1 MATRGIRNNNIGNI
15 RVSKDQWEGATGDD
29 GSFVTFDS
37 PESGVRALA
46 KNLLSYGRQGYDS
59 IDKIINRWAPPE
71 ENDTQAYI
79 DAVSASTGIPATQS
93 LDLTDPDT
101 LASLAQAI
109 GFHET
114 STRYNPAVY
123 KTGVSRALE
132 GGITPKSQPVSA
144 NVFDALTEGL
154 KAKPSVSLGEGLPGV
169 TGLQVEG
176 QEPEAPNKSFG
187 EMFYQSTGETLQQRE
202 DRSTWFGLGGATEAE
217 LKNSMVGV
225 AIRAG
230 QAEDSLDV
238 IGDVFNPTRW
248 NNHKWSRD
256 ELDQIRNAGVLP
268 QYYGVITGG
277 SPQNLTELINLALE
291 NQKLDAEKAKAGTG
305 AQLAAGVVGAG
316 VDPLTY
322 VPIAGQ
328 VGKGGKLVNKMF
340 TVAAQSGALAGAS
353 EIARTSVAG
362 GDAHVAEAIM
372 GGALFGGG
380 MTAIADGLGKVLG
393 KSTNE
398 FAGPAIRLEA
408 RETAR
413 NVDGQ
418 DLSRMPIRDGEQVFN
433 HQGVN
438 YAEVPG
444 EPGSVRLEDGS
455 ILIGEN
461 PLNPRTRQVFDEVIE
476 PERAAAGVNLGGLTE
491 IGLKLLRSEN
501 PEVRGLAADLV
512 RSPTGMQS
520 GASGKIGTT
529 ASDVFERLRAVD
541 HRFYND
547 IDDAVTN
554 ALKDPYFQTSWW
566 RDNKA
571 MREDVYK
578 RAALAIEDSSGQLK
592 AQLTPGEVKVYDLLK
607 NQFDAKREMMEN
619 PAMFGRADAQSIFP
633 GSRFKG
639 TYVPNVYSSQMKQL
653 YIQELG
659 SREGLQEAIK
669 QSWLASYSSR
679 PEVKARV
686 DEYLK
691 EQHKDIFDK
700 ANAEAKAAADAE
712 NFLRSQESTVP
723 DMPKVL
729 RESGYVGDAG
739 YQKVTNGVVD
749 GEYFNSKM
757 DFSGERPYLVDGDF
771 VYYTAR
777 TPDGSELNVSVFTK
791 SGEHAGAVS
800 FTKRSGD
807 EWFNPSL
814 EVNEKFRRKG
824 IATKMYNIAETES
837 PDYVYRGTDETVGG
851 VRTDD
856 GQAFRKAYDSKQY
869 APVPRQ
875 QFVESR
881 PPVEPKVDEEAILR
895 NLTDKY
901 ANDKAYGISHAD
913 DFERSSVMEDN
924 ITGLVGLE
932 NNKFLEAR
940 NLFDNDMEITLPNGK
955 PFSVN
960 SLREWDMDK
969 IVPAYNRRV
978 NGDISIM
985 AGTGKTTKE
994 MKDAVETLMN
1004 RAGDNGKLKGE
1015 VATLRDTLKVL
1026 TGRARR
1032 DGADDAAFATAMRTL
1047 TDLSFF
1053 AKNAYM
1059 GVQNLTEIGGML
1071 ARGNVRA
1078 MLHGV
1083 PMFRDL
1089 AFRNKKVSG
1098 SEIKDL
1104 HNVIFGKEL
1113 DDSIR
1118 PSKQDVIDRLRSYS
1132 DLSRVS
1138 SATLGGAKYYTGELA
1153 VRSPL
1158 TKVLNGTTN
1167 YLLDAGRQGFLSD
1180 IVEHSLTGS
1189 KRKFDE
1195 RWLKTAGISDD
1206 QWKGIKSLIRE
1217 NVTRG
1222 EDGKYTIRDKKA
1234 FSQDPRAMD
1243 LWRMGDTIA
1252 DETLLRPHKLS
1263 NMDSK
1268 AYGPLAKTVLQF
1280 KNFVIKSINGRTMRT
1295 FYNATKNNRAM
1306 DAALSTVMSMGL
1318 AGLYY
1323 MAQAHVKAY
1332 AMQDG
1337 RDKEYLKQAL
1347 NPTMIGYAALSRSSH
1362 IGGPLGVANLL
1373 GGIAGIQDTKLLRSS
1388 ILPRS
1393 PTEKPERA
1401 ITYGASTS
1409 DPVMNVVGN
1418 FLEQVPAFGYAANV
1432 GASAYNLAG
1441 YLKADTRVDERDY
1454 MTGMYNTFRELV
1466 PNDPITQKLLLGTFE
1481 EQGIHIKD

>member
-1 MATRGIRNNNIGNI
+1 MATRGVRNSNPGNL
-15 RVSKDQWEGATGDD
+15 RKSKDQWEGAIGDD
-29 GSFVTFDS
+29 GEFVIFDS

-46 KNLLSYGRQGYDS
+46 KNLQSYGRQGYDS
-59 IDKIINRWAPPE
+59 IEKIINRWAPPS
-71 ENDTQAYI
+71 ENDTKSYI
-79 DAVSASTGIPATQS
+79 DSVVAATGIPATQS
-93 LDLTDPDT
+93 LDLSDPDT
-101 LASLAQAI
+101 LSSLAQAI

-114 STRYNPAVY
+114 GSRYDPEVY
-123 KTGVSRALE
+123 QKGVSRALN
-132 GGITPKSQPVSA
+132 GISPKTPPVSA

-154 KAKPSVSLGEGLPGV
+154 KAKPKVALGENLPTAAGLNI
-169 TGLQVEG
+169 EG
-176 QEPEAPNKSFG
+176 KAPEAPNESFG
-187 EMFYQSTGETLQQRE
+187 EMFYKATGETMQERE
-202 DRSTWFGLGGATEAE
+202 DRSTWFGFGVATEAE
-217 LKNSMVGV
+217 VKNSMVGV

-230 QAEDSLDV
+230 QTEDSLDV

-248 NNHKWSRD
+248 NNHKWTRE

-277 SPQNLTELINLALE
+277 SPKNLTELINLALE
-291 NQKLDAEKAKAGTG
+291 NQKLDQEKAKAGTG
-305 AQLAAGVVGAG
+305 AQLAAGVIGAG

-328 VGKGGKLVNKMF
+328 VGNGGKLVNKMF
-340 TVAAQSGALAGAS
+340 TVAAQSGALAGVS
-353 EIARTSVAG
+353 EMARTSVAG
-362 GDAHVAEAIM
+362 GDAHVAEAIL

-380 MTAIADGLGKVLG
+380 MTAIADGLGRALG
-393 KSTNE
+393 RNTNE
-398 FAGPAIRLEA
+398 FAGPATRLEA

-418 DLSRMPIRDGEQVFN
+418 DLSRLPIQEGEQTFS
-433 HQGVN
+433 HQGVKF
-438 YAEVPG
+438 ADVPN

-461 PLNPRTRQVFDEVIE
+461 PLNPKTRQVFDEVIE

-501 PEVRGLAADLV
+501 PEIRGVASDLV

-547 IDDAVTN
+547 IDDAVTE
-554 ALKDPYFQTSWW
+554 ALKDPYFQTAFW
-566 RDNKA
+566 RDSGA
-571 MREDVYK
+571 FRQDIYQRVSM
-578 RAALAIEDSSGQLK
+578 AIEDGSGNLK
-592 AQLTPGEVKVYDLLK
+592 AELTPGELKVYDLLK

-619 PAMFGRADAQSIFP
+619 PAMFGRPDAQSIFP

-639 TYVPNVYSSQMKQL
+639 TYVPHVYSKQMKEL
-653 YIQELG
+653 YIKELG
-659 SREGLQEAIK
+659 SPEALQEAIK
-669 QSWLASYSSR
+669 KSWLTSYASR
-679 PEVKARV
+679 HEVKKRV
-686 DEYLK
+686 DEALL
-691 EQHKDIFDK
+691 
-700 ANAEAKAAADAE
+700 EADPT
-712 NFLRSQESTVP
+712 L
-723 DMPKVL
+723 
-729 RESGYVGDAG
+729 
-739 YQKVTNGVVD
+739 
-749 GEYFNSKM
+749 
-757 DFSGERPYLVDGDF
+757 
-771 VYYTAR
+771 
-777 TPDGSELNVSVFTK
+777 TPDGL
-791 SGEHAGAVS
+791 AAAV
-800 FTKRSGD
+800 
-807 EWFNPSL
+807 
-814 EVNEKFRRKG
+814 
-824 IATKMYNIAETES
+824 
-837 PDYVYRGTDETVGG
+837 
-851 VRTDD
+851 
-856 GQAFRKAYDSKQY
+856 
-869 APVPRQ
+869 
-875 QFVESR
+875 
-881 PPVEPKVDEEAILR
+881 
-895 NLTDKY
+895 DKY
-901 ANDKAYGISHAD
+901 ANDKAYGISHTEQ
-913 DFERSSVMEDN
+913 FERSSVMEEN
-924 ITGLVGLE
+924 INGLVGLE
-932 NNKFLEAR
+932 NNSFLEAR
-940 NLFDNDMEITLPNGK
+940 NLFDSDMSIVLPNGQT
-955 PFSVN
+955 FSVN
-960 SLREWDMDK
+960 NLREWDMDK

-978 NGDISIM
+978 NGDIAIM
-985 AGTGKTTKE
+985 AGTGKTTKD
-994 MKDAVETLMN
+994 MKDLVETMMN
-1004 RAGDNGKLKGE
+1004 KAGDDGKLKGE
-1015 VATLRDTLKVL
+1015 VSTLRDTLKIL

-1032 DGADDAAFATAMRTL
+1032 DGADDAAFATVMRTM

-1078 MLHGV
+1078 LLHGV

-1089 AFRNKKVSG
+1089 AFRNKKVG
-1098 SEIKDL
+1098 ASEIKDL

-1132 DLSRVS
+1132 DLGRVT
-1138 SATLGGAKYYTGELA
+1138 ATALGTAKYYTGELA
-1153 VRSPL
+1153 VRSPF

-1189 KRKFDE
+1189 KRRFDD
-1195 RWLKTAGISDD
+1195 RWLKTAGISDE

-1217 NVTRG
+1217 SVTRG
-1222 EDGKYTIRDKKA
+1222 PDGKYTIKDKKA

-1263 NMDSK
+1263 NMDAK

-1318 AGLYY
+1318 AGIYY

-1337 RDKEYLKQAL
+1337 RDRDYLKQAL
-1347 NPTMIGYAALSRSSH
+1347 DPTMIGYAALSRSSH
-1362 IGGPLGVANLL
+1362 LGGPLGVANIL
-1373 GGIAGIQDTKLLRSS
+1373 GGIAGYEDTKLLRSS

-1401 ITYGASTS
+1401 IAYGAATS

-1441 YLKADTRVDERDY
+1441 YLKADTRVNERDY

>member
-1 MATRGIRNNNIGNI
+1 MATRGVRNSNPGNL
-15 RVSKDQWEGATGDD
+15 RKSKDQWEGAIGDD
-29 GSFVTFDS
+29 GEFVIFDS

-46 KNLLSYGRQGYDS
+46 KNLQSYGRQGYDS
-59 IDKIINRWAPPE
+59 IEKIINRWAPPN
-71 ENDTQAYI
+71 ENDTKSYI
-79 DAVSASTGIPATQS
+79 DSVVSATGIPATQS
-93 LDLTDPDT
+93 LDLSNPDT
-101 LASLAQAI
+101 LSSLAQAI
-109 GFHET
+109 SFHET
-114 STRYNPAVY
+114 GSRYDPEVY
-123 KTGVSRALE
+123 QQGIARALN
-132 GGITPKSQPVSA
+132 GISPKTPPVSA

-154 KAKPSVSLGEGLPGV
+154 KAKPKVALGENLPTAAGLNI
-169 TGLQVEG
+169 EG
-176 QEPEAPNKSFG
+176 QIPEAPNESFG
-187 EMFYQSTGETLQQRE
+187 EMFYKATGETMQERE
-202 DRSTWFGLGGATEAE
+202 DRSTWFGFGSATEAE
-217 LKNSMVGV
+217 VKNSMVGV

-230 QAEDSLDV
+230 QTEDSLDV

-248 NNHKWSRD
+248 NNHKWTRE

-291 NQKLDAEKAKAGTG
+291 NQKLDQEKAKAGTG
-305 AQLAAGVVGAG
+305 AQLAAGVIGAG

-328 VGKGGKLVNKMF
+328 VGKGAKLVNKMF
-340 TVAAQSGALAGAS
+340 TVAAQSGALAGVS
-353 EIARTSVAG
+353 EMARTSVAG
-362 GDAHVAEAIM
+362 GDAHVAEAIL

-380 MTAIADGLGKVLG
+380 MTAIADGLGRALG
-393 KSTNE
+393 RNTNE
-398 FAGPAIRLEA
+398 FAGPATRLEA

-418 DLSRMPIRDGEQVFN
+418 DLSRLPIQEGEQTFS
-433 HQGVN
+433 HQGVKF
-438 YAEVPG
+438 ADVPN

-461 PLNPRTRQVFDEVIE
+461 PLNPKTRQVFDEVIE

-501 PEVRGLAADLV
+501 QEIRGVAADLV

-547 IDDAVTN
+547 LDDAVTE
-554 ALKDPYFQTSWW
+554 ALKDPYFQTAFW
-566 RDNKA
+566 RDSGA
-571 MREDVYK
+571 FRQDIYQRVSM
-578 RAALAIEDSSGQLK
+578 AIEDGSGNLK
-592 AQLTPGEVKVYDLLK
+592 AELTPGELKVYDLLK

-619 PAMFGRADAQSIFP
+619 PAMFGRPDAQSIFP

-639 TYVPNVYSSQMKQL
+639 TYVPHVYSKQMKEL
-653 YIQELG
+653 YIKELG
-659 SREGLQEAIK
+659 SPEALQEAIK
-669 QSWLASYSSR
+669 KSWLTSYASR
-679 PEVKARV
+679 PEVKKRV
-686 DEYLK
+686 DEALL
-691 EQHKDIFDK
+691 
-700 ANAEAKAAADAE
+700 EADPTLTPEGLAAA
-712 NFLRSQESTVP
+712 V
-723 DMPKVL
+723 
-729 RESGYVGDAG
+729 
-739 YQKVTNGVVD
+739 
-749 GEYFNSKM
+749 
-757 DFSGERPYLVDGDF
+757 
-771 VYYTAR
+771 
-777 TPDGSELNVSVFTK
+777 
-791 SGEHAGAVS
+791 
-800 FTKRSGD
+800 
-807 EWFNPSL
+807 
-814 EVNEKFRRKG
+814 
-824 IATKMYNIAETES
+824 
-837 PDYVYRGTDETVGG
+837 
-851 VRTDD
+851 
-856 GQAFRKAYDSKQY
+856 
-869 APVPRQ
+869 
-875 QFVESR
+875 
-881 PPVEPKVDEEAILR
+881 
-895 NLTDKY
+895 DKY
-901 ANDKAYGISHAD
+901 ANDKAYGISHTEQ
-913 DFERSSVMEDN
+913 FERSSVMEEN
-924 ITGLVGLE
+924 INGLVGLE
-932 NNKFLEAR
+932 NNSFLEAR
-940 NLFDNDMEITLPNGK
+940 NLFDSDMSIVLPNGQT
-955 PFSVN
+955 FSVN
-960 SLREWDMDK
+960 NLREWDMDK
-969 IVPAYNRRV
+969 IVPAYNRRI
-978 NGDISIM
+978 NGDIAIM

-994 MKDAVETLMN
+994 MKDLVETMMN
-1004 RAGDNGKLKGE
+1004 KAGDDGKFKGE
-1015 VATLRDTLKVL
+1015 VSTLRDTLKIL

-1032 DGADDAAFATAMRTL
+1032 DGADDAAFATVMRTM

-1078 MLHGV
+1078 LLHGV
-1083 PMFRDL
+1083 PIFRDL
-1089 AFRNKKVSG
+1089 AFRNKKVG
-1098 SEIKDL
+1098 ASEIKDL

-1132 DLSRVS
+1132 DLGRGA
-1138 SATLGGAKYYTGELA
+1138 ATALGTAKYYTGELA
-1153 VRSPL
+1153 VRSPF

-1189 KRKFDE
+1189 KRKFDD
-1195 RWLKTAGISDD
+1195 RWLKTAGISDE

-1217 NVTRG
+1217 SVTRG
-1222 EDGKYTIRDKKA
+1222 PDGKYTIKDKKA

-1263 NMDSK
+1263 NMDAK
-1268 AYGPLAKTVLQF
+1268 AYGPSAKTVLQF
-1280 KNFVIKSINGRTMRT
+1280 KNFVIKSINGRTIRT
-1295 FYNATKNNRAM
+1295 FYNATKNNRAI

-1318 AGLYY
+1318 AGIYY

-1337 RDKEYLKQAL
+1337 RDRDYLKQAL
-1347 NPTMIGYAALSRSSH
+1347 DPTMIGYAALSRSSH
-1362 IGGPLGVANLL
+1362 LGGPLGVANIL
-1373 GGIAGIQDTKLLRSS
+1373 GGIAGYEDTKMLRSS

-1401 ITYGASTS
+1401 ITFGAATS

-1432 GASAYNLAG
+1432 GVSAYNLAG
-1441 YLKADTRVDERDY
+1441 YLKADTRVNERDY

-1466 PNDPITQKLLLGTFE
+1466 PNDPITQKLLLGMFE

>member
-1 MATRGIRNNNIGNI
+1 MATRGIRNNNPGNI
-15 RVSKDQWEGATGDD
+15 RVSKDQWEGMTGDD
-29 GSFVTFDS
+29 GAFVTFDS
-37 PESGVRALA
+37 PESGVRALG

-59 IDKIINRWAPPE
+59 IEKIINRWAPPN
-71 ENDTQAYI
+71 ENDTKAYI
-79 DAVSASTGIPATQS
+79 DSVVASTGIPATQS
-93 LDLTDPDT
+93 LDLSDPDT
-101 LASLAQAI
+101 LSSLAQAI
-109 GFHET
+109 SFHET
-114 STRYNPAVY
+114 GSRYDPEVY
-123 KTGVSRALE
+123 QKGVTRALN
-132 GGITPKSQPVSA
+132 GISPKTPPVSA

-154 KAKPSVSLGEGLPGV
+154 KAKPKVALGENLPTAAGLNI
-169 TGLQVEG
+169 EG
-176 QEPEAPNKSFG
+176 QAPEAPNESFG
-187 EMFYQSTGETLQQRE
+187 EMLYKATGETMQDRE
-202 DRSTWFGLGGATEAE
+202 DRSTWFGFGAATEAE
-217 LKNSMVGV
+217 VKNSMVGV

-230 QAEDSLDV
+230 QTEDSLDV

-248 NNHKWSRD
+248 NNHKWSRE

-277 SPQNLTELINLALE
+277 SPQSLTELINLALE
-291 NQKLDAEKAKAGTG
+291 NQKLDQEKAKAGIG
-305 AQLAAGVVGAG
+305 AQLAAGVIGAG

-340 TVAAQSGALAGAS
+340 TVAAQSGALAGVS
-353 EIARTSVAG
+353 EMARTSVAG
-362 GDAHVAEAIM
+362 GEAHVAEAIL

-380 MTAIADGLGKVLG
+380 MTAIADGLGRALG
-393 KSTNE
+393 RNTNE
-398 FAGPAIRLEA
+398 FAGPATRLEA

-418 DLSRMPIRDGEQVFN
+418 DLSRLPIQEGEQTFSY
-433 HQGVN
+433 QGVKF
-438 YAEVPG
+438 ADVPN

-461 PLNPRTRQVFDEVIE
+461 PLNPKTRQVFDEVIE

-501 PEVRGLAADLV
+501 PEIRGVAADLV

-547 IDDAVTN
+547 IDDAVTE
-554 ALKDPYFQTSWW
+554 ALKDPYFQTAFW
-566 RDNKA
+566 RDSGA
-571 MREDVYK
+571 FRQDIYQRVSM
-578 RAALAIEDSSGQLK
+578 AIEDGSGNLK
-592 AQLTPGEVKVYDLLK
+592 AELTPGELKVYDLLK

-619 PAMFGRADAQSIFP
+619 PAMFGRPDAQSIFP
-633 GSRFKG
+633 GSRFNG
-639 TYVPNVYSSQMKQL
+639 TYVPHVYSKQMKEL
-653 YIQELG
+653 YIKELG
-659 SREGLQEAIK
+659 SPEALQGAIK
-669 QSWLASYSSR
+669 KSWLTSYASR
-679 PEVKARV
+679 PEVKKRV
-686 DEYLK
+686 DEALL
-691 EQHKDIFDK
+691 
-700 ANAEAKAAADAE
+700 EADPTLTPEGLAAA
-712 NFLRSQESTVP
+712 V
-723 DMPKVL
+723 
-729 RESGYVGDAG
+729 
-739 YQKVTNGVVD
+739 
-749 GEYFNSKM
+749 
-757 DFSGERPYLVDGDF
+757 
-771 VYYTAR
+771 
-777 TPDGSELNVSVFTK
+777 
-791 SGEHAGAVS
+791 
-800 FTKRSGD
+800 
-807 EWFNPSL
+807 
-814 EVNEKFRRKG
+814 
-824 IATKMYNIAETES
+824 
-837 PDYVYRGTDETVGG
+837 
-851 VRTDD
+851 
-856 GQAFRKAYDSKQY
+856 
-869 APVPRQ
+869 
-875 QFVESR
+875 
-881 PPVEPKVDEEAILR
+881 
-895 NLTDKY
+895 DKY
-901 ANDKAYGISHAD
+901 ANDKAYGISHTEQ
-913 DFERSSVMEDN
+913 FERSSVMEEN
-924 ITGLVGLE
+924 INGLVGLE
-932 NNKFLEAR
+932 NNSFLEAR
-940 NLFDNDMEITLPNGK
+940 NLFDSDMSIVLPNGQT
-955 PFSVN
+955 FSVN
-960 SLREWDMDK
+960 NLREWDMDK

-978 NGDISIM
+978 NGDIAIM
-985 AGTGKTTKE
+985 AGTGKTTKD
-994 MKDAVETLMN
+994 MKDLVETLMN
-1004 RAGDNGKLKGE
+1004 KAGDDGKLKGE
-1015 VATLRDTLKVL
+1015 VSTLRDTLKIL

-1032 DGADDAAFATAMRTL
+1032 DGADDAAFATVMRTM

-1078 MLHGV
+1078 LLHGV

-1089 AFRNKKVSG
+1089 AFRNKKVG
-1098 SEIKDL
+1098 ASEIKDL

-1118 PSKQDVIDRLRSYS
+1118 PSKQDVIDRLRAYS
-1132 DLSRVS
+1132 SLSKPT
-1138 SATLGGAKYYTGELA
+1138 ATALGSAKYYTGELA
-1153 VRSPL
+1153 VRSPF

-1189 KRKFDE
+1189 KRKFDD
-1195 RWLKTAGISDD
+1195 RWLKTAGISDE

-1217 NVTRG
+1217 SVTRG
-1222 EDGKYTIRDKKA
+1222 PNGKYTIKDKKA

-1263 NMDSK
+1263 NMDAK

-1318 AGLYY
+1318 AGIYY

-1337 RDKEYLKQAL
+1337 RDRDYLKQAL
-1347 NPTMIGYAALSRSSH
+1347 DPTMIGYAALSRSSH
-1362 IGGPLGVANLL
+1362 LGGPLGVANIL
-1373 GGIAGIQDTKLLRSS
+1373 GGIAGYEDTKMLRSS

-1401 ITYGASTS
+1401 IAYGAATS

-1441 YLKADTRVDERDY
+1441 YLKADTRVNERDY

>member
-1 MATRGIRNNNIGNI
+1 MATRGIRNNNPGNI
-15 RVSKDQWEGATGDD
+15 RVSKDKWEGMTGDD
-29 GSFVTFDS
+29 GAFVIFDS
-37 PESGVRALA
+37 PESGVRALG

-59 IDKIINRWAPPE
+59 IEKIINRWAPPN

-79 DAVSASTGIPATQS
+79 DSVVAATGIPATQS
-93 LDLTDPDT
+93 LDLSDPDT
-101 LASLAQAI
+101 LSSLAQAI
-109 GFHET
+109 SFHET
-114 STRYNPAVY
+114 GSRYNPEVY
-123 KTGVSRALE
+123 QKGVARALN
-132 GGITPKSQPVSA
+132 GISPKTPPVSA

-154 KAKPSVSLGEGLPGV
+154 KAKPKVALGENLPTAAGLNI
-169 TGLQVEG
+169 EG
-176 QEPEAPNKSFG
+176 QAPEAPNESFG
-187 EMFYQSTGETLQQRE
+187 EMFYKSTGETMQERE
-202 DRSTWFGLGGATEAE
+202 DRSTWFGFGAATEAE
-217 LKNSMVGV
+217 VKNSMVGV

-230 QAEDSLDV
+230 QTEESLDV

-248 NNHKWSRD
+248 NNHKWSRE

-291 NQKLDAEKAKAGTG
+291 NQKLDQEKAKAGIG
-305 AQLAAGVVGAG
+305 AQLAAGVIGAG

-340 TVAAQSGALAGAS
+340 TVAAQSGALAGVS
-353 EIARTSVAG
+353 EMARTSVAG
-362 GDAHVAEAIM
+362 GDAHVAEAIL

-380 MTAIADGLGKVLG
+380 MTAIADGLGRALG
-393 KSTNE
+393 RNTNE

-418 DLSRMPIRDGEQVFN
+418 DLSRLPIQEGEQTFS
-433 HQGVN
+433 HQGVKF
-438 YAEVPG
+438 ADVPN

-461 PLNPRTRQVFDEVIE
+461 PLNPKTRKVFDEVIE

-501 PEVRGLAADLV
+501 PEIRGVAADLV

-547 IDDAVTN
+547 IDDAVTE
-554 ALKDPYFQTSWW
+554 ALKDPYFQTAFW
-566 RDNKA
+566 RDSGA
-571 MREDVYK
+571 FRQDIYQRVSM
-578 RAALAIEDSSGQLK
+578 AIEDGSGNLK
-592 AQLTPGEVKVYDLLK
+592 AELTPGELKVYDLLK

-619 PAMFGRADAQSIFP
+619 PAMFGRPDAQSIFP

-639 TYVPNVYSSQMKQL
+639 TYVPHVYSKQMKEL
-653 YIQELG
+653 YIKELG
-659 SREGLQEAIK
+659 SPEALQEAIK
-669 QSWLASYSSR
+669 KSWLTSYASR
-679 PEVKARV
+679 PEVKKRV
-686 DEYLK
+686 DEALLDADPTLTP
-691 EQHKDIFDK
+691 EGL
-700 ANAEAKAAADAE
+700 AAA
-712 NFLRSQESTVP
+712 V
-723 DMPKVL
+723 
-729 RESGYVGDAG
+729 
-739 YQKVTNGVVD
+739 
-749 GEYFNSKM
+749 
-757 DFSGERPYLVDGDF
+757 
-771 VYYTAR
+771 
-777 TPDGSELNVSVFTK
+777 
-791 SGEHAGAVS
+791 
-800 FTKRSGD
+800 
-807 EWFNPSL
+807 
-814 EVNEKFRRKG
+814 
-824 IATKMYNIAETES
+824 
-837 PDYVYRGTDETVGG
+837 
-851 VRTDD
+851 
-856 GQAFRKAYDSKQY
+856 
-869 APVPRQ
+869 
-875 QFVESR
+875 
-881 PPVEPKVDEEAILR
+881 
-895 NLTDKY
+895 DKY
-901 ANDKAYGISHAD
+901 ANDKAYGISHTEQ
-913 DFERSSVMEDN
+913 FERSSVMEEN
-924 ITGLVGLE
+924 INGLVGLE
-932 NNKFLEAR
+932 NNSFLEAR
-940 NLFDNDMEITLPNGK
+940 NLFDSDMSIVLPNGQT
-955 PFSVN
+955 FSVN
-960 SLREWDMDK
+960 NLREWDMDK

-978 NGDISIM
+978 NGDIAIM

-994 MKDAVETLMN
+994 MKDLVETMMN
-1004 RAGDNGKLKGE
+1004 KAGDDGKLKGE
-1015 VATLRDTLKVL
+1015 VSTLRDTLKIL

-1032 DGADDAAFATAMRTL
+1032 DGADDAAFATVMRTM

-1083 PMFRDL
+1083 PIFRDL
-1089 AFRNKKVSG
+1089 AFRNKKVG
-1098 SEIKDL
+1098 ASEIKDL

-1132 DLSRVS
+1132 DLGREA
-1138 SATLGGAKYYTGELA
+1138 ATALGTAKYYTGELA
-1153 VRSPL
+1153 VRSPF

-1189 KRKFDE
+1189 KRKFDD
-1195 RWLKTAGISDD
+1195 RWLKTAGISDE

-1217 NVTRG
+1217 SVTRG
-1222 EDGKYTIRDKKA
+1222 PDGKYTIKDKKA

-1263 NMDSK
+1263 NMDAK

-1306 DAALSTVMSMGL
+1306 DSALSTVMSMGL
-1318 AGLYY
+1318 AGIYY

-1337 RDKEYLKQAL
+1337 RDREYLKQAL

-1362 IGGPLGVANLL
+1362 FGGPLGVANIL
-1373 GGIAGIQDTKLLRSS
+1373 GGIAGYEDTKMLRSS

-1401 ITYGASTS
+1401 ITYGAATS
-1409 DPVMNVVGN
+1409 GPVMNVVGN

-1441 YLKADTRVDERDY
+1441 YLKADTRVNERDY

>member
-1 MATRGIRNNNIGNI
+1 MATRGIRNSNPGNI
-15 RVSKDQWEGATGDD
+15 RKSKDQWEGAIGDD
-29 GSFVTFDS
+29 GEFVIFDS
-37 PESGVRALA
+37 PESGVRALG

-59 IDKIINRWAPPE
+59 IEKIINRWAPPN
-71 ENDTQAYI
+71 ENDTKSYI
-79 DAVSASTGIPATQS
+79 DSVVAATGIPATQS
-93 LDLTDPDT
+93 LDLSDPDT
-101 LASLAQAI
+101 LSSLAQAI
-109 GFHET
+109 SFHET
-114 STRYNPAVY
+114 GSRYDPEVY
-123 KTGVSRALE
+123 QQGVARALN
-132 GGITPKSQPVSA
+132 GISPKTPPVSA

-154 KAKPSVSLGEGLPGV
+154 KAKPKVALGENLPTAAGLNI
-169 TGLQVEG
+169 EG
-176 QEPEAPNKSFG
+176 QTPEAPNESFG
-187 EMFYQSTGETLQQRE
+187 EMFYKATGETMQERE
-202 DRSTWFGLGGATEAE
+202 DRSTWFGFGAATEAE
-217 LKNSMVGV
+217 VKNSMVGV

-230 QAEDSLDV
+230 QTEDSLDV

-248 NNHKWSRD
+248 NNHKWTRE

-291 NQKLDAEKAKAGTG
+291 NQKLDQEKAKAGIG
-305 AQLAAGVVGAG
+305 AQLAAGVIGAG

-340 TVAAQSGALAGAS
+340 TVAAQSGALAGVS
-353 EIARTSVAG
+353 EMARTSVAG
-362 GDAHVAEAIM
+362 GDAHVAEAIL

-380 MTAIADGLGKVLG
+380 MTAIADGLGRALG
-393 KSTNE
+393 RNTNE
-398 FAGPAIRLEA
+398 FAGPATRLEA

-418 DLSRMPIRDGEQVFN
+418 DLSRLPIQEGEPTFS
-433 HQGVN
+433 HQGVKFSD
-438 YAEVPG
+438 VPN

-461 PLNPRTRQVFDEVIE
+461 PLNPKTRQVFDEVIE

-501 PEVRGLAADLV
+501 PEIRGVAADLV

-547 IDDAVTN
+547 IDDAVTE
-554 ALKDPYFQTSWW
+554 ALKDPYFQTAFW
-566 RDNKA
+566 RDSGA
-571 MREDVYK
+571 FRQDIYQRVSM
-578 RAALAIEDSSGQLK
+578 AIEDGSGNLK
-592 AQLTPGEVKVYDLLK
+592 AELTPGELKVYDLLK

-619 PAMFGRADAQSIFP
+619 PAMFGRPDAQSIFP

-639 TYVPNVYSSQMKQL
+639 TYVPHVYSKQMKEL
-653 YIQELG
+653 YIKELG
-659 SREGLQEAIK
+659 SPEALQEAIK
-669 QSWLASYSSR
+669 KSWLTSYASR
-679 PEVKARV
+679 PEVKKRV
-686 DEYLK
+686 DEALL
-691 EQHKDIFDK
+691 
-700 ANAEAKAAADAE
+700 EADTTLTPEGLAAA
-712 NFLRSQESTVP
+712 V
-723 DMPKVL
+723 
-729 RESGYVGDAG
+729 
-739 YQKVTNGVVD
+739 
-749 GEYFNSKM
+749 
-757 DFSGERPYLVDGDF
+757 
-771 VYYTAR
+771 
-777 TPDGSELNVSVFTK
+777 
-791 SGEHAGAVS
+791 
-800 FTKRSGD
+800 
-807 EWFNPSL
+807 
-814 EVNEKFRRKG
+814 
-824 IATKMYNIAETES
+824 
-837 PDYVYRGTDETVGG
+837 
-851 VRTDD
+851 
-856 GQAFRKAYDSKQY
+856 
-869 APVPRQ
+869 
-875 QFVESR
+875 
-881 PPVEPKVDEEAILR
+881 
-895 NLTDKY
+895 DKY
-901 ANDKAYGISHAD
+901 ANDKAYGISHTEQ
-913 DFERSSVMEDN
+913 FERSSVMEEN
-924 ITGLVGLE
+924 INGLVGLE
-932 NNKFLEAR
+932 NNSFLEAR
-940 NLFDNDMEITLPNGK
+940 NLFDSDMSIVLPNGQT
-955 PFSVN
+955 FSVN
-960 SLREWDMDK
+960 NLREWDMDK

-978 NGDISIM
+978 NGDIAIM

-994 MKDAVETLMN
+994 MKDIVETMMN
-1004 RAGDNGKLKGE
+1004 KAGDDGKLKGE
-1015 VATLRDTLKVL
+1015 VSTLRDTLKIL

-1032 DGADDAAFATAMRTL
+1032 DGADDAAFATVMRTM

-1053 AKNAYM
+1053 SKNAYM

-1078 MLHGV
+1078 LLHGV

-1089 AFRNKKVSG
+1089 AFRNKKVG
-1098 SEIKDL
+1098 ASEIKDL

-1132 DLSRVS
+1132 DLGRGA
-1138 SATLGGAKYYTGELA
+1138 ATALGTAKYYTGELA

-1189 KRKFDE
+1189 KRKFDD
-1195 RWLKTAGISDD
+1195 RWLKTAGISDE
-1206 QWKGIKSLIRE
+1206 QWNGIKSLIRE
-1217 NVTRG
+1217 SVTRG
-1222 EDGKYTIRDKKA
+1222 PDGKYTIKDKKA

-1263 NMDSK
+1263 NMDAK
-1268 AYGPLAKTVLQF
+1268 AYSPLAKTVLQF

-1318 AGLYY
+1318 AGIYY
-1323 MAQAHVKAY
+1323 MAQVHVKAY

-1337 RDKEYLKQAL
+1337 RDRDYLKQAL
-1347 NPTMIGYAALSRSSH
+1347 DPTMIGYAALSRSSH
-1362 IGGPLGVANLL
+1362 LGGPLGVANIL
-1373 GGIAGIQDTKLLRSS
+1373 GGIAGYEDTKMLRSS

-1401 ITYGASTS
+1401 IAYGAATS

-1441 YLKADTRVDERDY
+1441 YLKADTRVNERDY

>member
-1 MATRGIRNNNIGNI
+1 MATRGIRNNNPGNI
-15 RVSKDQWEGATGDD
+15 RVSKDQWEGMTGDD
-29 GSFVTFDS
+29 GAFVTFDS
-37 PESGVRALA
+37 PESGVRALG
-46 KNLLSYGRQGYDS
+46 KNLLSYSRQGYDS
-59 IDKIINRWAPPE
+59 IEKIINRWAPPN
-71 ENDTQAYI
+71 ENDTKAYI
-79 DAVSASTGIPATQS
+79 DSVVAATGIPATQS
-93 LDLTDPDT
+93 LDLSNPDT
-101 LASLAQAI
+101 LSSLAQAI
-109 GFHET
+109 SFHET
-114 STRYNPAVY
+114 GSRYNHEVY
-123 KTGVSRALE
+123 QKGVARALN
-132 GGITPKSQPVSA
+132 GISPKTPPVSA

-154 KAKPSVSLGEGLPGV
+154 KAKPKAALGENLPTAAGLNI
-169 TGLQVEG
+169 EG
-176 QEPEAPNKSFG
+176 QTPEAPNESFG
-187 EMFYQSTGETLQQRE
+187 EMFYKATGDTMQERE
-202 DRSTWFGLGGATEAE
+202 DRSTWFGFGAATEAE
-217 LKNSMVGV
+217 VKNSMVGV

-230 QAEDSLDV
+230 QTEDSLDV

-248 NNHKWSRD
+248 NNHKWSRE

-291 NQKLDAEKAKAGTG
+291 NQKLDQEKAKAGTG
-305 AQLAAGVVGAG
+305 AQLAAGVIGAG

-328 VGKGGKLVNKMF
+328 VGKGGKLINKMF

-380 MTAIADGLGKVLG
+380 MTAIADGLGRALG
-393 KSTNE
+393 RNTNE
-398 FAGPAIRLEA
+398 FAGPATRLEA

-418 DLSRMPIRDGEQVFN
+418 DLSRLPIHEGEQTFS
-433 HQGVN
+433 HQGVKF
-438 YAEVPG
+438 ADVPN

-461 PLNPRTRQVFDEVIE
+461 PLNPKTRKVFDEVIE
-476 PERAAAGVNLGGLTE
+476 PERAAAGVSLGGLTE

-501 PEVRGLAADLV
+501 PEIRGVAADLV

-547 IDDAVTN
+547 IDDAVTE
-554 ALKDPYFQTSWW
+554 ALKDPYFQTAFW
-566 RDNKA
+566 RDSGA
-571 MREDVYK
+571 FRQDVYQ
-578 RAALAIEDSSGQLK
+578 RVSMAIEDGSGNLK
-592 AQLTPGEVKVYDLLK
+592 AELTPGELKVYDLLK

-619 PAMFGRADAQSIFP
+619 PSMFGRPDAKSIFP

-639 TYVPNVYSSQMKQL
+639 TYVPHVYSNQMKEL
-653 YIQELG
+653 YIKELG
-659 SREGLQEAIK
+659 SPEALQEAIK
-669 QSWLASYSSR
+669 KSWLTSYASR
-679 PEVKARV
+679 PEVKKRV
-686 DEYLK
+686 DEALL
-691 EQHKDIFDK
+691 
-700 ANAEAKAAADAE
+700 EADPTLTPEGLAAA
-712 NFLRSQESTVP
+712 V
-723 DMPKVL
+723 
-729 RESGYVGDAG
+729 
-739 YQKVTNGVVD
+739 
-749 GEYFNSKM
+749 
-757 DFSGERPYLVDGDF
+757 
-771 VYYTAR
+771 
-777 TPDGSELNVSVFTK
+777 
-791 SGEHAGAVS
+791 
-800 FTKRSGD
+800 
-807 EWFNPSL
+807 
-814 EVNEKFRRKG
+814 
-824 IATKMYNIAETES
+824 
-837 PDYVYRGTDETVGG
+837 
-851 VRTDD
+851 
-856 GQAFRKAYDSKQY
+856 
-869 APVPRQ
+869 
-875 QFVESR
+875 
-881 PPVEPKVDEEAILR
+881 
-895 NLTDKY
+895 DKY
-901 ANDKAYGISHAD
+901 ANDKAYGISHTEQ
-913 DFERSSVMEDN
+913 FERSSVMEEN
-924 ITGLVGLE
+924 INGLVGLE
-932 NNKFLEAR
+932 NNSFLEAR
-940 NLFDNDMEITLPNGK
+940 NLFDSDMSIVLPNGQT
-955 PFSVN
+955 FSVN
-960 SLREWDMDK
+960 NLREWDMDK

-978 NGDISIM
+978 NGDIAIM

-994 MKDAVETLMN
+994 MKDLVETLMN
-1004 RAGDNGKLKGE
+1004 KAGDDGKLKGE
-1015 VATLRDTLKVL
+1015 VSTLRDTLKIL

-1032 DGADDAAFATAMRTL
+1032 DGADDAAFATVMRTM

-1089 AFRNKKVSG
+1089 AFRNKKVG
-1098 SEIKDL
+1098 ASEIKDL
-1104 HNVIFGKEL
+1104 HNVLFGKEL

-1132 DLSRVS
+1132 DLGRGA
-1138 SATLGGAKYYTGELA
+1138 ATALGTAKYYTGELA
-1153 VRSPL
+1153 VRSPF

-1189 KRKFDE
+1189 KRRFDD
-1195 RWLKTAGISDD
+1195 RWLKTAGISDE

-1217 NVTRG
+1217 SVTRG
-1222 EDGKYTIRDKKA
+1222 SDGKYTIKDKKA

-1263 NMDSK
+1263 NMDAK

-1318 AGLYY
+1318 AGIYY

-1337 RDKEYLKQAL
+1337 RDREYLKQAL
-1347 NPTMIGYAALSRSSH
+1347 DPTMIGYAALSRSSH
-1362 IGGPLGVANLL
+1362 LGGPFGVANIL
-1373 GGIAGIQDTKLLRSS
+1373 GGIAGYEDTKMLRSS

-1393 PTEKPERA
+1393 PTEKPKRA
-1401 ITYGASTS
+1401 IAYGAATS

-1441 YLKADTRVDERDY
+1441 YLKADTRVSERDY

>member
-1 MATRGIRNNNIGNI
+1 MATRGIRNNNPGNI
-15 RVSKDQWEGATGDD
+15 RVSKDQWEGMTGDD
-29 GSFVTFDS
+29 GAFVTFDS
-37 PESGVRALA
+37 PESGVRALG

-59 IDKIINRWAPPE
+59 IEKIINRWAPPN

-79 DAVSASTGIPATQS
+79 DSVVAATGIPATQS
-93 LDLTDPDT
+93 LDLSDPDT
-101 LASLAQAI
+101 LSSLAQAI
-109 GFHET
+109 SFHET
-114 STRYNPAVY
+114 GSRYNPEVY
-123 KTGVSRALE
+123 QRGVARALN
-132 GGITPKSQPVSA
+132 GISPKTPPVSA

-154 KAKPSVSLGEGLPGV
+154 KAKPKVALGENLPTAAGLNI
-169 TGLQVEG
+169 EG
-176 QEPEAPNKSFG
+176 QAPEAPNESFG
-187 EMFYQSTGETLQQRE
+187 EMFYKATGETVQERE
-202 DRSTWFGLGGATEAE
+202 GRSTWFGFGAATEAE
-217 LKNSMVGV
+217 VRNSMVGV

-230 QAEDSLDV
+230 QTEDSLDV

-248 NNHKWSRD
+248 NNHKWTRE

-291 NQKLDAEKAKAGTG
+291 NQKLDQEKAKAGTG
-305 AQLAAGVVGAG
+305 AQLAAGVIGAG

-340 TVAAQSGALAGAS
+340 TVAAQSGALAGVS
-353 EIARTSVAG
+353 EMARTSVAG

-380 MTAIADGLGKVLG
+380 MTAIGDAIGKALG

-398 FAGPAIRLEA
+398 FAGPATRLEA

-413 NVDGQ
+413 NIDGQ
-418 DLSRMPIRDGEQVFN
+418 DLSRLPIQEGEQTFS
-433 HQGVN
+433 HQGVKF
-438 YAEVPG
+438 ADVPN

-461 PLNPRTRQVFDEVIE
+461 PLNPKTRQVFDEVIE

-501 PEVRGLAADLV
+501 PEIRGVAADLV

-547 IDDAVTN
+547 IDDAVTE
-554 ALKDPYFQTSWW
+554 ALKDPYFQTAFW
-566 RDNKA
+566 RDSGA
-571 MREDVYK
+571 FRQDIYQRVSM
-578 RAALAIEDSSGQLK
+578 AIEDGSGNLK
-592 AQLTPGEVKVYDLLK
+592 AELTPGELKVYDLLK

-619 PAMFGRADAQSIFP
+619 PAMFGRTDAQSIFP

-639 TYVPNVYSSQMKQL
+639 TYVPHVYSKQMKEL
-653 YIQELG
+653 YIKELG
-659 SREGLQEAIK
+659 SPEALQEAIK
-669 QSWLASYSSR
+669 KSWLTSYASR
-679 PEVKARV
+679 PEVKKRV
-686 DEYLK
+686 DEALL
-691 EQHKDIFDK
+691 
-700 ANAEAKAAADAE
+700 EADPTLTPEGLAAA
-712 NFLRSQESTVP
+712 V
-723 DMPKVL
+723 
-729 RESGYVGDAG
+729 
-739 YQKVTNGVVD
+739 
-749 GEYFNSKM
+749 
-757 DFSGERPYLVDGDF
+757 
-771 VYYTAR
+771 
-777 TPDGSELNVSVFTK
+777 
-791 SGEHAGAVS
+791 
-800 FTKRSGD
+800 
-807 EWFNPSL
+807 
-814 EVNEKFRRKG
+814 
-824 IATKMYNIAETES
+824 
-837 PDYVYRGTDETVGG
+837 
-851 VRTDD
+851 
-856 GQAFRKAYDSKQY
+856 
-869 APVPRQ
+869 
-875 QFVESR
+875 
-881 PPVEPKVDEEAILR
+881 
-895 NLTDKY
+895 DKY
-901 ANDKAYGISHAD
+901 ANDKAYGISHTEQ
-913 DFERSSVMEDN
+913 FERSSVMEEN
-924 ITGLVGLE
+924 INGLVGLE
-932 NNKFLEAR
+932 NNSFLEAR
-940 NLFDNDMEITLPNGK
+940 NLFDSDMSIVLPNGQT
-955 PFSVN
+955 FSVN
-960 SLREWDMDK
+960 NLREWDMDK

-978 NGDISIM
+978 NGDIAIM
-985 AGTGKTTKE
+985 AGTGKTTKD
-994 MKDAVETLMN
+994 MKDLVETMMN
-1004 RAGDNGKLKGE
+1004 KAGDDGKLKGE
-1015 VATLRDTLKVL
+1015 VSTLRDTLKIL

-1032 DGADDAAFATAMRTL
+1032 DGADDAAFATVMRTM

-1078 MLHGV
+1078 LLHGV

-1089 AFRNKKVSG
+1089 AFRNKKVG
-1098 SEIKDL
+1098 ASEIKDL
-1104 HNVIFGKEL
+1104 HNVLFGKEL

-1132 DLSRVS
+1132 DLGRGT
-1138 SATLGGAKYYTGELA
+1138 ATALGTAKYYTGELA
-1153 VRSPL
+1153 VRSPF

-1189 KRKFDE
+1189 KRKFDD
-1195 RWLKTAGISDD
+1195 RWLKTAGISDE

-1217 NVTRG
+1217 SVTRG
-1222 EDGKYTIRDKKA
+1222 PDGKYTIKDKKA

-1263 NMDSK
+1263 NMDAK

-1318 AGLYY
+1318 AGIYY

-1337 RDKEYLKQAL
+1337 RDRDYLKQAL
-1347 NPTMIGYAALSRSSH
+1347 DPTMIGYAALSRSSH
-1362 IGGPLGVANLL
+1362 LGGPLGVANIL
-1373 GGIAGIQDTKLLRSS
+1373 GGIAGYEDTKMLRSS

-1401 ITYGASTS
+1401 IAYGAATS
-1409 DPVMNVVGN
+1409 GPVMNVVGS

-1441 YLKADTRVDERDY
+1441 YLKADTRVNERDY

>member
-1 MATRGIRNNNIGNI
+1 MATRGVRNANPGNI
-15 RVSKDQWEGATGDD
+15 RKSKDQWEGAIGDD
-29 GSFVTFDS
+29 GAFVIFDS

-46 KNLLSYGRQGYDS
+46 KNLQSYGRQGYDS
-59 IDKIINRWAPPE
+59 IEKIINRWAPPS
-71 ENDTQAYI
+71 ENDTQSYI
-79 DAVSASTGIPATQS
+79 DSVVSATGIPATQS
-93 LDLTDPDT
+93 LDLSNPDT
-101 LASLAQAI
+101 LSSLAQAI
-109 GFHET
+109 SFHET
-114 STRYNPAVY
+114 GSRYDPEVY
-123 KTGVSRALE
+123 QKGVARALN
-132 GGITPKSQPVSA
+132 GISPKTPPVSA

-154 KAKPSVSLGEGLPGV
+154 KAKPKVALGENLPTAAGLNI
-169 TGLQVEG
+169 EG
-176 QEPEAPNKSFG
+176 QAPEAPNESFG
-187 EMFYQSTGETLQQRE
+187 EMFYKATGETMQERE
-202 DRSTWFGLGGATEAE
+202 DRSTWFGFGSATEAE
-217 LKNSMVGV
+217 VKNSMVGV

-230 QAEDSLDV
+230 QTEDSLDV

-248 NNHKWSRD
+248 NNHKWSRE

-291 NQKLDAEKAKAGTG
+291 NQKLDQEKAKAGTG
-305 AQLAAGVVGAG
+305 AQLAAGVIGAG

-380 MTAIADGLGKVLG
+380 MTAIGDAIGKALG

-398 FAGPAIRLEA
+398 FAGPATRLEA

-418 DLSRMPIRDGEQVFN
+418 DLSRLPIQEGEQTFS
-433 HQGVN
+433 HQGVKF
-438 YAEVPG
+438 ADVPN

-461 PLNPRTRQVFDEVIE
+461 PLNPKTRQVFDEVIE

-501 PEVRGLAADLV
+501 PEIRGVAADLV

-520 GASGKIGTT
+520 GSSGKIGTT

-547 IDDAVTN
+547 IDDAVTE
-554 ALKDPYFQTSWW
+554 ALKDPYFQTAFW
-566 RDNKA
+566 RDSGA
-571 MREDVYK
+571 FRQDIYQRVSM
-578 RAALAIEDSSGQLK
+578 AIEDGSGNLK
-592 AQLTPGEVKVYDLLK
+592 AELTPGELKVYDLLK

-619 PAMFGRADAQSIFP
+619 PAMFGRPDAQSIFP

-639 TYVPNVYSSQMKQL
+639 TYVPHVYSKQMKEL
-653 YIQELG
+653 YIKELG
-659 SREGLQEAIK
+659 SPEALQEAIK
-669 QSWLASYSSR
+669 KSWLTSYASR
-679 PEVKARV
+679 PEVKKRV
-686 DEYLK
+686 DEALL
-691 EQHKDIFDK
+691 
-700 ANAEAKAAADAE
+700 EADPTLTPEGLAAA
-712 NFLRSQESTVP
+712 V
-723 DMPKVL
+723 
-729 RESGYVGDAG
+729 
-739 YQKVTNGVVD
+739 
-749 GEYFNSKM
+749 
-757 DFSGERPYLVDGDF
+757 
-771 VYYTAR
+771 
-777 TPDGSELNVSVFTK
+777 
-791 SGEHAGAVS
+791 
-800 FTKRSGD
+800 
-807 EWFNPSL
+807 
-814 EVNEKFRRKG
+814 
-824 IATKMYNIAETES
+824 
-837 PDYVYRGTDETVGG
+837 
-851 VRTDD
+851 
-856 GQAFRKAYDSKQY
+856 
-869 APVPRQ
+869 
-875 QFVESR
+875 
-881 PPVEPKVDEEAILR
+881 
-895 NLTDKY
+895 DKY
-901 ANDKAYGISHAD
+901 ANDKAYGISHTEQ
-913 DFERSSVMEDN
+913 FERSSVMEEN
-924 ITGLVGLE
+924 INGLVGLE
-932 NNKFLEAR
+932 NNSFLEAR
-940 NLFDNDMEITLPNGK
+940 NLFDSDMSIVLPNGQT
-955 PFSVN
+955 FSVN
-960 SLREWDMDK
+960 NLREWDMDK

-978 NGDISIM
+978 NGDIAIM
-985 AGTGKTTKE
+985 AGTGRTTKD
-994 MKDAVETLMN
+994 MKDLVETMMN
-1004 RAGDNGKLKGE
+1004 KSGDDGKLKGE
-1015 VATLRDTLKVL
+1015 VSTLRDTLKIL

-1032 DGADDAAFATAMRTL
+1032 DGADDAAFATVMRTM

-1089 AFRNKKVSG
+1089 AFRNKKVG
-1098 SEIKDL
+1098 ASEIKDL

-1132 DLSRVS
+1132 DLGRGT
-1138 SATLGGAKYYTGELA
+1138 ATALGTAKYYTGELA
-1153 VRSPL
+1153 VRSPF

-1189 KRKFDE
+1189 KRKFDD
-1195 RWLKTAGISDD
+1195 RWLKTAGISDE

-1217 NVTRG
+1217 SVTRG
-1222 EDGKYTIRDKKA
+1222 PDGKYTIKDKKA

-1263 NMDSK
+1263 NMDAK

-1318 AGLYY
+1318 AGIYY

-1337 RDKEYLKQAL
+1337 RDRDYLKQAL

-1362 IGGPLGVANLL
+1362 LGGPLGVANIL
-1373 GGIAGIQDTKLLRSS
+1373 GGIAGYEDTKMLRSS

-1401 ITYGASTS
+1401 IAYGAATS

-1441 YLKADTRVDERDY
+1441 YLKSDTRVNERDY

>member
-1 MATRGIRNNNIGNI
+1 MATRGVRNANPGNI
-15 RVSKDQWEGATGDD
+15 RKSKDQWEGAIGDD
-29 GSFVTFDS
+29 GEFVIFDS

-46 KNLLSYGRQGYDS
+46 KNLQSYGRQGYDS
-59 IDKIINRWAPPE
+59 IEKIINRWAPPN
-71 ENDTQAYI
+71 ENDTKSYI
-79 DAVSASTGIPATQS
+79 NSVVAATGIPATQS
-93 LDLTDPDT
+93 LDLSDPDT
-101 LASLAQAI
+101 LSSLAQAI
-109 GFHET
+109 SFHET
-114 STRYNPAVY
+114 GSRYNPEVY
-123 KTGVSRALE
+123 QQGIARALN
-132 GGITPKSQPVSA
+132 GISPKTPPVSA

-154 KAKPSVSLGEGLPGV
+154 KAKPKVALGENLPTAAGLNI
-169 TGLQVEG
+169 EG
-176 QEPEAPNKSFG
+176 RAPEAPNESFG
-187 EMFYQSTGETLQQRE
+187 EMFYKATGETMQERE
-202 DRSTWFGLGGATEAE
+202 DRSTWFGFGAATEAE
-217 LKNSMVGV
+217 VKNSMVGV

-230 QAEDSLDV
+230 QTEDSLDV

-248 NNHKWSRD
+248 NNHKWTRE

-291 NQKLDAEKAKAGTG
+291 NQKLDQEKAKAGTG
-305 AQLAAGVVGAG
+305 AQLAAGVIGAG

-340 TVAAQSGALAGAS
+340 TVAAQSGALAGVS
-353 EIARTSVAG
+353 EMARTSVAG
-362 GDAHVAEAIM
+362 GDAHVAEAIL

-380 MTAIADGLGKVLG
+380 MTAIADGLGRALG
-393 KSTNE
+393 RNTNE
-398 FAGPAIRLEA
+398 FAGPATRLEA

-418 DLSRMPIRDGEQVFN
+418 DLSRLPIQEGEQTFS
-433 HQGVN
+433 HQGVKF
-438 YAEVPG
+438 ADVPN

-461 PLNPRTRQVFDEVIE
+461 PLNPKTRQVFDEVIE

-501 PEVRGLAADLV
+501 PEIRGVAADLV

-547 IDDAVTN
+547 IDDAVTE
-554 ALKDPYFQTSWW
+554 ALKDPYFQTAFW
-566 RDNKA
+566 RDSGA
-571 MREDVYK
+571 FRQDIYQRVSM
-578 RAALAIEDSSGQLK
+578 AIEDGSGNLK
-592 AQLTPGEVKVYDLLK
+592 AELTPGELKVYDLLK

-619 PAMFGRADAQSIFP
+619 PAMFGRPDAQSIFP

-639 TYVPNVYSSQMKQL
+639 TYVPHVYSRQMKEL
-653 YIQELG
+653 YIKELG
-659 SREGLQEAIK
+659 SPEALQEAIK
-669 QSWLASYSSR
+669 KSWLTSYASR
-679 PEVKARV
+679 PEVKKRV
-686 DEYLK
+686 DEALL
-691 EQHKDIFDK
+691 
-700 ANAEAKAAADAE
+700 EADPTLTPEGLAAA
-712 NFLRSQESTVP
+712 V
-723 DMPKVL
+723 
-729 RESGYVGDAG
+729 
-739 YQKVTNGVVD
+739 
-749 GEYFNSKM
+749 
-757 DFSGERPYLVDGDF
+757 
-771 VYYTAR
+771 
-777 TPDGSELNVSVFTK
+777 
-791 SGEHAGAVS
+791 
-800 FTKRSGD
+800 
-807 EWFNPSL
+807 
-814 EVNEKFRRKG
+814 
-824 IATKMYNIAETES
+824 
-837 PDYVYRGTDETVGG
+837 
-851 VRTDD
+851 
-856 GQAFRKAYDSKQY
+856 
-869 APVPRQ
+869 
-875 QFVESR
+875 
-881 PPVEPKVDEEAILR
+881 
-895 NLTDKY
+895 DKY
-901 ANDKAYGISHAD
+901 ANDKAYGISHTEQ
-913 DFERSSVMEDN
+913 FERSSVMEEN
-924 ITGLVGLE
+924 INGLVGLE
-932 NNKFLEAR
+932 NNSFLEAR
-940 NLFDNDMEITLPNGK
+940 NLFDSDMSIVLPNGQT
-955 PFSVN
+955 FSVN
-960 SLREWDMDK
+960 NLREWDMDK

-978 NGDISIM
+978 NGDIAIM
-985 AGTGKTTKE
+985 AGTGKTTKD
-994 MKDAVETLMN
+994 MKDLVETLMN
-1004 RAGDNGKLKGE
+1004 KAEDDGKLKGE
-1015 VATLRDTLKVL
+1015 VSTLHDTLKIL

-1032 DGADDAAFATAMRTL
+1032 DGADDAAFATVMRTM

-1083 PMFRDL
+1083 PIFRDL
-1089 AFRNKKVSG
+1089 AFRNKKMG
-1098 SEIKDL
+1098 ASEIKDL

-1132 DLSRVS
+1132 ALSKPT
-1138 SATLGGAKYYTGELA
+1138 ATALGSAKYYTGELA
-1153 VRSPL
+1153 VRSPF

-1189 KRKFDE
+1189 KRKFDD
-1195 RWLKTAGISDD
+1195 RWLKTAGISDE

-1217 NVTRG
+1217 SVTRG
-1222 EDGKYTIRDKKA
+1222 PDGKYTIKDKKA

-1263 NMDSK
+1263 NMDAK
-1268 AYGPLAKTVLQF
+1268 AYGPIAKTVLQF

-1318 AGLYY
+1318 AGIYY

-1337 RDKEYLKQAL
+1337 RDRDYLKQAL
-1347 NPTMIGYAALSRSSH
+1347 DPTMIGYAALSRSSH
-1362 IGGPLGVANLL
+1362 LGGPLGVANIL
-1373 GGIAGIQDTKLLRSS
+1373 GGIAGYEDTKMLRSS

-1401 ITYGASTS
+1401 IAYGAATS

-1441 YLKADTRVDERDY
+1441 YLKADTRVNERDY

>member
-1 MATRGIRNNNIGNI
+1 MATRGIRNNNPGNI
-15 RVSKDQWEGATGDD
+15 RVSKDQWEGMTGDD
-29 GSFVTFDS
+29 GAFVTFDS
-37 PESGVRALA
+37 PESGVRALG

-59 IDKIINRWAPPE
+59 IEKIINRWAPPN

-79 DAVSASTGIPATQS
+79 DSVVAATGIPATQS
-93 LDLTDPDT
+93 LDLSNPDT
-101 LASLAQAI
+101 LSSLAQAI
-109 GFHET
+109 SFHET
-114 STRYNPAVY
+114 GSRYDPEVY
-123 KTGVSRALE
+123 QQGVARALN
-132 GGITPKSQPVSA
+132 GISPKTPPVSA

-154 KAKPSVSLGEGLPGV
+154 KAKPKVALGENLPTAAGLNI
-169 TGLQVEG
+169 EG
-176 QEPEAPNKSFG
+176 QAPEAPNESFG
-187 EMFYQSTGETLQQRE
+187 EMFYKATGETMQERE
-202 DRSTWFGLGGATEAE
+202 DRSTWFGFGAATEAE
-217 LKNSMVGV
+217 VKNSMVGV

-230 QAEDSLDV
+230 QTEDSLDV

-248 NNHKWSRD
+248 NNHKWSRE

-291 NQKLDAEKAKAGTG
+291 NQKLDQEKAKAGTG
-305 AQLAAGVVGAG
+305 AQLAAGVIGAG

-328 VGKGGKLVNKMF
+328 AGKGGKLVNKMF
-340 TVAAQSGALAGAS
+340 TVAAQSGALAGVS
-353 EIARTSVAG
+353 EMARTSVAG
-362 GDAHVAEAIM
+362 GDAHVAEAIL

-380 MTAIADGLGKVLG
+380 MTAIADGLGRALG
-393 KSTNE
+393 RNTNE
-398 FAGPAIRLEA
+398 FAGPATRLEA

-418 DLSRMPIRDGEQVFN
+418 DLSRLPIQEGEQTFS
-433 HQGVN
+433 HQGVKF
-438 YAEVPG
+438 ADVPN

-461 PLNPRTRQVFDEVIE
+461 PLNPKTRQVFDEVIE

-501 PEVRGLAADLV
+501 PEIRGVAADLV

-547 IDDAVTN
+547 IDDAVTE
-554 ALKDPYFQTSWW
+554 ALKDPYFQTAFW
-566 RDNKA
+566 RDSGA
-571 MREDVYK
+571 FRQDIYQRVSM
-578 RAALAIEDSSGQLK
+578 AIEDGSGNLK
-592 AQLTPGEVKVYDLLK
+592 AELTPGELKVYDLLK
-607 NQFDAKREMMEN
+607 SQFDAKREMMEN
-619 PAMFGRADAQSIFP
+619 PAMFGRPDAKSIFP

-639 TYVPNVYSSQMKQL
+639 TYVPHVYSKQMKEL
-653 YIQELG
+653 YINELG
-659 SREGLQEAIK
+659 NPEALQEAIK
-669 QSWLASYSSR
+669 KSWLTSYASR
-679 PEVKARV
+679 PEVKKRV
-686 DEYLK
+686 DEALL
-691 EQHKDIFDK
+691 
-700 ANAEAKAAADAE
+700 EADPTLTPEGLAAA
-712 NFLRSQESTVP
+712 V
-723 DMPKVL
+723 
-729 RESGYVGDAG
+729 
-739 YQKVTNGVVD
+739 
-749 GEYFNSKM
+749 
-757 DFSGERPYLVDGDF
+757 
-771 VYYTAR
+771 
-777 TPDGSELNVSVFTK
+777 
-791 SGEHAGAVS
+791 
-800 FTKRSGD
+800 
-807 EWFNPSL
+807 
-814 EVNEKFRRKG
+814 
-824 IATKMYNIAETES
+824 
-837 PDYVYRGTDETVGG
+837 
-851 VRTDD
+851 
-856 GQAFRKAYDSKQY
+856 
-869 APVPRQ
+869 
-875 QFVESR
+875 
-881 PPVEPKVDEEAILR
+881 
-895 NLTDKY
+895 DKY
-901 ANDKAYGISHAD
+901 ANDKAYGISHTEQ
-913 DFERSSVMEDN
+913 FERSSVMEEN
-924 ITGLVGLE
+924 INGLVGLE
-932 NNKFLEAR
+932 NNSFLEAR
-940 NLFDNDMEITLPNGK
+940 NLFDSDMSIVLPNGQT
-955 PFSVN
+955 FSVN
-960 SLREWDMDK
+960 NLREWDMDK

-978 NGDISIM
+978 NGDIAIM
-985 AGTGKTTKE
+985 AGTGKTTKD
-994 MKDAVETLMN
+994 MKDLVETMMN
-1004 RAGDNGKLKGE
+1004 KAGDDGKLKGE
-1015 VATLRDTLKVL
+1015 VSTLRDTLKIL

-1032 DGADDAAFATAMRTL
+1032 DGADDAALATVMRTM

-1078 MLHGV
+1078 MLHGI

-1089 AFRNKKVSG
+1089 AFRNKKVG
-1098 SEIKDL
+1098 ASEIKDL
-1104 HNVIFGKEL
+1104 HNVVFGKEL

-1118 PSKQDVIDRLRSYS
+1118 PSKQDVIDRLRAYS
-1132 DLSRVS
+1132 DLSKPV
-1138 SATLGGAKYYTGELA
+1138 ATALGSAKYYTGELA
-1153 VRSPL
+1153 VRSPF

-1189 KRKFDE
+1189 KRKFDD

-1217 NVTRG
+1217 SVTRG
-1222 EDGKYTIRDKKA
+1222 PDGKYTIKDKKA

-1263 NMDSK
+1263 NMDAKS
-1268 AYGPLAKTVLQF
+1268 YGPVAKTVLQF

-1295 FYNATKNNRAM
+1295 FYNATKNNRAI

-1318 AGLYY
+1318 AGVYY
-1323 MAQAHVKAY
+1323 MAQAHIKAY

-1362 IGGPLGVANLL
+1362 LGGPLGVANIL
-1373 GGIAGIQDTKLLRSS
+1373 GGIAGYEDTKLLRSS

-1401 ITYGASTS
+1401 ITYGAAKS

-1441 YLKADTRVDERDY
+1441 YLKADTRVSERDY

>member
-1 MATRGIRNNNIGNI
+1 MATRGIRNNNPGNI
-15 RVSKDQWEGATGDD
+15 RVSKDQWEGMTGDD
-29 GSFVTFDS
+29 GAFVTFDS
-37 PESGVRALA
+37 PESGVRALG

-59 IDKIINRWAPPE
+59 IEKIINRWAPPN
-71 ENDTQAYI
+71 ENDTKAYI
-79 DAVSASTGIPATQS
+79 DSVVAATGIPATQS
-93 LDLTDPDT
+93 LDLSDPDT
-101 LASLAQAI
+101 LSSLAQAI
-109 GFHET
+109 SFHET
-114 STRYNPAVY
+114 GSRYDPEVY
-123 KTGVSRALE
+123 QKGVARALN
-132 GGITPKSQPVSA
+132 GISPKTPPVSA

-154 KAKPSVSLGEGLPGV
+154 KAKPKVALGENLPTAAGLNI
-169 TGLQVEG
+169 EG
-176 QEPEAPNKSFG
+176 QAPEAPNESFG
-187 EMFYQSTGETLQQRE
+187 EMFYKSTGETMQERE
-202 DRSTWFGLGGATEAE
+202 DRSTWFGFGSATEAE
-217 LKNSMVGV
+217 VKNSMVGV

-230 QAEDSLDV
+230 QTEDPLDV

-248 NNHKWSRD
+248 NNHKWSRE

-291 NQKLDAEKAKAGTG
+291 NQKLDQEKAKAGTG
-305 AQLAAGVVGAG
+305 AQLAAGVIGAG

-328 VGKGGKLVNKMF
+328 VGKGAKLVNKMF
-340 TVAAQSGALAGAS
+340 TVAAQSGALAGVS
-353 EIARTSVAG
+353 EMVRTSVAG
-362 GDAHVAEAIM
+362 GDAHVAEAIL

-380 MTAIADGLGKVLG
+380 MTAIADGLGRALG
-393 KSTNE
+393 RNTNE
-398 FAGPAIRLEA
+398 FAGPATRLEA

-418 DLSRMPIRDGEQVFN
+418 DLSRLPIKEGEQTFS
-433 HQGVN
+433 HQGVKF
-438 YAEVPG
+438 ADVPN

-461 PLNPRTRQVFDEVIE
+461 PLNPKTRQVFDEVID

-501 PEVRGLAADLV
+501 PEIRGVAADLV

-547 IDDAVTN
+547 LDDAVTE
-554 ALKDPYFQTSWW
+554 ALKDPYFQTAFW
-566 RDNKA
+566 RDSGA
-571 MREDVYK
+571 FRQDIYQRVSM
-578 RAALAIEDSSGQLK
+578 AIEDGSGNLK
-592 AQLTPGEVKVYDLLK
+592 AELTPGELKVYDLLK

-619 PAMFGRADAQSIFP
+619 PAMFGRPDAQSIFP

-639 TYVPNVYSSQMKQL
+639 TYVPHVYSKQMKEL
-653 YIQELG
+653 YIKELG
-659 SREGLQEAIK
+659 STEALQEAIK
-669 QSWLASYSSR
+669 KSWLTSYASR
-679 PEVKARV
+679 PEVKKRV
-686 DEYLK
+686 DEALL
-691 EQHKDIFDK
+691 
-700 ANAEAKAAADAE
+700 EADPTLTPEGLAAA
-712 NFLRSQESTVP
+712 V
-723 DMPKVL
+723 
-729 RESGYVGDAG
+729 
-739 YQKVTNGVVD
+739 
-749 GEYFNSKM
+749 
-757 DFSGERPYLVDGDF
+757 
-771 VYYTAR
+771 
-777 TPDGSELNVSVFTK
+777 
-791 SGEHAGAVS
+791 
-800 FTKRSGD
+800 
-807 EWFNPSL
+807 
-814 EVNEKFRRKG
+814 
-824 IATKMYNIAETES
+824 
-837 PDYVYRGTDETVGG
+837 
-851 VRTDD
+851 
-856 GQAFRKAYDSKQY
+856 
-869 APVPRQ
+869 
-875 QFVESR
+875 
-881 PPVEPKVDEEAILR
+881 
-895 NLTDKY
+895 DKY
-901 ANDKAYGISHAD
+901 ANDKAYGISHTEQ
-913 DFERSSVMEDN
+913 FERSSVMEEN
-924 ITGLVGLE
+924 INGLVGLE
-932 NNKFLEAR
+932 NNSFLEAR
-940 NLFDNDMEITLPNGK
+940 NLFDSDMSIVLPNGQT
-955 PFSVN
+955 FSVN
-960 SLREWDMDK
+960 NLREWDMDK

-978 NGDISIM
+978 NGDIAIM
-985 AGTGKTTKE
+985 AGTGKTTKD
-994 MKDAVETLMN
+994 MKDLVETMMN
-1004 RAGDNGKLKGE
+1004 KAGDDGKLKGE
-1015 VATLRDTLKVL
+1015 VSTLRDTLKIL

-1032 DGADDAAFATAMRTL
+1032 DGADDAAFATVMRTM

-1089 AFRNKKVSG
+1089 AFRNKKVG
-1098 SEIKDL
+1098 ASEIKDL

-1132 DLSRVS
+1132 DLGRGA
-1138 SATLGGAKYYTGELA
+1138 ATALGTAKYYTGELA
-1153 VRSPL
+1153 VRSPF

-1189 KRKFDE
+1189 KRKFDD
-1195 RWLKTAGISDD
+1195 RWLKTAGISDE
-1206 QWKGIKSLIRE
+1206 QWKGVKSLIRE
-1217 NVTRG
+1217 SVTRG
-1222 EDGKYTIRDKKA
+1222 PDGKYTIKDKKE

-1263 NMDSK
+1263 NMDAK
-1268 AYGPLAKTVLQF
+1268 AYGPIAKTVLQF

-1295 FYNATKNNRAM
+1295 FYNATKNNRAI

-1318 AGLYY
+1318 AGIYY

-1337 RDKEYLKQAL
+1337 RDRDYLKQAL
-1347 NPTMIGYAALSRSSH
+1347 DPTMIGYAALSRSSH
-1362 IGGPLGVANLL
+1362 LGGPLGVANIL
-1373 GGIAGIQDTKLLRSS
+1373 GGIAGYEDTKMLRSS

-1401 ITYGASTS
+1401 ITFGAATS

-1432 GASAYNLAG
+1432 GVSAYNLAG
-1441 YLKADTRVDERDY
+1441 YLKADTRVNERDY

>member
-1 MATRGIRNNNIGNI
+1 MATRGVRNANPGNI
-15 RVSKDQWEGATGDD
+15 RKSKDQWEGAIGDD
-29 GSFVTFDS
+29 GAFVIFDS

-46 KNLLSYGRQGYDS
+46 KNLQSYGRQGYDS
-59 IDKIINRWAPPE
+59 IEKIINRWAPPS
-71 ENDTQAYI
+71 ENDTQSYI
-79 DAVSASTGIPATQS
+79 DSVVSATGIPATQS
-93 LDLTDPDT
+93 LDLSDPDT
-101 LASLAQAI
+101 LSSLAQAI
-109 GFHET
+109 SFHET
-114 STRYNPAVY
+114 GSRYDPEVY
-123 KTGVSRALE
+123 QKGVARALN
-132 GGITPKSQPVSA
+132 GITPKTPPVSA

-154 KAKPSVSLGEGLPGV
+154 KAKPKVALGENLPTAAGLNI
-169 TGLQVEG
+169 EG
-176 QEPEAPNKSFG
+176 QAPEAPNESFG
-187 EMFYQSTGETLQQRE
+187 EMFYKSAGETMQERE
-202 DRSTWFGLGGATEAE
+202 DRSTWFGFGAATEAE
-217 LKNSMVGV
+217 VKNSMVGV

-230 QAEDSLDV
+230 QTEDSLDV

-248 NNHKWSRD
+248 NNHKWTRE

-291 NQKLDAEKAKAGTG
+291 NQKLDQEKAKAGTG
-305 AQLAAGVVGAG
+305 AQLAAGVIGAG
-316 VDPLTY
+316 VDPMTY

-340 TVAAQSGALAGAS
+340 TVAAQSGALAGVS
-353 EIARTSVAG
+353 EMARTSVAG
-362 GDAHVAEAIM
+362 GDAHVAEAIL

-380 MTAIADGLGKVLG
+380 MTAIADGLGRALG
-393 KSTNE
+393 RNTNE
-398 FAGPAIRLEA
+398 FAGPATRLEA

-418 DLSRMPIRDGEQVFN
+418 DLSRLPIQEGEQTFS
-433 HQGVN
+433 HQGVKF
-438 YAEVPG
+438 ADVPN

-461 PLNPRTRQVFDEVIE
+461 PLNPKTRQVFDEVIE

-501 PEVRGLAADLV
+501 PEIRGVAADLV

-547 IDDAVTN
+547 IDDAVTE
-554 ALKDPYFQTSWW
+554 ALKDPYFQTAFW
-566 RDNKA
+566 RDSGA
-571 MREDVYK
+571 FRQDIYQRVSM
-578 RAALAIEDSSGQLK
+578 AIEDGSGNLK
-592 AQLTPGEVKVYDLLK
+592 AELTPGELKVYDLLK

-619 PAMFGRADAQSIFP
+619 PAMFGRPDAQSIFP

-639 TYVPNVYSSQMKQL
+639 TYVPHVYSNQMKEL
-653 YIQELG
+653 YIKELG
-659 SREGLQEAIK
+659 SPEALQEAIK
-669 QSWLASYSSR
+669 KSWLTSYASR
-679 PEVKARV
+679 PEVKKRV
-686 DEYLK
+686 DEALL
-691 EQHKDIFDK
+691 
-700 ANAEAKAAADAE
+700 EADPTLTPEGLAAA
-712 NFLRSQESTVP
+712 V
-723 DMPKVL
+723 
-729 RESGYVGDAG
+729 
-739 YQKVTNGVVD
+739 
-749 GEYFNSKM
+749 
-757 DFSGERPYLVDGDF
+757 
-771 VYYTAR
+771 
-777 TPDGSELNVSVFTK
+777 
-791 SGEHAGAVS
+791 
-800 FTKRSGD
+800 
-807 EWFNPSL
+807 
-814 EVNEKFRRKG
+814 
-824 IATKMYNIAETES
+824 
-837 PDYVYRGTDETVGG
+837 
-851 VRTDD
+851 
-856 GQAFRKAYDSKQY
+856 
-869 APVPRQ
+869 
-875 QFVESR
+875 
-881 PPVEPKVDEEAILR
+881 
-895 NLTDKY
+895 DKY
-901 ANDKAYGISHAD
+901 ANDKAYGISHTEQ
-913 DFERSSVMEDN
+913 FERSSVMEEN
-924 ITGLVGLE
+924 INGLVGLE
-932 NNKFLEAR
+932 NNSFLEAR
-940 NLFDNDMEITLPNGK
+940 NLFDSDMSIVLPNGQT
-955 PFSVN
+955 FSVN
-960 SLREWDMDK
+960 NLREWDMDK

-978 NGDISIM
+978 NGDIAIM

-994 MKDAVETLMN
+994 MKDLVETMMN
-1004 RAGDNGKLKGE
+1004 KAGDDGKLKGE
-1015 VATLRDTLKVL
+1015 VSTLRDTLKIL

-1032 DGADDAAFATAMRTL
+1032 DGADDAAFATMMRTM

-1089 AFRNKKVSG
+1089 AFRNKKVG
-1098 SEIKDL
+1098 ASEIKDL

-1132 DLSRVS
+1132 DLGRGT
-1138 SATLGGAKYYTGELA
+1138 ATALGTAKYYTGELA
-1153 VRSPL
+1153 VRSPF

-1189 KRKFDE
+1189 KRRFDD
-1195 RWLKTAGISDD
+1195 RWLKTAGISDE

-1217 NVTRG
+1217 SVTRG
-1222 EDGKYTIRDKKA
+1222 PDGKYTIKDKKA

-1263 NMDSK
+1263 NMDAK

-1318 AGLYY
+1318 AGIYY

-1337 RDKEYLKQAL
+1337 RDREYLKQAL
-1347 NPTMIGYAALSRSSH
+1347 DPTMIGYAALSRSSH
-1362 IGGPLGVANLL
+1362 LGGPLGVANIL
-1373 GGIAGIQDTKLLRSS
+1373 GGIAGYEDTKMLRSS

-1401 ITYGASTS
+1401 IAYGAATS

-1441 YLKADTRVDERDY
+1441 YLKADTRVNERDY

>member
-1 MATRGIRNNNIGNI
+1 MATRGVRNANPGNI
-15 RVSKDQWEGATGDD
+15 RKSKDQWEGAIGDD
-29 GSFVTFDS
+29 GAFVIFDS

-46 KNLLSYGRQGYDS
+46 KNLQSYGRQGYDS
-59 IDKIINRWAPPE
+59 IEKIINRWAPPS
-71 ENDTQAYI
+71 ENDTKSYI
-79 DAVSASTGIPATQS
+79 DSVVAATGIPATQS
-93 LDLTDPDT
+93 LDLSDPDT
-101 LASLAQAI
+101 LSSLAQAI

-114 STRYNPAVY
+114 GSRYDPEVY
-123 KTGVSRALE
+123 QQGVARALN
-132 GGITPKSQPVSA
+132 GISPKTPPVSA

-154 KAKPSVSLGEGLPGV
+154 KAKPKVALGENLPTAAGLNI
-169 TGLQVEG
+169 EG
-176 QEPEAPNKSFG
+176 QAPEAPNESFG
-187 EMFYQSTGETLQQRE
+187 EMFYKSTGETMQERE
-202 DRSTWFGLGGATEAE
+202 DRSTWFGFGSATEAE
-217 LKNSMVGV
+217 VKNSMVGV

-230 QAEDSLDV
+230 QTEDSLDV

-248 NNHKWSRD
+248 NNHKWSRE

-291 NQKLDAEKAKAGTG
+291 NQKLDQEKAKAGTG
-305 AQLAAGVVGAG
+305 AQLAAGVIGAG

-340 TVAAQSGALAGAS
+340 TVAAQSGALAGVS
-353 EIARTSVAG
+353 EMARTSVAG
-362 GDAHVAEAIM
+362 GDAHVAEAIL

-380 MTAIADGLGKVLG
+380 MTAIADGLGRALG
-393 KSTNE
+393 RNTNE
-398 FAGPAIRLEA
+398 FAGPATRLEA

-418 DLSRMPIRDGEQVFN
+418 DLSRLPIQEGEQTFS
-433 HQGVN
+433 HQGVKF
-438 YAEVPG
+438 ADVPN

-461 PLNPRTRQVFDEVIE
+461 PLNPKTRKVFDEVIE

-501 PEVRGLAADLV
+501 PEIRGVAADLV

-547 IDDAVTN
+547 IDDAVTE
-554 ALKDPYFQTSWW
+554 ALKDPYFQTAFW
-566 RDNKA
+566 RDSGA
-571 MREDVYK
+571 FRQDIYQRVSM
-578 RAALAIEDSSGQLK
+578 AIEDGSGNLK
-592 AQLTPGEVKVYDLLK
+592 AELTPGELKVYDLLK

-619 PAMFGRADAQSIFP
+619 PAMFGRPDAQSIFP

-639 TYVPNVYSSQMKQL
+639 TYVPHVYSNQMKEL
-653 YIQELG
+653 YIKELG
-659 SREGLQEAIK
+659 SPEALQEAIK
-669 QSWLASYSSR
+669 KSWLTSYASR
-679 PEVKARV
+679 PEVKKRV
-686 DEYLK
+686 DEALL
-691 EQHKDIFDK
+691 
-700 ANAEAKAAADAE
+700 EADPTLTPEGLAAA
-712 NFLRSQESTVP
+712 V
-723 DMPKVL
+723 
-729 RESGYVGDAG
+729 
-739 YQKVTNGVVD
+739 
-749 GEYFNSKM
+749 
-757 DFSGERPYLVDGDF
+757 
-771 VYYTAR
+771 
-777 TPDGSELNVSVFTK
+777 
-791 SGEHAGAVS
+791 
-800 FTKRSGD
+800 
-807 EWFNPSL
+807 
-814 EVNEKFRRKG
+814 
-824 IATKMYNIAETES
+824 
-837 PDYVYRGTDETVGG
+837 
-851 VRTDD
+851 
-856 GQAFRKAYDSKQY
+856 
-869 APVPRQ
+869 
-875 QFVESR
+875 
-881 PPVEPKVDEEAILR
+881 
-895 NLTDKY
+895 DKY
-901 ANDKAYGISHAD
+901 ANDKAYGISHTEQ
-913 DFERSSVMEDN
+913 FERSSVMEEN
-924 ITGLVGLE
+924 INGLVGLE
-932 NNKFLEAR
+932 NNSFLEAR
-940 NLFDNDMEITLPNGK
+940 NLFDSDMSIVLPNGQT
-955 PFSVN
+955 FSVN
-960 SLREWDMDK
+960 NLREWDMDK

-978 NGDISIM
+978 NGDIAIM

-994 MKDAVETLMN
+994 MKDLVETMMN
-1004 RAGDNGKLKGE
+1004 KAGDDGKLKGE
-1015 VATLRDTLKVL
+1015 VSTLRDTLKIL

-1032 DGADDAAFATAMRTL
+1032 DGADDAAFATVMRTM

-1083 PMFRDL
+1083 PIFRDL
-1089 AFRNKKVSG
+1089 AFRNKKVG
-1098 SEIKDL
+1098 ASEIKDL

-1132 DLSRVS
+1132 DLGRGT
-1138 SATLGGAKYYTGELA
+1138 ATALGTAKYYTGELA
-1153 VRSPL
+1153 VRSPF

-1189 KRKFDE
+1189 KRKFDD
-1195 RWLKTAGISDD
+1195 RWLKTAGISDE

-1217 NVTRG
+1217 SVTRG
-1222 EDGKYTIRDKKA
+1222 PDGKYTIKDKKA

-1263 NMDSK
+1263 NMDAK

-1318 AGLYY
+1318 AGIYY

-1337 RDKEYLKQAL
+1337 RDREYLKQAL
-1347 NPTMIGYAALSRSSH
+1347 DPTMIGYAALSRSSH
-1362 IGGPLGVANLL
+1362 LGGPLGVANIL
-1373 GGIAGIQDTKLLRSS
+1373 GGIAGYEDTKMLRSS

-1401 ITYGASTS
+1401 IAYGAATS

-1441 YLKADTRVDERDY
+1441 YLKADTRVNERDY

>member
-1 MATRGIRNNNIGNI
+1 MATRGIRNNNPGNI
-15 RVSKDQWEGATGDD
+15 RVSKDQWEGMTGDD
-29 GSFVTFDS
+29 GAFVTFDS
-37 PESGVRALA
+37 PESGVRALG

-59 IDKIINRWAPPE
+59 IEKIINRWAPPN
-71 ENDTQAYI
+71 ENDTKAYI
-79 DAVSASTGIPATQS
+79 DSVVAATGIPATQS
-93 LDLTDPDT
+93 LDLSDPDT
-101 LASLAQAI
+101 LSSLAQAI
-109 GFHET
+109 SFHET
-114 STRYNPAVY
+114 GSRYDPEVY
-123 KTGVSRALE
+123 QKGVARALN
-132 GGITPKSQPVSA
+132 GISPKTPPVSA

-154 KAKPSVSLGEGLPGV
+154 KAKPKVALGENLPTAAGLNI
-169 TGLQVEG
+169 EG
-176 QEPEAPNKSFG
+176 QAPEAPNESFG
-187 EMFYQSTGETLQQRE
+187 EMFYKSTGETMQGRE
-202 DRSTWFGLGGATEAE
+202 DRSTWFGFGAATEAE
-217 LKNSMVGV
+217 VKNSMVGV

-230 QAEDSLDV
+230 QTEDSLDV

-248 NNHKWSRD
+248 NNHKWTRE

-291 NQKLDAEKAKAGTG
+291 NQKLDQEKAKAGIG
-305 AQLAAGVVGAG
+305 AQLAAGVIGAG

-340 TVAAQSGALAGAS
+340 TVAAQSGALSGVS
-353 EIARTSVAG
+353 EMARTSVAG
-362 GDAHVAEAIM
+362 GDAHVAEAII

-380 MTAIADGLGKVLG
+380 MTAIADGLGRALG
-393 KSTNE
+393 RNTNE
-398 FAGPAIRLEA
+398 FAGPATRLEA

-418 DLSRMPIRDGEQVFN
+418 DLSRLPIQEGEPTFS
-433 HQGVN
+433 HQGVKF
-438 YAEVPG
+438 ADVPN

-461 PLNPRTRQVFDEVIE
+461 PLNPKTRQVFDEVIE

-501 PEVRGLAADLV
+501 PEIRGVAADLV

-547 IDDAVTN
+547 IDDAITE
-554 ALKDPYFQTSWW
+554 ALKDPYFQTAFW
-566 RDNKA
+566 RDSGA
-571 MREDVYK
+571 FRQDIYQRVSM
-578 RAALAIEDSSGQLK
+578 AIEDGSGNLK
-592 AQLTPGEVKVYDLLK
+592 AELTPGELKVYDLLK

-619 PAMFGRADAQSIFP
+619 PAMFGRPDAQSIFP

-639 TYVPNVYSSQMKQL
+639 TYVPHVYSKQMKEL
-653 YIQELG
+653 YIKELG
-659 SREGLQEAIK
+659 SPEALQEAIK
-669 QSWLASYSSR
+669 KSWLTSYASR
-679 PEVKARV
+679 PEVKKRV
-686 DEYLK
+686 DEALL
-691 EQHKDIFDK
+691 
-700 ANAEAKAAADAE
+700 EADPTLTPEGLAAA
-712 NFLRSQESTVP
+712 V
-723 DMPKVL
+723 
-729 RESGYVGDAG
+729 
-739 YQKVTNGVVD
+739 
-749 GEYFNSKM
+749 
-757 DFSGERPYLVDGDF
+757 
-771 VYYTAR
+771 
-777 TPDGSELNVSVFTK
+777 
-791 SGEHAGAVS
+791 
-800 FTKRSGD
+800 
-807 EWFNPSL
+807 
-814 EVNEKFRRKG
+814 
-824 IATKMYNIAETES
+824 
-837 PDYVYRGTDETVGG
+837 
-851 VRTDD
+851 
-856 GQAFRKAYDSKQY
+856 
-869 APVPRQ
+869 
-875 QFVESR
+875 
-881 PPVEPKVDEEAILR
+881 
-895 NLTDKY
+895 DKY
-901 ANDKAYGISHAD
+901 ANDKAYGISHTEQ
-913 DFERSSVMEDN
+913 FERSSVMEEN
-924 ITGLVGLE
+924 INGLVGLE
-932 NNKFLEAR
+932 NNSFLEAR
-940 NLFDNDMEITLPNGK
+940 NLFDSDMSIALPNGQT
-955 PFSVN
+955 FSVN
-960 SLREWDMDK
+960 NLREWDMDK

-978 NGDISIM
+978 NGDIAIM
-985 AGTGKTTKE
+985 AGTGKTTKD
-994 MKDAVETLMN
+994 MKDLVETMMN
-1004 RAGDNGKLKGE
+1004 KAGDDGKLKGE
-1015 VATLRDTLKVL
+1015 VSTLRDTLKIL

-1032 DGADDAAFATAMRTL
+1032 DGADDAAFATVMRTM

-1078 MLHGV
+1078 LLHGV

-1089 AFRNKKVSG
+1089 AFRNKKVG
-1098 SEIKDL
+1098 ASEIKDL

-1118 PSKQDVIDRLRSYS
+1118 PSKQDVIDRLRAYS
-1132 DLSRVS
+1132 DLSKPT
-1138 SATLGGAKYYTGELA
+1138 ATALGTAKYYTGELA
-1153 VRSPL
+1153 VRSPF

-1189 KRKFDE
+1189 KRKFDD
-1195 RWLKTAGISDD
+1195 RWLKTAGISDE

-1217 NVTRG
+1217 SVTRG
-1222 EDGKYTIRDKKA
+1222 PDGKYTIKDKKA

-1263 NMDSK
+1263 NMDAK

-1318 AGLYY
+1318 AGIYY

-1337 RDKEYLKQAL
+1337 RDRDYLKQAL
-1347 NPTMIGYAALSRSSH
+1347 DPTMIGYAALSRSSH
-1362 IGGPLGVANLL
+1362 LGGPLGVANIL
-1373 GGIAGIQDTKLLRSS
+1373 GGIAGYEDTKMLRSS

-1401 ITYGASTS
+1401 ISYGAATS

-1441 YLKADTRVDERDY
+1441 YLKADTRVNERDY
-1454 MTGMYNTFRELV
+1454 ITGMYNTFRELV

>member
-1 MATRGIRNNNIGNI
+1 MATRGIRNNNPGNI
-15 RVSKDQWEGATGDD
+15 RVSKDQWEGMTGDD
-29 GSFVTFDS
+29 GSFVIFDS
-37 PESGVRALA
+37 PESGVRALG
-46 KNLLSYGRQGYDS
+46 KNLLSYGRRGYDS
-59 IDKIINRWAPPE
+59 IEKIINRWAPPN

-79 DAVSASTGIPATQS
+79 DSVVAATGIPATQS
-93 LDLTDPDT
+93 LDLSDPDT
-101 LASLAQAI
+101 LSSLAQAI
-109 GFHET
+109 SFHET
-114 STRYNPAVY
+114 GSRYDPEVY
-123 KTGVSRALE
+123 QKGVARALN
-132 GGITPKSQPVSA
+132 GISPKTPPVSA

-154 KAKPSVSLGEGLPGV
+154 KAKPKVALGENLPTAVGLNI
-169 TGLQVEG
+169 EG
-176 QEPEAPNKSFG
+176 QAPEAPNESFG
-187 EMFYQSTGETLQQRE
+187 EMFYKAAGETMQERE
-202 DRSTWFGLGGATEAE
+202 DRSTWFGFGTATEAE
-217 LKNSMVGV
+217 VKNSMVGV

-230 QAEDSLDV
+230 QTEDSLDV

-248 NNHKWSRD
+248 NNHKWSRE

-291 NQKLDAEKAKAGTG
+291 NQKLDQERAKAGIG
-305 AQLAAGVVGAG
+305 AQLAAGVIGAG

-340 TVAAQSGALAGAS
+340 TVAAQTGALAGVS
-353 EIARTSVAG
+353 EMARTSVAG
-362 GDAHVAEAIM
+362 GDAHVAEAIL

-380 MTAIADGLGKVLG
+380 MTAIADGLGRALG
-393 KSTNE
+393 RNTNE
-398 FAGPAIRLEA
+398 FAGPATRLEA

-418 DLSRMPIRDGEQVFN
+418 DLSRLPIQEGEQTFS
-433 HQGVN
+433 HQGVKFADVTN
-438 YAEVPG
+438 EQ
-444 EPGSVRLEDGS
+444 GSVRLEDGS

-461 PLNPRTRQVFDEVIE
+461 PLNPKTRQVFDEVIE

-501 PEVRGLAADLV
+501 PEIRGVAADLV

-520 GASGKIGTT
+520 GSSGKIGTT

-547 IDDAVTN
+547 LDDAVTE
-554 ALKDPYFQTSWW
+554 ALKDPYFQTAFW
-566 RDNKA
+566 RDSGA
-571 MREDVYK
+571 FRQDIYQRVSM
-578 RAALAIEDSSGQLK
+578 AIEDGSGNLK
-592 AQLTPGEVKVYDLLK
+592 AELTPGELKVYDLLK

-619 PAMFGRADAQSIFP
+619 PAMFGRPDAQSIFP

-639 TYVPNVYSSQMKQL
+639 TYVPNVYSKQMKEL
-653 YIQELG
+653 YIKELG
-659 SREGLQEAIK
+659 SPEALQEAIK
-669 QSWLASYSSR
+669 KSWLTSYASR
-679 PEVKARV
+679 PEVKKRV
-686 DEYLK
+686 DEALL
-691 EQHKDIFDK
+691 
-700 ANAEAKAAADAE
+700 EADPTLTPEGLAAA
-712 NFLRSQESTVP
+712 V
-723 DMPKVL
+723 
-729 RESGYVGDAG
+729 
-739 YQKVTNGVVD
+739 
-749 GEYFNSKM
+749 
-757 DFSGERPYLVDGDF
+757 
-771 VYYTAR
+771 
-777 TPDGSELNVSVFTK
+777 
-791 SGEHAGAVS
+791 
-800 FTKRSGD
+800 
-807 EWFNPSL
+807 
-814 EVNEKFRRKG
+814 
-824 IATKMYNIAETES
+824 
-837 PDYVYRGTDETVGG
+837 
-851 VRTDD
+851 
-856 GQAFRKAYDSKQY
+856 
-869 APVPRQ
+869 
-875 QFVESR
+875 
-881 PPVEPKVDEEAILR
+881 
-895 NLTDKY
+895 DKY
-901 ANDKAYGISHAD
+901 ANDKAYGISHTEQ
-913 DFERSSVMEDN
+913 FERSSVMEEN
-924 ITGLVGLE
+924 INGLVGLE
-932 NNKFLEAR
+932 NNSFLEAR
-940 NLFDNDMEITLPNGK
+940 NLFDSDMSIVLPNGQT
-955 PFSVN
+955 FSVN
-960 SLREWDMDK
+960 NLREWDMDK

-978 NGDISIM
+978 NGDIAIM
-985 AGTGKTTKE
+985 AGTGKTTKD
-994 MKDAVETLMN
+994 MKDLVETMMN
-1004 RAGDNGKLKGE
+1004 KAGDDGKLKGE
-1015 VATLRDTLKVL
+1015 VSTLRDTLKIL

-1032 DGADDAAFATAMRTL
+1032 DGADDAAFATVMRTM

-1078 MLHGV
+1078 LLHGV

-1089 AFRNKKVSG
+1089 AFRNKKVG
-1098 SEIKDL
+1098 ASEIKDL

-1132 DLSRVS
+1132 DLGRGT
-1138 SATLGGAKYYTGELA
+1138 ATALGTAKYYTGELA
-1153 VRSPL
+1153 VRSPF

-1180 IVEHSLTGS
+1180 IVDHSLTGS
-1189 KRKFDE
+1189 KRKFDD
-1195 RWLKTAGISDD
+1195 RWLKTAGISDE

-1217 NVTRG
+1217 SVTRG
-1222 EDGKYTIRDKKA
+1222 TDGKYTIKDKKA

-1263 NMDSK
+1263 NMDAK

-1318 AGLYY
+1318 AGIYY
-1323 MAQAHVKAY
+1323 MSQAHIKAY

-1337 RDKEYLKQAL
+1337 RDRDYLKQAL
-1347 NPTMIGYAALSRSSH
+1347 DPTMIGYAALSRSSH
-1362 IGGPLGVANLL
+1362 LGGPLGVANIL
-1373 GGIAGIQDTKLLRSS
+1373 GGISGYEDTKMLRSS

-1401 ITYGASTS
+1401 IAYGAATS

-1441 YLKADTRVDERDY
+1441 YLKADTRVNERDY
-1454 MTGMYNTFRELV
+1454 MTGIYNTFRELV

>member
-1 MATRGIRNNNIGNI
+1 MATRGIRNNNPGNI
-15 RVSKDQWEGATGDD
+15 RVSKDQWEGMTGDD
-29 GSFVTFDS
+29 GAFVTFDS
-37 PESGVRALA
+37 PESGVRALG

-59 IDKIINRWAPPE
+59 IEKIINRWAPPN

-79 DAVSASTGIPATQS
+79 DSVVAATGIPATQS
-93 LDLTDPDT
+93 LDLSDPDT
-101 LASLAQAI
+101 LSSLAQAI
-109 GFHET
+109 SFHET
-114 STRYNPAVY
+114 GSRYNPEVY
-123 KTGVSRALE
+123 QQGIARALN
-132 GGITPKSQPVSA
+132 GISPKTPPVSA

-154 KAKPSVSLGEGLPGV
+154 KAKPKVALGENLPTAAGLNI
-169 TGLQVEG
+169 EG
-176 QEPEAPNKSFG
+176 RAPEAPNESFG
-187 EMFYQSTGETLQQRE
+187 EMFYKATGETMQERE
-202 DRSTWFGLGGATEAE
+202 DRSTWFGFGAATEAE
-217 LKNSMVGV
+217 VKNSMVGV

-230 QAEDSLDV
+230 QTEDSLDV

-248 NNHKWSRD
+248 NNHKWTRE

-291 NQKLDAEKAKAGTG
+291 NQKLDQEKAKAGTG
-305 AQLAAGVVGAG
+305 AQLAAGVIGAG

-340 TVAAQSGALAGAS
+340 TVAAQSGALAGVS
-353 EIARTSVAG
+353 EMARTSVAG
-362 GDAHVAEAIM
+362 GDAHVAEAIL

-380 MTAIADGLGKVLG
+380 MTAIADGLGRALG
-393 KSTNE
+393 RNTNE
-398 FAGPAIRLEA
+398 FAGPATRLEA

-418 DLSRMPIRDGEQVFN
+418 DLSRLPIQEGEQTFS
-433 HQGVN
+433 HQGVKF
-438 YAEVPG
+438 ADVPN

-461 PLNPRTRQVFDEVIE
+461 PLNPKTRQVFDEVIE

-501 PEVRGLAADLV
+501 PEIRGVAADLV

-547 IDDAVTN
+547 IDDAVTE
-554 ALKDPYFQTSWW
+554 ALKDPYFQTAFW
-566 RDNKA
+566 RDSGA
-571 MREDVYK
+571 FRQDIYQRVSM
-578 RAALAIEDSSGQLK
+578 AIEDGSGNLK
-592 AQLTPGEVKVYDLLK
+592 AELTPGELKVYDLLK

-619 PAMFGRADAQSIFP
+619 PAMFGRPDAKSIFP

-639 TYVPNVYSSQMKQL
+639 TYVPHVYSRQVKEL
-653 YIQELG
+653 YIKELG
-659 SREGLQEAIK
+659 SPEALQEAIK
-669 QSWLASYSSR
+669 KSWLTSYASR
-679 PEVKARV
+679 PEVKKRV
-686 DEYLK
+686 DEALL
-691 EQHKDIFDK
+691 
-700 ANAEAKAAADAE
+700 EADPTLTPEGLAAA
-712 NFLRSQESTVP
+712 V
-723 DMPKVL
+723 
-729 RESGYVGDAG
+729 
-739 YQKVTNGVVD
+739 
-749 GEYFNSKM
+749 
-757 DFSGERPYLVDGDF
+757 
-771 VYYTAR
+771 
-777 TPDGSELNVSVFTK
+777 
-791 SGEHAGAVS
+791 
-800 FTKRSGD
+800 
-807 EWFNPSL
+807 
-814 EVNEKFRRKG
+814 
-824 IATKMYNIAETES
+824 
-837 PDYVYRGTDETVGG
+837 
-851 VRTDD
+851 
-856 GQAFRKAYDSKQY
+856 
-869 APVPRQ
+869 
-875 QFVESR
+875 
-881 PPVEPKVDEEAILR
+881 
-895 NLTDKY
+895 DKY
-901 ANDKAYGISHAD
+901 ANDKAYGISHTEQ
-913 DFERSSVMEDN
+913 FERSSVMEEN
-924 ITGLVGLE
+924 INGLVGLE
-932 NNKFLEAR
+932 NNNFLEAR
-940 NLFDNDMEITLPNGK
+940 NLFDSDMSIILPNGQ
-955 PFSVN
+955 PFNVN

-978 NGDISIM
+978 NGDIAIM
-985 AGTGKTTKE
+985 AGTGKTTKD
-994 MKDAVETLMN
+994 MKDLVETLMN
-1004 RAGDNGKLKGE
+1004 KAGDDGKLKGE
-1015 VATLRDTLKVL
+1015 VSTLRDTLKIL

-1032 DGADDAAFATAMRTL
+1032 DGADDAAFATVMRTM

-1078 MLHGV
+1078 LLHGV

-1089 AFRNKKVSG
+1089 AFRNKKVG
-1098 SEIKDL
+1098 ASEIKDL

-1132 DLSRVS
+1132 DLGRGA
-1138 SATLGGAKYYTGELA
+1138 ATALGTAKYYTGELA
-1153 VRSPL
+1153 VRSPF

-1189 KRKFDE
+1189 KRKFDD
-1195 RWLKTAGISDD
+1195 RWLKTAGISDE

-1217 NVTRG
+1217 SVTRG
-1222 EDGKYTIRDKKA
+1222 PDGKYTIKDKKA

-1263 NMDSK
+1263 NMDAK
-1268 AYGPLAKTVLQF
+1268 AYGPIAKTVLQF

-1318 AGLYY
+1318 AGIYY

-1337 RDKEYLKQAL
+1337 RDRDYLKQAL
-1347 NPTMIGYAALSRSSH
+1347 DPTMIGYAALSRSSH
-1362 IGGPLGVANLL
+1362 LGGPLGVANIL
-1373 GGIAGIQDTKLLRSS
+1373 GGIAGYEDTKMLRSS

-1401 ITYGASTS
+1401 IAYGAATS

-1441 YLKADTRVDERDY
+1441 YLKADTRVNERDY

>member
-1 MATRGIRNNNIGNI
+1 MATRGVRNSNPGNL
-15 RVSKDQWEGATGDD
+15 RKSKDQWEGAIGDD
-29 GSFVTFDS
+29 GEFVIFDS
-37 PESGVRALA
+37 PESGVRALG

-59 IDKIINRWAPPE
+59 IEKIINRWAPPN
-71 ENDTQAYI
+71 ENDTQSYI
-79 DAVSASTGIPATQS
+79 NSVVAATGIPATQS
-93 LDLTDPDT
+93 LDLSDPDT
-101 LASLAQAI
+101 LSSLAQAI

-114 STRYNPAVY
+114 GSRYDPEVY
-123 KTGVSRALE
+123 QKGVARALN
-132 GGITPKSQPVSA
+132 GISPKTPPVSA

-154 KAKPSVSLGEGLPGV
+154 KAKPKVALGENLPTAAGLNI
-169 TGLQVEG
+169 EG
-176 QEPEAPNKSFG
+176 QAPEAPNESFG
-187 EMFYQSTGETLQQRE
+187 EMFYKATGETMQERE
-202 DRSTWFGLGGATEAE
+202 DRSTWFGFGAATEAE
-217 LKNSMVGV
+217 VKNSMVGV

-230 QAEDSLDV
+230 QTEDSLDV

-248 NNHKWSRD
+248 NNHKWSRE

-291 NQKLDAEKAKAGTG
+291 NQKLDQERAKAGIG
-305 AQLAAGVVGAG
+305 AHLAAGLIGAG

-340 TVAAQSGALAGAS
+340 TVAAQTGALAGVS
-353 EIARTSVAG
+353 EMARTSVAG
-362 GDAHVAEAIM
+362 GNAHVAEAIL
-372 GGALFGGG
+372 GGALFGAG
-380 MTAIADGLGKVLG
+380 MTAIADGLGRALG
-393 KSTNE
+393 RNTNE
-398 FAGPAIRLEA
+398 FAGPATRLEA

-418 DLSRMPIRDGEQVFN
+418 DLSRLPIQEGEQTFS
-433 HQGVN
+433 HQGVRF
-438 YAEVPG
+438 ADVPN

-501 PEVRGLAADLV
+501 PEIRGVAADLV

-547 IDDAVTN
+547 IDDAVTE
-554 ALKDPYFQTSWW
+554 ALKDPYFQTAFW
-566 RDNKA
+566 RDSGA
-571 MREDVYK
+571 FRQDIYQRVSM
-578 RAALAIEDSSGQLK
+578 AIEDGSGNLK
-592 AQLTPGEVKVYDLLK
+592 AELTPGELKVYDLLK

-619 PAMFGRADAQSIFP
+619 PAMFGRPDAQSIFP

-639 TYVPNVYSSQMKQL
+639 TYVPHVYSNQMKQL
-653 YIQELG
+653 YIKELG
-659 SREGLQEAIK
+659 SPEALQEAIK
-669 QSWLASYSSR
+669 KSWLTSYASR
-679 PEVKARV
+679 PEVKKRV
-686 DEYLK
+686 DEALL
-691 EQHKDIFDK
+691 
-700 ANAEAKAAADAE
+700 EADPTLTPEGLAAA
-712 NFLRSQESTVP
+712 V
-723 DMPKVL
+723 
-729 RESGYVGDAG
+729 
-739 YQKVTNGVVD
+739 
-749 GEYFNSKM
+749 
-757 DFSGERPYLVDGDF
+757 
-771 VYYTAR
+771 
-777 TPDGSELNVSVFTK
+777 
-791 SGEHAGAVS
+791 
-800 FTKRSGD
+800 
-807 EWFNPSL
+807 
-814 EVNEKFRRKG
+814 
-824 IATKMYNIAETES
+824 
-837 PDYVYRGTDETVGG
+837 
-851 VRTDD
+851 
-856 GQAFRKAYDSKQY
+856 
-869 APVPRQ
+869 
-875 QFVESR
+875 
-881 PPVEPKVDEEAILR
+881 
-895 NLTDKY
+895 DKY
-901 ANDKAYGISHAD
+901 ANDKAYGISHTEQ
-913 DFERSSVMEDN
+913 FERSSVMEEN
-924 ITGLVGLE
+924 INGLVGLE
-932 NNKFLEAR
+932 NNSFLEAR
-940 NLFDNDMEITLPNGK
+940 NLFDSDMSIVLPNGQT
-955 PFSVN
+955 FSVN
-960 SLREWDMDK
+960 NLREWDMDK

-978 NGDISIM
+978 NGDIAIM
-985 AGTGKTTKE
+985 AGTGKTTKD
-994 MKDAVETLMN
+994 MKDLVETMMN
-1004 RAGDNGKLKGE
+1004 KAGDDGKLKGE
-1015 VATLRDTLKVL
+1015 VSTLRDTLKIL

-1032 DGADDAAFATAMRTL
+1032 DGADDAAFSTVMRTM

-1078 MLHGV
+1078 LLHGV

-1089 AFRNKKVSG
+1089 AFRNKKVG
-1098 SEIKDL
+1098 ASEIKDL

-1132 DLSRVS
+1132 DLGRGA
-1138 SATLGGAKYYTGELA
+1138 ATALGTAKYYTGELA
-1153 VRSPL
+1153 VRSPF

-1189 KRKFDE
+1189 KRKFDD
-1195 RWLKTAGISDD
+1195 RWLKTAGISDE

-1217 NVTRG
+1217 SVTRG
-1222 EDGKYTIRDKKA
+1222 PDGKYTIKDKKA

-1263 NMDSK
+1263 NMDAK

-1318 AGLYY
+1318 AGIYY

-1337 RDKEYLKQAL
+1337 RDRDYLKQAL
-1347 NPTMIGYAALSRSSH
+1347 DPTMIGYAALSRSSH
-1362 IGGPLGVANLL
+1362 LGGPLGVANIL
-1373 GGIAGIQDTKLLRSS
+1373 GGIAGYEDTKMLRSS

-1401 ITYGASTS
+1401 IAYGAATS

-1441 YLKADTRVDERDY
+1441 YLKADTRVNERDY

>member
-1 MATRGIRNNNIGNI
+1 MATRGIRNNNPGNI
-15 RVSKDQWEGATGDD
+15 RVSKDQWEGMTGDD
-29 GSFVTFDS
+29 GAFVTFDS
-37 PESGVRALA
+37 PESGVRALG

-59 IDKIINRWAPPE
+59 IEKIINRWAPPN
-71 ENDTQAYI
+71 ENDTKAYI
-79 DAVSASTGIPATQS
+79 DSVVAATGIPATQS
-93 LDLTDPDT
+93 LDLSDPDT
-101 LASLAQAI
+101 LSSLAQAI
-109 GFHET
+109 SFHET
-114 STRYNPAVY
+114 GSRYDPEVY
-123 KTGVSRALE
+123 QKGVARALN
-132 GGITPKSQPVSA
+132 GISPKTPPVSA

-154 KAKPSVSLGEGLPGV
+154 KSKPKVALGENLPTAAGLNI
-169 TGLQVEG
+169 EG
-176 QEPEAPNKSFG
+176 QAPEAPNESFG
-187 EMFYQSTGETLQQRE
+187 EMFYKAAGETMQERE
-202 DRSTWFGLGGATEAE
+202 DRSTWFGFGAATEAE
-217 LKNSMVGV
+217 VKNSMVGV

-230 QAEDSLDV
+230 QTEDSLDV

-248 NNHKWSRD
+248 NNHKWTRE

-291 NQKLDAEKAKAGTG
+291 NQKLDQEKAKAGTG
-305 AQLAAGVVGAG
+305 AQLAAGVIGAG

-340 TVAAQSGALAGAS
+340 TVAAQSGALAGVS
-353 EIARTSVAG
+353 EMARTSVAG
-362 GDAHVAEAIM
+362 GDAHVAEAIL

-380 MTAIADGLGKVLG
+380 MTAIADGLGRALG
-393 KSTNE
+393 RNTNE
-398 FAGPAIRLEA
+398 FAGPATRLEA

-418 DLSRMPIRDGEQVFN
+418 DLSRLPIQEGEQTFS
-433 HQGVN
+433 HQGVKF
-438 YAEVPG
+438 ADVPN

-461 PLNPRTRQVFDEVIE
+461 PLNPKTRKVFDEVIE

-501 PEVRGLAADLV
+501 PEIRGVAADLV

-529 ASDVFERLRAVD
+529 ASDAFERLRAVD

-547 IDDAVTN
+547 FDDAVTE
-554 ALKDPYFQTSWW
+554 ALKDPYFQTAFW
-566 RDNKA
+566 RDNSA
-571 MREDVYK
+571 LREDVHK
-578 RAALAIEDSSGQLK
+578 RVALAIEDGSGNLK
-592 AQLTPGEVKVYDLLK
+592 SELTPGELKVYDLLK
-607 NQFDAKREMMEN
+607 NLFDTKREMMEN
-619 PAMFGRADAQSIFP
+619 PAMFGRTDAKSIFP

-639 TYVPNVYSSQMKQL
+639 TYVPVVYSSPMKQL
-653 YIQELG
+653 YINELG
-659 SREGLQEAIK
+659 SPEALQEAIK
-669 QSWLASYSSR
+669 KSFLASYASR
-679 PEVKARV
+679 PEVKARI

-691 EQHKDIFDK
+691 EKHKDVFAK
-700 ANAEAKAAADAE
+700 AEAEAA
-712 NFLRSQESTVP
+712 
-723 DMPKVL
+723 
-729 RESGYVGDAG
+729 
-739 YQKVTNGVVD
+739 VTAAKGKKTSVD
-749 GEYFNSKM
+749 GHATTTAGETT
-757 DFSGERPYLVDGDF
+757 SGNASQAAP
-771 VYYTAR
+771 
-777 TPDGSELNVSVFTK
+777 
-791 SGEHAGAVS
+791 
-800 FTKRSGD
+800 
-807 EWFNPSL
+807 
-814 EVNEKFRRKG
+814 EVTME
-824 IATKMYNIAETES
+824 M
-837 PDYVYRGTDETVGG
+837 
-851 VRTDD
+851 
-856 GQAFRKAYDSKQY
+856 
-869 APVPRQ
+869 
-875 QFVESR
+875 VE
-881 PPVEPKVDEEAILR
+881 
-895 NLTDKY
+895 KY
-901 ANDKAYGISHAD
+901 ANDKAYGISHTD
-913 DFERSSVMEDN
+913 QFERSSVMEEN
-924 ITGLVGLE
+924 INGLVGLE
-932 NNKFLEAR
+932 NNNFLEAR
-940 NLFDNDMEITLPNGK
+940 NLFDNDVEITLPNGK
-955 PFSVN
+955 QFSVN

-969 IVPAYNRRV
+969 IIPAYNRRV
-978 NGDISIM
+978 NGDIAIM

-994 MKDAVETLMN
+994 MKDLVETLMN
-1004 RAGDNGKLKGE
+1004 KAGDDGKLKGE
-1015 VATLRDTLKVL
+1015 VSTLRDTLKIL

-1032 DGADDAAFATAMRTL
+1032 DGADDAAFATVMRTM

-1059 GVQNLTEIGGML
+1059 GIQNLTEIGGML

-1078 MLHGV
+1078 LLHGV

-1089 AFRNKKVSG
+1089 AFRNKKVGS

-1118 PSKQDVIDRLRSYS
+1118 PSKQDVIDRLRAYS
-1132 DLSRVS
+1132 DLSKPT
-1138 SATLGGAKYYTGELA
+1138 ATALGTVKYYTGELA
-1153 VRSPL
+1153 VRSPF

-1189 KRKFDE
+1189 KRKFDD
-1195 RWLKTAGISDD
+1195 RWLKTAGISDE

-1217 NVTRG
+1217 SVTLG
-1222 EDGKYTIRDKKA
+1222 PDGKYTIKDKKA

-1263 NMDSK
+1263 NMDAK

-1306 DAALSTVMSMGL
+1306 DSALSTVISMGL
-1318 AGLYY
+1318 AGIYY

-1337 RDKEYLKQAL
+1337 RDRDYLKQAL
-1347 NPTMIGYAALSRSSH
+1347 DPTMIGYAALSRSSH
-1362 IGGPLGVANLL
+1362 LGGPLGVANIL
-1373 GGIAGIQDTKLLRSS
+1373 GGIAGYEDTKMLRSS

-1401 ITYGASTS
+1401 ITYGAATS

-1441 YLKADTRVDERDY
+1441 YLKADTRVNERDY

>member
-1 MATRGIRNNNIGNI
+1 MATRGVRNSNPGNL
-15 RVSKDQWEGATGDD
+15 RKSKDQWEGAIGDD
-29 GSFVTFDS
+29 GEFVIFDS

-46 KNLLSYGRQGYDS
+46 KNLQSYGRQGYDS
-59 IDKIINRWAPPE
+59 IEKIINRWAPPN
-71 ENDTQAYI
+71 ENDTKSYI
-79 DAVSASTGIPATQS
+79 DSVVAATGIPATQS
-93 LDLTDPDT
+93 LDLSDPDT
-101 LASLAQAI
+101 LSSLAQAI
-109 GFHET
+109 SFHET
-114 STRYNPAVY
+114 GSRYDPEVY
-123 KTGVSRALE
+123 QQGVARALN
-132 GGITPKSQPVSA
+132 GISPKTPPVSA

-154 KAKPSVSLGEGLPGV
+154 KAKPKVALGENLPTAAGLNI
-169 TGLQVEG
+169 EG
-176 QEPEAPNKSFG
+176 QEPEAPNESFG
-187 EMFYQSTGETLQQRE
+187 EMFYKSTGETLDQRA
-202 DRSTWFGLGGATEAE
+202 DRSTWFGFGGAAEAE
-217 LKNSMVGV
+217 VKNSMVGV

-230 QAEDSLDV
+230 QTEDSLDV

-248 NNHKWSRD
+248 NNHKWTRE
-256 ELDQIRNAGVLP
+256 ELDQIRNSGVLP

-291 NQKLDAEKAKAGTG
+291 NQKLDQEKAKAGTG
-305 AQLAAGVVGAG
+305 AQLAAGVIGAG

-340 TVAAQSGALAGAS
+340 TVAAQSGALAGVS
-353 EIARTSVAG
+353 EMARTSVAG
-362 GDAHVAEAIM
+362 GDAHVAEAIL

-380 MTAIADGLGKVLG
+380 MTAIADGLGRALG
-393 KSTNE
+393 RNTNE
-398 FAGPAIRLEA
+398 FAGPATRLEA

-418 DLSRMPIRDGEQVFN
+418 DLSRLPIQEGEQTFS
-433 HQGVN
+433 HQGVKF
-438 YAEVPG
+438 ADVPN

-461 PLNPRTRQVFDEVIE
+461 PLNPKTRQVFDEVIE

-501 PEVRGLAADLV
+501 PEIRGVAADLV

-547 IDDAVTN
+547 IDDAVTE
-554 ALKDPYFQTSWW
+554 ALKDPYFQTAFW
-566 RDNKA
+566 RDSGA
-571 MREDVYK
+571 FRQDIYQRVSM
-578 RAALAIEDSSGQLK
+578 AIEDGSGNLK
-592 AQLTPGEVKVYDLLK
+592 AELTPGELKVYDLLK

-619 PAMFGRADAQSIFP
+619 PAMFGRPDAQSIFP

-639 TYVPNVYSSQMKQL
+639 TYVPHVYSNQMKQL
-653 YIQELG
+653 YIKELG
-659 SREGLQEAIK
+659 SPEALQEAIK
-669 QSWLASYSSR
+669 KSWLTSYASR
-679 PEVKARV
+679 PEVKKRV
-686 DEYLK
+686 DEALL
-691 EQHKDIFDK
+691 
-700 ANAEAKAAADAE
+700 EADPTLTPEGLAAA
-712 NFLRSQESTVP
+712 V
-723 DMPKVL
+723 
-729 RESGYVGDAG
+729 
-739 YQKVTNGVVD
+739 
-749 GEYFNSKM
+749 
-757 DFSGERPYLVDGDF
+757 
-771 VYYTAR
+771 
-777 TPDGSELNVSVFTK
+777 
-791 SGEHAGAVS
+791 
-800 FTKRSGD
+800 
-807 EWFNPSL
+807 
-814 EVNEKFRRKG
+814 
-824 IATKMYNIAETES
+824 
-837 PDYVYRGTDETVGG
+837 
-851 VRTDD
+851 
-856 GQAFRKAYDSKQY
+856 
-869 APVPRQ
+869 
-875 QFVESR
+875 
-881 PPVEPKVDEEAILR
+881 
-895 NLTDKY
+895 DKY
-901 ANDKAYGISHAD
+901 ANDKAYGISHTEQ
-913 DFERSSVMEDN
+913 FERSSVMEEN
-924 ITGLVGLE
+924 INGLVGLE
-932 NNKFLEAR
+932 NNSFLEAR
-940 NLFDNDMEITLPNGK
+940 NLFDSDMSIVLPNGQT
-955 PFSVN
+955 FSVN
-960 SLREWDMDK
+960 NLREWDMDK

-978 NGDISIM
+978 NGDIAIM
-985 AGTGKTTKE
+985 AGTGKTTKD
-994 MKDAVETLMN
+994 MKDLVETMMN
-1004 RAGDNGKLKGE
+1004 KAGDDGKLKGE
-1015 VATLRDTLKVL
+1015 VSTLRDTLKIL

-1032 DGADDAAFATAMRTL
+1032 DGADDAALATVMRTM

-1078 MLHGV
+1078 LLHGV

-1089 AFRNKKVSG
+1089 AFRNKKVG
-1098 SEIKDL
+1098 ASEIKDL

-1132 DLSRVS
+1132 DLGRGT
-1138 SATLGGAKYYTGELA
+1138 ATALGTAKYYTGELA
-1153 VRSPL
+1153 VRSPF

-1189 KRKFDE
+1189 KRKFDD
-1195 RWLKTAGISDD
+1195 RWLKTAGISDE

-1217 NVTRG
+1217 SVTRG
-1222 EDGKYTIRDKKA
+1222 PDGKYTIKDKKA

-1263 NMDSK
+1263 NMDAK

-1295 FYNATKNNRAM
+1295 FYNATKNNRAI

-1318 AGLYY
+1318 AGIYY

-1337 RDKEYLKQAL
+1337 RDRDYLKQAL
-1347 NPTMIGYAALSRSSH
+1347 DPTMIGYAALSRSSH
-1362 IGGPLGVANLL
+1362 LGGPLGVANIL
-1373 GGIAGIQDTKLLRSS
+1373 GGIAGYEDTKMLRSS

-1401 ITYGASTS
+1401 ISYGAATS

-1441 YLKADTRVDERDY
+1441 YLKADTRVNERDY

>member
-1 MATRGIRNNNIGNI
+1 MATRGIRNNNPGNI
-15 RVSKDQWEGATGDD
+15 RVSKDQWEGMTGDD
-29 GSFVTFDS
+29 GAFVTFDS
-37 PESGVRALA
+37 PESGVRALG

-59 IDKIINRWAPPE
+59 IERIINRWAPPN
-71 ENDTQAYI
+71 ENDTKAYI
-79 DAVSASTGIPATQS
+79 DSVVAATGIPATQS
-93 LDLTDPDT
+93 LDLLDPDT
-101 LASLAQAI
+101 LSSLAQAI
-109 GFHET
+109 SFHET
-114 STRYNPAVY
+114 GSRYDPEVY
-123 KTGVSRALE
+123 QQGVARALN
-132 GGITPKSQPVSA
+132 GISPKTPPVSA

-154 KAKPSVSLGEGLPGV
+154 KAKPKVALGENLPTAAGLNI
-169 TGLQVEG
+169 EG
-176 QEPEAPNKSFG
+176 QAPEAPNESFG
-187 EMFYQSTGETLQQRE
+187 EMFYKSTGETMQERE
-202 DRSTWFGLGGATEAE
+202 DRSTWFGFGAATEAE
-217 LKNSMVGV
+217 VKNSMVGV
-225 AIRAG
+225 AVRAG
-230 QAEDSLDV
+230 QTEDSLDV

-248 NNHKWSRD
+248 NNHKWSRE
-256 ELDQIRNAGVLP
+256 ELDRIRNAGVLP

-277 SPQNLTELINLALE
+277 SPQNLTKLINLALE
-291 NQKLDAEKAKAGTG
+291 NQKLDQEKAKAGTG
-305 AQLAAGVVGAG
+305 AQLAAGVIGAG

-340 TVAAQSGALAGAS
+340 TVAAQSGALAGVS
-353 EIARTSVAG
+353 EMARTSVAG
-362 GDAHVAEAIM
+362 GDAHVAEAIL

-380 MTAIADGLGKVLG
+380 MTAIADGLGRALG
-393 KSTNE
+393 RNTNE
-398 FAGPAIRLEA
+398 FAGPATRLEA

-418 DLSRMPIRDGEQVFN
+418 DLSRLPIQEGEQTFSY
-433 HQGVN
+433 QGVKF
-438 YAEVPG
+438 ADVPN

-461 PLNPRTRQVFDEVIE
+461 PLNPKTRQVFDEVIE

-501 PEVRGLAADLV
+501 HEIRGVAADLV

-547 IDDAVTN
+547 IDDAVTE
-554 ALKDPYFQTSWW
+554 ALKDPYFQTAFW
-566 RDNKA
+566 RDSGA
-571 MREDVYK
+571 FRQDIYQRVSM
-578 RAALAIEDSSGQLK
+578 AIEDGSGNLK
-592 AQLTPGEVKVYDLLK
+592 AELTPGELKVYDLLK

-619 PAMFGRADAQSIFP
+619 PAMFGRTDAQSIFP

-639 TYVPNVYSSQMKQL
+639 TYVPHVYSKQMKEL
-653 YIQELG
+653 YIKELG
-659 SREGLQEAIK
+659 SPEALQEAIK
-669 QSWLASYSSR
+669 KSWLTSYASR
-679 PEVKARV
+679 PEVKKRV
-686 DEYLK
+686 DEALL
-691 EQHKDIFDK
+691 
-700 ANAEAKAAADAE
+700 EADPTLTPEGLAAA
-712 NFLRSQESTVP
+712 V
-723 DMPKVL
+723 
-729 RESGYVGDAG
+729 
-739 YQKVTNGVVD
+739 
-749 GEYFNSKM
+749 
-757 DFSGERPYLVDGDF
+757 
-771 VYYTAR
+771 
-777 TPDGSELNVSVFTK
+777 
-791 SGEHAGAVS
+791 
-800 FTKRSGD
+800 
-807 EWFNPSL
+807 
-814 EVNEKFRRKG
+814 
-824 IATKMYNIAETES
+824 
-837 PDYVYRGTDETVGG
+837 
-851 VRTDD
+851 
-856 GQAFRKAYDSKQY
+856 
-869 APVPRQ
+869 
-875 QFVESR
+875 
-881 PPVEPKVDEEAILR
+881 
-895 NLTDKY
+895 DKY
-901 ANDKAYGISHAD
+901 ANDKAYGISHTEQ
-913 DFERSSVMEDN
+913 FERSSVMEEN
-924 ITGLVGLE
+924 INGLVGLE
-932 NNKFLEAR
+932 NNSFLEAR
-940 NLFDNDMEITLPNGK
+940 NLFDSDMSIVLPNGQT
-955 PFSVN
+955 FSVN
-960 SLREWDMDK
+960 NLREWDMDK

-978 NGDISIM
+978 NGDIAIM
-985 AGTGKTTKE
+985 AGTGKTTKD
-994 MKDAVETLMN
+994 MKDLVETMMN
-1004 RAGDNGKLKGE
+1004 KAGDDGKLKGE
-1015 VATLRDTLKVL
+1015 VSTLRDTLKIL

-1032 DGADDAAFATAMRTL
+1032 DGADDAAFATVMRTM

-1083 PMFRDL
+1083 PIFRDL
-1089 AFRNKKVSG
+1089 AFRNKKVG
-1098 SEIKDL
+1098 ASEIKDL

-1132 DLSRVS
+1132 DLGRGA
-1138 SATLGGAKYYTGELA
+1138 ATALGTAKYYTGELA
-1153 VRSPL
+1153 ARSPL

-1189 KRKFDE
+1189 KRRFDD
-1195 RWLKTAGISDD
+1195 RWLKTAGISDE

-1217 NVTRG
+1217 SVTRG
-1222 EDGKYTIRDKKA
+1222 PDGKYTIKDKKA

-1263 NMDSK
+1263 NMDAK

-1306 DAALSTVMSMGL
+1306 DAALSTVISMGL
-1318 AGLYY
+1318 AGIYY

-1337 RDKEYLKQAL
+1337 RDRDYLKQAL
-1347 NPTMIGYAALSRSSH
+1347 DPTMIGYAALSRSSH
-1362 IGGPLGVANLL
+1362 LGGPLGVANIL
-1373 GGIAGIQDTKLLRSS
+1373 GGIAGYEDTKMLRSS

-1401 ITYGASTS
+1401 IAYGAATS
-1409 DPVMNVVGN
+1409 DPVMNIVGN

-1441 YLKADTRVDERDY
+1441 YLKADTRVNERDY

>member
-1 MATRGIRNNNIGNI
+1 MATRGIRNNNPGNI
-15 RVSKDQWEGATGDD
+15 RVSKDQWEGMTGDD
-29 GSFVTFDS
+29 GAFVTFDS
-37 PESGVRALA
+37 PESGVRALG

-59 IDKIINRWAPPE
+59 IEKIINRWAPPN
-71 ENDTQAYI
+71 ENDTKAYI
-79 DAVSASTGIPATQS
+79 DSVVAATGIPATQS
-93 LDLTDPDT
+93 LDLSDPDT
-101 LASLAQAI
+101 LSSLAQAI
-109 GFHET
+109 SFHET
-114 STRYNPAVY
+114 GSRYDPEVY
-123 KTGVSRALE
+123 QKGVARALN
-132 GGITPKSQPVSA
+132 GISPKTPPVSA

-154 KAKPSVSLGEGLPGV
+154 KAKPKVALGENLPTAAGLNI
-169 TGLQVEG
+169 EG
-176 QEPEAPNKSFG
+176 QSPEAPNESFG
-187 EMFYQSTGETLQQRE
+187 EMFYKATGETMQERE
-202 DRSTWFGLGGATEAE
+202 DRSTWFGFGAATEADV
-217 LKNSMVGV
+217 KNSMVGV

-230 QAEDSLDV
+230 QTEDSLDV

-248 NNHKWSRD
+248 NNHKWSRE

-291 NQKLDAEKAKAGTG
+291 NQKLDQERAKAGTG
-305 AQLAAGVVGAG
+305 AQLAAGVIGAG

-328 VGKGGKLVNKMF
+328 VGKGGKLINKMF

-362 GDAHVAEAIM
+362 GDAHVAEAIL
-372 GGALFGGG
+372 GGVLFGGG
-380 MTAIADGLGKVLG
+380 MTAIADGLGRALG
-393 KSTNE
+393 RNTNE
-398 FAGPAIRLEA
+398 FAGPATRLEA

-418 DLSRMPIRDGEQVFN
+418 DLSRLPIQEGEQTFS
-433 HQGVN
+433 HQGVKF
-438 YAEVPG
+438 ADVPN

-461 PLNPRTRQVFDEVIE
+461 PLNPKTRQVFDEVIE

-501 PEVRGLAADLV
+501 PEIRGVAADLV

-547 IDDAVTN
+547 LDDAVTE
-554 ALKDPYFQTSWW
+554 ALKDPYFQTAFW
-566 RDNKA
+566 RDSGA
-571 MREDVYK
+571 FRQDIYQRVSM
-578 RAALAIEDSSGQLK
+578 AIEDGSGNLK
-592 AQLTPGEVKVYDLLK
+592 AELTPGELKVYDLLK

-619 PAMFGRADAQSIFP
+619 PAMFGRPDAQSIFP

-639 TYVPNVYSSQMKQL
+639 TYVPHVYSNQMKEL
-653 YIQELG
+653 YIKELG
-659 SREGLQEAIK
+659 SPEALQEAIK
-669 QSWLASYSSR
+669 KSWLTSYASR
-679 PEVKARV
+679 PEVKKRV
-686 DEYLK
+686 DEALL
-691 EQHKDIFDK
+691 
-700 ANAEAKAAADAE
+700 EADPTLTPEGLAAA
-712 NFLRSQESTVP
+712 V
-723 DMPKVL
+723 
-729 RESGYVGDAG
+729 
-739 YQKVTNGVVD
+739 
-749 GEYFNSKM
+749 
-757 DFSGERPYLVDGDF
+757 
-771 VYYTAR
+771 
-777 TPDGSELNVSVFTK
+777 
-791 SGEHAGAVS
+791 
-800 FTKRSGD
+800 
-807 EWFNPSL
+807 
-814 EVNEKFRRKG
+814 
-824 IATKMYNIAETES
+824 
-837 PDYVYRGTDETVGG
+837 
-851 VRTDD
+851 
-856 GQAFRKAYDSKQY
+856 
-869 APVPRQ
+869 
-875 QFVESR
+875 
-881 PPVEPKVDEEAILR
+881 
-895 NLTDKY
+895 DKY
-901 ANDKAYGISHAD
+901 ANDRAYGISHTGQ
-913 DFERSSVMEDN
+913 FERSSVMEEN
-924 ITGLVGLE
+924 INGLVGLE
-932 NNKFLEAR
+932 NNSFLEAR
-940 NLFDNDMEITLPNGK
+940 NLFDSDMSIVLPNGQT
-955 PFSVN
+955 FSVN
-960 SLREWDMDK
+960 NLREWDMDK

-978 NGDISIM
+978 NGDIAIM
-985 AGTGKTTKE
+985 AGTGKTTKD
-994 MKDAVETLMN
+994 MKDLVETMMN
-1004 RAGDNGKLKGE
+1004 KAGDDGKLKGE
-1015 VATLRDTLKVL
+1015 VSTLRDTLKIL

-1032 DGADDAAFATAMRTL
+1032 DGADDAAFATVMRTM
-1047 TDLSFF
+1047 TDLAFF

-1078 MLHGV
+1078 LLHGV

-1089 AFRNKKVSG
+1089 AFRNKKVG
-1098 SEIKDL
+1098 ASEIKDL

-1132 DLSRVS
+1132 DLSRGT
-1138 SATLGGAKYYTGELA
+1138 ATALGTAKYYTGELA
-1153 VRSPL
+1153 VRSPF

-1189 KRKFDE
+1189 KRKFDD
-1195 RWLKTAGISDD
+1195 RWLKTAGISDE

-1217 NVTRG
+1217 SVTRG
-1222 EDGKYTIRDKKA
+1222 PDGKYTIKDKKA

-1263 NMDSK
+1263 NMDAK

-1295 FYNATKNNRAM
+1295 FYNATKNNRAI

-1318 AGLYY
+1318 AGIYY
-1323 MAQAHVKAY
+1323 MAQAHLKAY

-1337 RDKEYLKQAL
+1337 RDREYLKQAL
-1347 NPTMIGYAALSRSSH
+1347 DPTMIGYAALSRSSH
-1362 IGGPLGVANLL
+1362 LGGPLGVANIL
-1373 GGIAGIQDTKLLRSS
+1373 GGIAGYEDTKMLRSS

-1401 ITYGASTS
+1401 IAYGAATS

-1432 GASAYNLAG
+1432 GATAYNLAG
-1441 YLKADTRVDERDY
+1441 YLKADTRVNERDY

>member
-1 MATRGIRNNNIGNI
+1 MATRGIRNNNPGNI
-15 RVSKDQWEGATGDD
+15 RVSKDQWEGMTGDD
-29 GSFVTFDS
+29 GAFVTFDS

-46 KNLLSYGRQGYDS
+46 KNLQSYGRQGYDS
-59 IDKIINRWAPPE
+59 IEKIINRWAPPS
-71 ENDTQAYI
+71 ENETQSYI
-79 DAVSASTGIPATQS
+79 DSVVSATGIPATQS
-93 LDLTDPDT
+93 LDLSNPDT
-101 LASLAQAI
+101 LSALAQAI
-109 GFHET
+109 SFHET
-114 STRYNPAVY
+114 GSRYDPEVY
-123 KTGVSRALE
+123 QQGVARALN
-132 GGITPKSQPVSA
+132 GITPKTPPVSA

-154 KAKPSVSLGEGLPGV
+154 KAKPKVALGENLPTAAGLNI
-169 TGLQVEG
+169 EG
-176 QEPEAPNKSFG
+176 QAPEAPNESFG
-187 EMFYQSTGETLQQRE
+187 EMFYKSTGETMQERE
-202 DRSTWFGLGGATEAE
+202 DRSTWFGFGSATEAE
-217 LKNSMVGV
+217 VKNSMVGV

-230 QAEDSLDV
+230 QTEDSLDV

-248 NNHKWSRD
+248 NNHKWTRE

-291 NQKLDAEKAKAGTG
+291 NQKLDQEKAKAGTG
-305 AQLAAGVVGAG
+305 AQLAAGVIGAG

-328 VGKGGKLVNKMF
+328 VGKGAKLVNKMF
-340 TVAAQSGALAGAS
+340 TVAAQSGAIAGVS
-353 EIARTSVAG
+353 EMARTSVAG
-362 GDAHVAEAIM
+362 GDAHVAEAIL

-380 MTAIADGLGKVLG
+380 MTAIADGLGRALG
-393 KSTNE
+393 RNTNE
-398 FAGPAIRLEA
+398 FAGPATRLEA

-418 DLSRMPIRDGEQVFN
+418 DMSRLPIQEGEQTFS
-433 HQGVN
+433 HQGVKF
-438 YAEVPG
+438 ADVPN

-461 PLNPRTRQVFDEVIE
+461 PLNPKTRKVFDEVIE

-501 PEVRGLAADLV
+501 PEIRGVAADLV

-547 IDDAVTN
+547 IDDAVTE
-554 ALKDPYFQTSWW
+554 ALKDPYFQTAFW
-566 RDNKA
+566 RDSGA
-571 MREDVYK
+571 FRQDIYQRVSM
-578 RAALAIEDSSGQLK
+578 AIEDGSGNLK
-592 AQLTPGEVKVYDLLK
+592 AELTPGELKVYDLLK

-619 PAMFGRADAQSIFP
+619 PAMFGRPDAQSIFP

-639 TYVPNVYSSQMKQL
+639 TYVPHVYSKQMKEL
-653 YIQELG
+653 YTKELG
-659 SREGLQEAIK
+659 SPEALQEAIK
-669 QSWLASYSSR
+669 KSWLTSYASR
-679 PEVKARV
+679 PEVKKRV
-686 DEYLK
+686 DEALL
-691 EQHKDIFDK
+691 ESDPTLTP
-700 ANAEAKAAADAE
+700 EGLAAA
-712 NFLRSQESTVP
+712 V
-723 DMPKVL
+723 
-729 RESGYVGDAG
+729 
-739 YQKVTNGVVD
+739 
-749 GEYFNSKM
+749 
-757 DFSGERPYLVDGDF
+757 
-771 VYYTAR
+771 
-777 TPDGSELNVSVFTK
+777 
-791 SGEHAGAVS
+791 
-800 FTKRSGD
+800 
-807 EWFNPSL
+807 
-814 EVNEKFRRKG
+814 
-824 IATKMYNIAETES
+824 
-837 PDYVYRGTDETVGG
+837 
-851 VRTDD
+851 
-856 GQAFRKAYDSKQY
+856 
-869 APVPRQ
+869 
-875 QFVESR
+875 
-881 PPVEPKVDEEAILR
+881 
-895 NLTDKY
+895 DKY
-901 ANDKAYGISHAD
+901 ANDKAYGISHTEQ
-913 DFERSSVMEDN
+913 FERSSVMEEN
-924 ITGLVGLE
+924 INGLVGLE
-932 NNKFLEAR
+932 NNSFLEAR
-940 NLFDNDMEITLPNGK
+940 NLFDSDMSIVLPNGQT
-955 PFSVN
+955 FSVN
-960 SLREWDMDK
+960 NLREWDMDK

-978 NGDISIM
+978 NGDIAIM
-985 AGTGKTTKE
+985 AGTGKTTKD
-994 MKDAVETLMN
+994 MKDLVETMMN
-1004 RAGDNGKLKGE
+1004 KAGDDGKLKGE
-1015 VATLRDTLKVL
+1015 VSTLRDTLKIL

-1032 DGADDAAFATAMRTL
+1032 DGADDAAFAAVMRTM

-1083 PMFRDL
+1083 PIFRDL
-1089 AFRNKKVSG
+1089 AFRNKKVG
-1098 SEIKDL
+1098 ASEIKDL

-1132 DLSRVS
+1132 DLGRGA
-1138 SATLGGAKYYTGELA
+1138 ATALGTAKYYTGELA
-1153 VRSPL
+1153 VRSPF

-1189 KRKFDE
+1189 KRKFDD
-1195 RWLKTAGISDD
+1195 RWLKTAGISDE

-1217 NVTRG
+1217 SVTRG
-1222 EDGKYTIRDKKA
+1222 PDGKYTIKDKKA

-1263 NMDSK
+1263 NMDAK
-1268 AYGPLAKTVLQF
+1268 AYGPIAKTVLQF

-1295 FYNATKNNRAM
+1295 FYNATKNNRAI

-1318 AGLYY
+1318 AGIYY

-1337 RDKEYLKQAL
+1337 RDRDYLKQAL
-1347 NPTMIGYAALSRSSH
+1347 DPTMIGYAALSRSSH
-1362 IGGPLGVANLL
+1362 LGGPLGVANIL
-1373 GGIAGIQDTKLLRSS
+1373 GGIAGYEDTKMLRSS

-1401 ITYGASTS
+1401 IAYGAATS

-1441 YLKADTRVDERDY
+1441 YLKADTRVNERDY

>member
-1 MATRGIRNNNIGNI
+1 MATRGIRNNNPGNI
-15 RVSKDQWEGATGDD
+15 RVSKDQWEGMTGDD
-29 GSFVTFDS
+29 GAFVTFDS
-37 PESGVRALA
+37 PESGVRALG

-59 IDKIINRWAPPE
+59 IEKIINRWAPPN

-79 DAVSASTGIPATQS
+79 DSVVAATGIPATQS
-93 LDLTDPDT
+93 LDLSNPDT
-101 LASLAQAI
+101 LSALAQAI
-109 GFHET
+109 SFHET
-114 STRYNPAVY
+114 GSRYNPEVY
-123 KTGVSRALE
+123 QQGVARALN
-132 GGITPKSQPVSA
+132 GISPKTPPVSA

-154 KAKPSVSLGEGLPGV
+154 KAKPKVALGENLPTAAGLNI
-169 TGLQVEG
+169 EG
-176 QEPEAPNKSFG
+176 QAPEAPNESFG
-187 EMFYQSTGETLQQRE
+187 EMFYKATGETMQERE
-202 DRSTWFGLGGATEAE
+202 NRSTWFGFGAATEAE
-217 LKNSMVGV
+217 VKNSMVGV

-230 QAEDSLDV
+230 QTEDSLDV

-248 NNHKWSRD
+248 NNHKWSRE

-291 NQKLDAEKAKAGTG
+291 NQKLDQEKAKAGTG
-305 AQLAAGVVGAG
+305 AQLAAGVIGAG

-340 TVAAQSGALAGAS
+340 TVAAQSGALAGVS
-353 EIARTSVAG
+353 EMARTSVAG
-362 GDAHVAEAIM
+362 GDAHVAEAIL

-380 MTAIADGLGKVLG
+380 MTAIADGLGRALG
-393 KSTNE
+393 RNTNE
-398 FAGPAIRLEA
+398 FAGPATRLEA

-418 DLSRMPIRDGEQVFN
+418 DLSRLPIQEGEQTFI
-433 HQGVN
+433 HQGVKF
-438 YAEVPG
+438 ADVPN

-461 PLNPRTRQVFDEVIE
+461 PLNPKTRQVFDEVIE

-501 PEVRGLAADLV
+501 PEIRGVAADLV

-547 IDDAVTN
+547 IDDAVTE
-554 ALKDPYFQTSWW
+554 ALKDPYFQTAFW
-566 RDNKA
+566 RDSGA
-571 MREDVYK
+571 FRQDIYQRVSM
-578 RAALAIEDSSGQLK
+578 AIEDGSGNLK
-592 AQLTPGEVKVYDLLK
+592 AELTPGELKVYDLLK

-619 PAMFGRADAQSIFP
+619 PAMFGRPDAKSIFP

-639 TYVPNVYSSQMKQL
+639 TYVPHVYSKQMKEL
-653 YIQELG
+653 YIKELG
-659 SREGLQEAIK
+659 STEALQEAIK
-669 QSWLASYSSR
+669 KSWLTSYASR
-679 PEVKARV
+679 PEVKKRV
-686 DEYLK
+686 DEALL
-691 EQHKDIFDK
+691 
-700 ANAEAKAAADAE
+700 EADPTLTPEGLAAA
-712 NFLRSQESTVP
+712 V
-723 DMPKVL
+723 
-729 RESGYVGDAG
+729 
-739 YQKVTNGVVD
+739 
-749 GEYFNSKM
+749 
-757 DFSGERPYLVDGDF
+757 
-771 VYYTAR
+771 
-777 TPDGSELNVSVFTK
+777 
-791 SGEHAGAVS
+791 
-800 FTKRSGD
+800 
-807 EWFNPSL
+807 
-814 EVNEKFRRKG
+814 
-824 IATKMYNIAETES
+824 
-837 PDYVYRGTDETVGG
+837 
-851 VRTDD
+851 
-856 GQAFRKAYDSKQY
+856 
-869 APVPRQ
+869 
-875 QFVESR
+875 
-881 PPVEPKVDEEAILR
+881 
-895 NLTDKY
+895 DKY
-901 ANDKAYGISHAD
+901 ANDKAYGISHTEQ
-913 DFERSSVMEDN
+913 FERSSVMEEN
-924 ITGLVGLE
+924 INGLVGLE
-932 NNKFLEAR
+932 NNSFLEAR
-940 NLFDNDMEITLPNGK
+940 NLFDSDMSIVLPNGQT
-955 PFSVN
+955 FSVN
-960 SLREWDMDK
+960 NLREWDMDK

-978 NGDISIM
+978 NGDIAIM
-985 AGTGKTTKE
+985 AGTGKTTKD
-994 MKDAVETLMN
+994 MKDLVETMMN
-1004 RAGDNGKLKGE
+1004 KAGDDGKLKGE
-1015 VATLRDTLKVL
+1015 VSTLRDTLKIL

-1032 DGADDAAFATAMRTL
+1032 DGADDAAFATVMRTM

-1078 MLHGV
+1078 LLHGV
-1083 PMFRDL
+1083 PIFRDL
-1089 AFRNKKVSG
+1089 AFRNKKVG
-1098 SEIKDL
+1098 ASEIKDL
-1104 HNVIFGKEL
+1104 HSVLFGKEL

-1132 DLSRVS
+1132 DLGRGT
-1138 SATLGGAKYYTGELA
+1138 ATALGTAKYYTGELA
-1153 VRSPL
+1153 VRSPF

-1189 KRKFDE
+1189 KRKFDD
-1195 RWLKTAGISDD
+1195 RWLKTAGISDE

-1217 NVTRG
+1217 SVTRG
-1222 EDGKYTIRDKKA
+1222 PDGKYTIKDKKA

-1263 NMDSK
+1263 NMDAK

-1318 AGLYY
+1318 AGIYY
-1323 MAQAHVKAY
+1323 MAQAHIKAY

-1337 RDKEYLKQAL
+1337 RDRDYLKQAL
-1347 NPTMIGYAALSRSSH
+1347 DPTMIGYAALSRSSH
-1362 IGGPLGVANLL
+1362 LGGPLGVANIL
-1373 GGIAGIQDTKLLRSS
+1373 GGIAGYEDTKMLRSS

-1401 ITYGASTS
+1401 IAYGASTS

-1441 YLKADTRVDERDY
+1441 YLKADTRVNERDY

-1466 PNDPITQKLLLGTFE
+1466 PNDPITQRLLLGTFE

>member
-1 MATRGIRNNNIGNI
+1 MATRGIRNNNPGNI
-15 RVSKDQWEGATGDD
+15 RVSKDQWEGMTGDD
-29 GSFVTFDS
+29 GAFVTFDS
-37 PESGVRALA
+37 PESGVRALG

-59 IDKIINRWAPPE
+59 IEKIINRWAPPN

-79 DAVSASTGIPATQS
+79 DSVVAATGIPATQS
-93 LDLTDPDT
+93 LDLSDPDT
-101 LASLAQAI
+101 LSSLAQAI
-109 GFHET
+109 SFHET
-114 STRYNPAVY
+114 GSRYDPEVY
-123 KTGVSRALE
+123 QQGVARALN
-132 GGITPKSQPVSA
+132 GISPKTPPVSA

-154 KAKPSVSLGEGLPGV
+154 KAKPKVALGENLPTAAGLN
-169 TGLQVEG
+169 VEG
-176 QEPEAPNKSFG
+176 QAPEAPNESFG
-187 EMFYQSTGETLQQRE
+187 EMFYKATGETMQERE
-202 DRSTWFGLGGATEAE
+202 DRSTWFGFGSATEAE
-217 LKNSMVGV
+217 VKNSMVGV

-230 QAEDSLDV
+230 QTEDSLDV

-248 NNHKWSRD
+248 NNHKWSRE

-277 SPQNLTELINLALE
+277 SPQNLSELINLALE
-291 NQKLDAEKAKAGTG
+291 NQKLDQEKAKAGTG
-305 AQLAAGVVGAG
+305 AQLAAGVIGAG

-340 TVAAQSGALAGAS
+340 TVAAQSGALAGVS
-353 EIARTSVAG
+353 EMARTSVAG
-362 GDAHVAEAIM
+362 GDAHVAEAIL

-380 MTAIADGLGKVLG
+380 MTAIADGLGRALG
-393 KSTNE
+393 RNTNE
-398 FAGPAIRLEA
+398 FAGPATRLEA

-418 DLSRMPIRDGEQVFN
+418 DLSRLPIQEGEQTFS
-433 HQGVN
+433 HQGVKF
-438 YAEVPG
+438 ADVPN

-461 PLNPRTRQVFDEVIE
+461 PLNPKTRQVFDEVIE

-501 PEVRGLAADLV
+501 PEIRGVAADLV

-547 IDDAVTN
+547 IDDAVTE
-554 ALKDPYFQTSWW
+554 ALKDPYFQTAFW
-566 RDNKA
+566 RDSGA
-571 MREDVYK
+571 FRQDIYQRVSM
-578 RAALAIEDSSGQLK
+578 AIEDGSGNLK
-592 AQLTPGEVKVYDLLK
+592 AELTPGELKVYDLLK

-619 PAMFGRADAQSIFP
+619 PAMFGRPDAQSIFP

-639 TYVPNVYSSQMKQL
+639 TYVPHVYSKQMKEL
-653 YIQELG
+653 YIKELG
-659 SREGLQEAIK
+659 SPEALQEAIK
-669 QSWLASYSSR
+669 KSWLTSYASR
-679 PEVKARV
+679 PEVKKRV
-686 DEYLK
+686 DEALL
-691 EQHKDIFDK
+691 
-700 ANAEAKAAADAE
+700 EADPTLTPEGLAAA
-712 NFLRSQESTVP
+712 V
-723 DMPKVL
+723 
-729 RESGYVGDAG
+729 
-739 YQKVTNGVVD
+739 
-749 GEYFNSKM
+749 
-757 DFSGERPYLVDGDF
+757 
-771 VYYTAR
+771 
-777 TPDGSELNVSVFTK
+777 
-791 SGEHAGAVS
+791 
-800 FTKRSGD
+800 
-807 EWFNPSL
+807 
-814 EVNEKFRRKG
+814 
-824 IATKMYNIAETES
+824 
-837 PDYVYRGTDETVGG
+837 
-851 VRTDD
+851 
-856 GQAFRKAYDSKQY
+856 
-869 APVPRQ
+869 
-875 QFVESR
+875 
-881 PPVEPKVDEEAILR
+881 
-895 NLTDKY
+895 DKY
-901 ANDKAYGISHAD
+901 ANDKAYGISHTEQ
-913 DFERSSVMEDN
+913 FERSSVMEEN
-924 ITGLVGLE
+924 INGLVGLE
-932 NNKFLEAR
+932 NNSFLEAR
-940 NLFDNDMEITLPNGK
+940 NLFDSDMSIVLPNGQT
-955 PFSVN
+955 FSVN
-960 SLREWDMDK
+960 NLREWDMDK

-978 NGDISIM
+978 NGDIAIM
-985 AGTGKTTKE
+985 AGTGKTTKD
-994 MKDAVETLMN
+994 MKDLVETMMN
-1004 RAGDNGKLKGE
+1004 KAGDDGKLKGE
-1015 VATLRDTLKVL
+1015 VSTLRDTLKIL

-1032 DGADDAAFATAMRTL
+1032 DGADDAAFATVMRTM

-1078 MLHGV
+1078 LLHGV

-1089 AFRNKKVSG
+1089 AFRNKKVG
-1098 SEIKDL
+1098 ASEIKDL

-1132 DLSRVS
+1132 DLGRGA
-1138 SATLGGAKYYTGELA
+1138 ATGLGTAKYYTGELA
-1153 VRSPL
+1153 VRSPF

-1189 KRKFDE
+1189 KRKFDD
-1195 RWLKTAGISDD
+1195 RWLKTAGISDE

-1217 NVTRG
+1217 SVTRG
-1222 EDGKYTIRDKKA
+1222 PDGKYTIKDKKA

-1263 NMDSK
+1263 NMDAK

-1318 AGLYY
+1318 AGIYY
-1323 MAQAHVKAY
+1323 MAQAHIKAY

-1337 RDKEYLKQAL
+1337 RDRDYLKQAL
-1347 NPTMIGYAALSRSSH
+1347 DPTMIGYAALSRSSH
-1362 IGGPLGVANLL
+1362 LGGPLGVANIL
-1373 GGIAGIQDTKLLRSS
+1373 GGIAGYEDTKMLRSS

-1401 ITYGASTS
+1401 IAYGAATS

-1441 YLKADTRVDERDY
+1441 YLKADTRVNERDY

>member
-1 MATRGIRNNNIGNI
+1 MATRGIRNNNPGNI
-15 RVSKDQWEGATGDD
+15 RVSKDQWEGMTGDD
-29 GSFVTFDS
+29 GAFVTFDS
-37 PESGVRALA
+37 PESGVRALG

-59 IDKIINRWAPPE
+59 IEKIINRWAPPN
-71 ENDTQAYI
+71 ENDTKAYI
-79 DAVSASTGIPATQS
+79 DSVVAATGIPATQS
-93 LDLTDPDT
+93 LDLSDPDT
-101 LASLAQAI
+101 LSSLAQAI
-109 GFHET
+109 SFHET
-114 STRYNPAVY
+114 GSRYDPEVY
-123 KTGVSRALE
+123 QKGVARALN
-132 GGITPKSQPVSA
+132 GISPKTPPVSA

-154 KAKPSVSLGEGLPGV
+154 KAKPKVAMGENLPTAAGLNI
-169 TGLQVEG
+169 EG
-176 QEPEAPNKSFG
+176 QAPEAPNESFG
-187 EMFYQSTGETLQQRE
+187 EMFYKATGETMQERE
-202 DRSTWFGLGGATEAE
+202 DRSTWFGFGSATEAE
-217 LKNSMVGV
+217 VKNSMVGV

-230 QAEDSLDV
+230 QTEDSLDV

-248 NNHKWSRD
+248 NNHKWTRE

-291 NQKLDAEKAKAGTG
+291 NQKLDQEKAKAGTG
-305 AQLAAGVVGAG
+305 AQLAAGVIGAG

-340 TVAAQSGALAGAS
+340 TVAAQSGALAGVS
-353 EIARTSVAG
+353 EMARTSVAG
-362 GDAHVAEAIM
+362 GDAHVAEAIL

-380 MTAIADGLGKVLG
+380 MTAIADGLGRALG
-393 KSTNE
+393 RNTNE
-398 FAGPAIRLEA
+398 FAGPATRLEA

-418 DLSRMPIRDGEQVFN
+418 DLSRLPIQEGEQTFS
-433 HQGVN
+433 HQGVKF
-438 YAEVPG
+438 ADVPN

-461 PLNPRTRQVFDEVIE
+461 PLNPKTRQVFDEVIE

-501 PEVRGLAADLV
+501 PEIRGVAADLV

-547 IDDAVTN
+547 IDDAVTE
-554 ALKDPYFQTSWW
+554 ALKDPYFQTAFW
-566 RDNKA
+566 RDSGA
-571 MREDVYK
+571 FRQDIYQRVSM
-578 RAALAIEDSSGQLK
+578 AIEDGSGNLK
-592 AQLTPGEVKVYDLLK
+592 AELTPGELKVYDLLK

-619 PAMFGRADAQSIFP
+619 PAMFGRPDAQSIFP

-639 TYVPNVYSSQMKQL
+639 TYVPHVYSKQMKEL
-653 YIQELG
+653 YIKELG
-659 SREGLQEAIK
+659 SPEALQEAIK
-669 QSWLASYSSR
+669 KSWLTSYASR
-679 PEVKARV
+679 PEVKKRV
-686 DEYLK
+686 DEALL
-691 EQHKDIFDK
+691 
-700 ANAEAKAAADAE
+700 EADPTLTPEGLAAA
-712 NFLRSQESTVP
+712 V
-723 DMPKVL
+723 
-729 RESGYVGDAG
+729 
-739 YQKVTNGVVD
+739 
-749 GEYFNSKM
+749 
-757 DFSGERPYLVDGDF
+757 
-771 VYYTAR
+771 
-777 TPDGSELNVSVFTK
+777 
-791 SGEHAGAVS
+791 
-800 FTKRSGD
+800 
-807 EWFNPSL
+807 
-814 EVNEKFRRKG
+814 
-824 IATKMYNIAETES
+824 
-837 PDYVYRGTDETVGG
+837 
-851 VRTDD
+851 
-856 GQAFRKAYDSKQY
+856 
-869 APVPRQ
+869 
-875 QFVESR
+875 
-881 PPVEPKVDEEAILR
+881 
-895 NLTDKY
+895 DKY
-901 ANDKAYGISHAD
+901 ANDKAYGISHTEQ
-913 DFERSSVMEDN
+913 FERSSVMEEN
-924 ITGLVGLE
+924 INGLVGLE
-932 NNKFLEAR
+932 NNSFLEAR
-940 NLFDNDMEITLPNGK
+940 NLFDSDMSIVLPNGQT
-955 PFSVN
+955 FSVN
-960 SLREWDMDK
+960 NLREWDMDK

-978 NGDISIM
+978 NGDIAIM
-985 AGTGKTTKE
+985 AGTGKTTKD
-994 MKDAVETLMN
+994 MKDLVETMMN
-1004 RAGDNGKLKGE
+1004 KAGDDGKLKGE
-1015 VATLRDTLKVL
+1015 VSTLRDTLKIL

-1032 DGADDAAFATAMRTL
+1032 DGADDAAFATVMRTM

-1089 AFRNKKVSG
+1089 AFRNKKVG
-1098 SEIKDL
+1098 ASEIKDL

-1132 DLSRVS
+1132 DLGRGT
-1138 SATLGGAKYYTGELA
+1138 ATALGTAKYYTGELA
-1153 VRSPL
+1153 VRSPF

-1189 KRKFDE
+1189 KRKFDD
-1195 RWLKTAGISDD
+1195 RWLKTAGISDE

-1217 NVTRG
+1217 SVTRG
-1222 EDGKYTIRDKKA
+1222 PDGKYTIKDKKA

-1263 NMDSK
+1263 NMDAK

-1318 AGLYY
+1318 AGIYY
-1323 MAQAHVKAY
+1323 MAQAHIKAY

-1337 RDKEYLKQAL
+1337 RDRDYLKQAL
-1347 NPTMIGYAALSRSSH
+1347 DPTMIGYAALSRSSH
-1362 IGGPLGVANLL
+1362 LGGPLGVANIL
-1373 GGIAGIQDTKLLRSS
+1373 GGIAGYEDAKMLRSS

-1401 ITYGASTS
+1401 IAYGAATS
-1409 DPVMNVVGN
+1409 GPVMNVVGN

-1441 YLKADTRVDERDY
+1441 YLKADTRVNERDY

>member
-1 MATRGIRNNNIGNI
+1 MATRGIRNNNPGNI
-15 RVSKDQWEGATGDD
+15 RVSKDQWEGMTGDD
-29 GSFVTFDS
+29 GAFVTFDS
-37 PESGVRALA
+37 PESGVRALG

-59 IDKIINRWAPPE
+59 IEKIINRWAPPN
-71 ENDTQAYI
+71 ENDTKAYI
-79 DAVSASTGIPATQS
+79 DSVVAATGIPATQS
-93 LDLTDPDT
+93 LDLSDPDT
-101 LASLAQAI
+101 LSSLAQAI
-109 GFHET
+109 SFHET
-114 STRYNPAVY
+114 GSRYDPEVY
-123 KTGVSRALE
+123 QKGVARALN
-132 GGITPKSQPVSA
+132 GISPKTPPVSA

-154 KAKPSVSLGEGLPGV
+154 KAKPKVALGENLPTAAGLNI
-169 TGLQVEG
+169 EG
-176 QEPEAPNKSFG
+176 QAPEAPNESFG
-187 EMFYQSTGETLQQRE
+187 EMFYKSTGDTMQERE
-202 DRSTWFGLGGATEAE
+202 DRSTWFGFGAATEAE
-217 LKNSMVGV
+217 VKNSMVGV

-230 QAEDSLDV
+230 QTEDSLDV

-248 NNHKWSRD
+248 NNHKWSRE

-291 NQKLDAEKAKAGTG
+291 NQKLDQEKAKAGIG
-305 AQLAAGVVGAG
+305 AQLAAGVIGAG

-340 TVAAQSGALAGAS
+340 TVAAQSGALAGVS
-353 EIARTSVAG
+353 EMARTSVAG
-362 GDAHVAEAIM
+362 GDAHVAEAIL

-380 MTAIADGLGKVLG
+380 MTAIADGLGRALG
-393 KSTNE
+393 RNTNE
-398 FAGPAIRLEA
+398 FAGPATRLEA

-418 DLSRMPIRDGEQVFN
+418 DLSRLPIQEGEETFS
-433 HQGVN
+433 HHGVKF
-438 YAEVPG
+438 ADVPN

-461 PLNPRTRQVFDEVIE
+461 PLNPKTRKVFDEVIE

-501 PEVRGLAADLV
+501 PEIRGVAADLV

-547 IDDAVTN
+547 IDDAVTE
-554 ALKDPYFQTSWW
+554 ALKDPYFQTAFW
-566 RDNKA
+566 RDSGA
-571 MREDVYK
+571 FRQDIYQRVSM
-578 RAALAIEDSSGQLK
+578 AIEDGSGNLK
-592 AQLTPGEVKVYDLLK
+592 AELTPGELKVYDLLK

-619 PAMFGRADAQSIFP
+619 PAMFGRPDAQSIFP

-639 TYVPNVYSSQMKQL
+639 TYVPHVYSNQMKEL
-653 YIQELG
+653 YIKELG
-659 SREGLQEAIK
+659 SPEALQEAIK
-669 QSWLASYSSR
+669 KSWLTSYASR
-679 PEVKARV
+679 PEVKKRV
-686 DEYLK
+686 DEALL
-691 EQHKDIFDK
+691 
-700 ANAEAKAAADAE
+700 EADPTLTPEGLAAA
-712 NFLRSQESTVP
+712 V
-723 DMPKVL
+723 
-729 RESGYVGDAG
+729 
-739 YQKVTNGVVD
+739 
-749 GEYFNSKM
+749 
-757 DFSGERPYLVDGDF
+757 
-771 VYYTAR
+771 
-777 TPDGSELNVSVFTK
+777 
-791 SGEHAGAVS
+791 
-800 FTKRSGD
+800 
-807 EWFNPSL
+807 
-814 EVNEKFRRKG
+814 
-824 IATKMYNIAETES
+824 
-837 PDYVYRGTDETVGG
+837 
-851 VRTDD
+851 
-856 GQAFRKAYDSKQY
+856 
-869 APVPRQ
+869 
-875 QFVESR
+875 
-881 PPVEPKVDEEAILR
+881 
-895 NLTDKY
+895 DKY
-901 ANDKAYGISHAD
+901 ANDKAYGISHTEQ
-913 DFERSSVMEDN
+913 FERSSVMEEN
-924 ITGLVGLE
+924 INGLVGLE
-932 NNKFLEAR
+932 NNSFLEAR
-940 NLFDNDMEITLPNGK
+940 NLFDSDMSIVLPNGQT
-955 PFSVN
+955 FSVN
-960 SLREWDMDK
+960 NLREWDMDK

-978 NGDISIM
+978 NGDIAIM

-994 MKDAVETLMN
+994 MKDLVETMMN
-1004 RAGDNGKLKGE
+1004 KAGDDGKLKGE
-1015 VATLRDTLKVL
+1015 VSTLRDTLKIL

-1032 DGADDAAFATAMRTL
+1032 DGADDAAFATVMRTM

-1083 PMFRDL
+1083 PIFRDL
-1089 AFRNKKVSG
+1089 AFRNKKVG
-1098 SEIKDL
+1098 ASEIKDL

-1132 DLSRVS
+1132 DLGRGT
-1138 SATLGGAKYYTGELA
+1138 ATALGTAKYYTGELA
-1153 VRSPL
+1153 VRSPF

-1189 KRKFDE
+1189 KRKFDD
-1195 RWLKTAGISDD
+1195 RWLKTAGISDE

-1217 NVTRG
+1217 SVTRG
-1222 EDGKYTIRDKKA
+1222 PDGKYTIKDKKA

-1263 NMDSK
+1263 NMDAK

-1280 KNFVIKSINGRTMRT
+1280 KNFVVKSINGRTMRT

-1318 AGLYY
+1318 AGIYY

-1337 RDKEYLKQAL
+1337 RDREYLKQAL
-1347 NPTMIGYAALSRSSH
+1347 DPTMIGYAALSRSSH
-1362 IGGPLGVANLL
+1362 LGGPLGVANIL
-1373 GGIAGIQDTKLLRSS
+1373 GGIAGYEDTKMLRSS

-1401 ITYGASTS
+1401 IAYGAATS

-1441 YLKADTRVDERDY
+1441 YLKADTRVNERDY

-1481 EQGIHIKD
+1481 EQGIHIKN

>member
-1 MATRGIRNNNIGNI
+1 MATRGIRNNNPGNI
-15 RVSKDQWEGATGDD
+15 RVSKDQWEGMTGDD
-29 GSFVTFDS
+29 GAFVTFDS
-37 PESGVRALA
+37 PESGVRALG

-59 IDKIINRWAPPE
+59 IEKIINRWAPPN

-79 DAVSASTGIPATQS
+79 DSVVAATGIPATQS
-93 LDLTDPDT
+93 LDLSDPDT
-101 LASLAQAI
+101 LSSLAQAI
-109 GFHET
+109 SFHET
-114 STRYNPAVY
+114 GSRYNPEVY
-123 KTGVSRALE
+123 QQGIARALN
-132 GGITPKSQPVSA
+132 GISPKTPPVSA

-154 KAKPSVSLGEGLPGV
+154 KSKPKVALGENLPTAAGLNI
-169 TGLQVEG
+169 EG
-176 QEPEAPNKSFG
+176 QAPEAPNESFG
-187 EMFYQSTGETLQQRE
+187 EMFYKATGETMQERE
-202 DRSTWFGLGGATEAE
+202 DRSTWFGFGTATEAE
-217 LKNSMVGV
+217 VKNSMVGV

-230 QAEDSLDV
+230 QTEDSLDV

-248 NNHKWSRD
+248 NNHKWTRD

-291 NQKLDAEKAKAGTG
+291 NQKLDQEKAKAGTG
-305 AQLAAGVVGAG
+305 AQLAAGVIGAG

-340 TVAAQSGALAGAS
+340 TVAAQSGALAGVS
-353 EIARTSVAG
+353 EMARTSVAG
-362 GDAHVAEAIM
+362 GDAHVAEAIL

-380 MTAIADGLGKVLG
+380 MTAIADGLGRALG
-393 KSTNE
+393 RNTNE
-398 FAGPAIRLEA
+398 FAGPATRLEA

-418 DLSRMPIRDGEQVFN
+418 DLSRLPIREGEETFS
-433 HQGVN
+433 HQGVKF
-438 YAEVPG
+438 ADVPN

-461 PLNPRTRQVFDEVIE
+461 PLNPKTRQVFDEVIE

-501 PEVRGLAADLV
+501 PEIRGVAADLV

-547 IDDAVTN
+547 IDDAVTE
-554 ALKDPYFQTSWW
+554 ALKDPYFQTAFW
-566 RDNKA
+566 RDSGA
-571 MREDVYK
+571 FRQDIYQRVSM
-578 RAALAIEDSSGQLK
+578 AIEDGSGNLK
-592 AQLTPGEVKVYDLLK
+592 AELTPGELKVYDLLK

-619 PAMFGRADAQSIFP
+619 PAMFGRPDAQSIFP

-639 TYVPNVYSSQMKQL
+639 TYVPHVYSRQMKEL
-653 YIQELG
+653 YIKELG
-659 SREGLQEAIK
+659 SPEALQEAIK
-669 QSWLASYSSR
+669 KSWLTSYASR
-679 PEVKARV
+679 PEVKKRV
-686 DEYLK
+686 DEALL
-691 EQHKDIFDK
+691 
-700 ANAEAKAAADAE
+700 EADPTLTPEGLAAA
-712 NFLRSQESTVP
+712 V
-723 DMPKVL
+723 
-729 RESGYVGDAG
+729 
-739 YQKVTNGVVD
+739 
-749 GEYFNSKM
+749 
-757 DFSGERPYLVDGDF
+757 
-771 VYYTAR
+771 
-777 TPDGSELNVSVFTK
+777 
-791 SGEHAGAVS
+791 
-800 FTKRSGD
+800 
-807 EWFNPSL
+807 
-814 EVNEKFRRKG
+814 
-824 IATKMYNIAETES
+824 
-837 PDYVYRGTDETVGG
+837 
-851 VRTDD
+851 
-856 GQAFRKAYDSKQY
+856 
-869 APVPRQ
+869 
-875 QFVESR
+875 
-881 PPVEPKVDEEAILR
+881 
-895 NLTDKY
+895 DKY
-901 ANDKAYGISHAD
+901 ANDKAYGISHTEQ
-913 DFERSSVMEDN
+913 FERSSVMEEN
-924 ITGLVGLE
+924 INGLVGLE
-932 NNKFLEAR
+932 NNSFLEAR
-940 NLFDNDMEITLPNGK
+940 NLFDSDMSIVLPNGQT
-955 PFSVN
+955 FSVN
-960 SLREWDMDK
+960 NLREWDMDK

-978 NGDISIM
+978 NGDIAIM
-985 AGTGKTTKE
+985 AGTGKTTKD
-994 MKDAVETLMN
+994 MKDLVETLMN
-1004 RAGDNGKLKGE
+1004 KAGDDGKLKGE
-1015 VATLRDTLKVL
+1015 VSTLRDTLKIL

-1032 DGADDAAFATAMRTL
+1032 DGADDAAFATVMRTM

-1083 PMFRDL
+1083 PIFRDL
-1089 AFRNKKVSG
+1089 AFRNKKMG
-1098 SEIKDL
+1098 ASEIKDL

-1132 DLSRVS
+1132 SLSKPT
-1138 SATLGGAKYYTGELA
+1138 ATALGSVKYYTGELA
-1153 VRSPL
+1153 VRSPF

-1167 YLLDAGRQGFLSD
+1167 YLLDAGRQGFMSD

-1189 KRKFDE
+1189 KRKFDD
-1195 RWLKTAGISDD
+1195 RWLKTAGISDE

-1217 NVTRG
+1217 SVTRG
-1222 EDGKYTIRDKKA
+1222 PDGKYTIKDKKA

-1263 NMDSK
+1263 NMDAK
-1268 AYGPLAKTVLQF
+1268 AYGPVAKAVLQF

-1318 AGLYY
+1318 AGIYY
-1323 MAQAHVKAY
+1323 MAQAHIKAY

-1337 RDKEYLKQAL
+1337 RDRDYLKQAL
-1347 NPTMIGYAALSRSSH
+1347 DPTMIGYAALSRSSH
-1362 IGGPLGVANLL
+1362 LGGPLGVANIL
-1373 GGIAGIQDTKLLRSS
+1373 GGIAGYEDTKMLRSS

-1401 ITYGASTS
+1401 IAYGAATS

-1441 YLKADTRVDERDY
+1441 YLKADTRVNERDY

>member
-1 MATRGIRNNNIGNI
+1 M
-15 RVSKDQWEGATGDD
+15 
-29 GSFVTFDS
+29 
-37 PESGVRALA
+37 
-46 KNLLSYGRQGYDS
+46 
-59 IDKIINRWAPPE
+59 
-71 ENDTQAYI
+71 
-79 DAVSASTGIPATQS
+79 
-93 LDLTDPDT
+93 
-101 LASLAQAI
+101 
-109 GFHET
+109 
-114 STRYNPAVY
+114 
-123 KTGVSRALE
+123 
-132 GGITPKSQPVSA
+132 
-144 NVFDALTEGL
+144 
-154 KAKPSVSLGEGLPGV
+154 
-169 TGLQVEG
+169 
-176 QEPEAPNKSFG
+176 QE
-187 EMFYQSTGETLQQRE
+187 QE
-202 DRSTWFGLGGATEAE
+202 DRSTWFGFGAATEAE
-217 LKNSMVGV
+217 VKNSMVGV

-230 QAEDSLDV
+230 QTEDSLDV

-248 NNHKWSRD
+248 NNHKWSRE

-291 NQKLDAEKAKAGTG
+291 NQKLDQEKAKAGTG
-305 AQLAAGVVGAG
+305 AQLAAGVIGAG

-362 GDAHVAEAIM
+362 GDAHVAEAIL

-380 MTAIADGLGKVLG
+380 MTAIADGLGRALG
-393 KSTNE
+393 RNTNE
-398 FAGPAIRLEA
+398 FAGPATRLEA

-418 DLSRMPIRDGEQVFN
+418 DLSRLPIQEGEQTFS
-433 HQGVN
+433 HQGVKF
-438 YAEVPG
+438 ADVPN

-461 PLNPRTRQVFDEVIE
+461 PLNPKTRQVFDEVIE

-501 PEVRGLAADLV
+501 PEIRGVAADLV

-529 ASDVFERLRAVD
+529 ASDVFERLRSVD

-547 IDDAVTN
+547 IDDAVTE
-554 ALKDPYFQTSWW
+554 ALKDPYFQTAFW
-566 RDNKA
+566 RDSGA
-571 MREDVYK
+571 FRQDIYQRVSM
-578 RAALAIEDSSGQLK
+578 AIEDGSGNLK
-592 AQLTPGEVKVYDLLK
+592 AELTPGELKVYDLLK

-619 PAMFGRADAQSIFP
+619 PAMFGRPDAQSIFP

-639 TYVPNVYSSQMKQL
+639 TYVPHVYSKQMKEL
-653 YIQELG
+653 YIKELG
-659 SREGLQEAIK
+659 SPEALQEAIK
-669 QSWLASYSSR
+669 KSWLTSYASR
-679 PEVKARV
+679 PEVKKRV
-686 DEYLK
+686 DEALL
-691 EQHKDIFDK
+691 
-700 ANAEAKAAADAE
+700 EADPTLTPEGLAAA
-712 NFLRSQESTVP
+712 V
-723 DMPKVL
+723 
-729 RESGYVGDAG
+729 
-739 YQKVTNGVVD
+739 
-749 GEYFNSKM
+749 
-757 DFSGERPYLVDGDF
+757 
-771 VYYTAR
+771 
-777 TPDGSELNVSVFTK
+777 
-791 SGEHAGAVS
+791 
-800 FTKRSGD
+800 
-807 EWFNPSL
+807 
-814 EVNEKFRRKG
+814 
-824 IATKMYNIAETES
+824 
-837 PDYVYRGTDETVGG
+837 
-851 VRTDD
+851 
-856 GQAFRKAYDSKQY
+856 
-869 APVPRQ
+869 
-875 QFVESR
+875 
-881 PPVEPKVDEEAILR
+881 
-895 NLTDKY
+895 DKY
-901 ANDKAYGISHAD
+901 ANDKAYGISHTEQ
-913 DFERSSVMEDN
+913 FERSSVMEEN
-924 ITGLVGLE
+924 INGLVGLE
-932 NNKFLEAR
+932 NNSFLEAR
-940 NLFDNDMEITLPNGK
+940 NLFDSDMSIVLPNGQT
-955 PFSVN
+955 FSVN
-960 SLREWDMDK
+960 NLREWDMDK

-978 NGDISIM
+978 NGDIAIM

-994 MKDAVETLMN
+994 MKDLVETMMN
-1004 RAGDNGKLKGE
+1004 KAGDDGKLKGE
-1015 VATLRDTLKVL
+1015 VSTLRDTLKIL

-1032 DGADDAAFATAMRTL
+1032 DGADDAAFATVMRTM

-1078 MLHGV
+1078 LLHGV

-1089 AFRNKKVSG
+1089 AFRNKKVG
-1098 SEIKDL
+1098 ASEIKDL

-1132 DLSRVS
+1132 DLSRGT
-1138 SATLGGAKYYTGELA
+1138 ATALGTAKYYTGELA
-1153 VRSPL
+1153 VRSPF

-1189 KRKFDE
+1189 KRKFDD
-1195 RWLKTAGISDD
+1195 RWLKTAGISGE
-1206 QWKGIKSLIRE
+1206 QWSGIKSLIRE
-1217 NVTRG
+1217 SVTRG
-1222 EDGKYTIRDKKA
+1222 PDGKYTIKDKKA

-1263 NMDSK
+1263 NMDAK

-1295 FYNATKNNRAM
+1295 FYNATKNNRAI

-1318 AGLYY
+1318 AGIYY

-1337 RDKEYLKQAL
+1337 RDRDYLKQAL
-1347 NPTMIGYAALSRSSH
+1347 DPTMIGYAALSRSSH
-1362 IGGPLGVANLL
+1362 LGGPLGVANIL
-1373 GGIAGIQDTKLLRSS
+1373 GGIAGYEDTKMLRSS

-1401 ITYGASTS
+1401 IAYGAATS

-1441 YLKADTRVDERDY
+1441 YLKADTRVNERDY

>member
-1 MATRGIRNNNIGNI
+1 MATRGIRNNNPGNI

-29 GSFVTFDS
+29 GAFVTFDT
-37 PESGVRALA
+37 PDSGVRALA
-46 KNLLSYGRQGYDS
+46 KNLMSYGRQGYDS
-59 IDKIINRWAPPE
+59 IEKIINRWAPPN
-71 ENDTQAYI
+71 ENDTQSYI
-79 DAVSASTGIPATQS
+79 NSVVAATGIPATQS
-93 LDLTDPDT
+93 LDLSDPDT
-101 LASLAQAI
+101 LSSLAQAI
-109 GFHET
+109 SFHET
-114 STRYNPAVY
+114 GSRYDPEVY
-123 KTGVSRALE
+123 QKGVARALN
-132 GGITPKSQPVSA
+132 GISPKTPPVSA

-154 KAKPSVSLGEGLPGV
+154 KAKPKVALGENLPTAAGLNI
-169 TGLQVEG
+169 EG
-176 QEPEAPNKSFG
+176 QAPEAPNESFG
-187 EMFYQSTGETLQQRE
+187 EMFYKATGETIQERE
-202 DRSTWFGLGGATEAE
+202 DRSTWFGFGAATEAE
-217 LKNSMVGV
+217 VKNSMVGV

-230 QAEDSLDV
+230 QTEDSLDV

-248 NNHKWSRD
+248 NNHKWTRE

-291 NQKLDAEKAKAGTG
+291 NQKLDQEKAKAGTG
-305 AQLAAGVVGAG
+305 AQLAAGVIGAG

-340 TVAAQSGALAGAS
+340 TVAAQSGALAGVS
-353 EIARTSVAG
+353 EKARTSVAG
-362 GDAHVAEAIM
+362 GDAHVAEAIL

-380 MTAIADGLGKVLG
+380 MTAIADGLGRALG
-393 KSTNE
+393 RNTNE
-398 FAGPAIRLEA
+398 FAGPATRLEA

-418 DLSRMPIRDGEQVFN
+418 DLSRLPIQEGEQTFS
-433 HQGVN
+433 HQGVKF
-438 YAEVPG
+438 ADVPN

-461 PLNPRTRQVFDEVIE
+461 PLNPKTRQVFDEVIE

-501 PEVRGLAADLV
+501 PEIRGVAADLV

-547 IDDAVTN
+547 IDDAITE
-554 ALKDPYFQTSWW
+554 ALKDPYFQTAFW
-566 RDNKA
+566 RDSRA
-571 MREDVYK
+571 FRQDVYK
-578 RAALAIEDSSGQLK
+578 RVALAIEDGSGNLK
-592 AQLTPGEVKVYDLLK
+592 AELTPGELKVYDLLK

-619 PAMFGRADAQSIFP
+619 PAMFGRPDAQSIFP

-639 TYVPNVYSSQMKQL
+639 TYVPHVYSKQMKEL
-653 YIQELG
+653 YIKELG
-659 SREGLQEAIK
+659 SPEALQEAIK
-669 QSWLASYSSR
+669 KSWLTSYASR
-679 PEVKARV
+679 PEVKKRV
-686 DEYLK
+686 DEALL
-691 EQHKDIFDK
+691 ESDPTLTP
-700 ANAEAKAAADAE
+700 EGLSAA
-712 NFLRSQESTVP
+712 V
-723 DMPKVL
+723 
-729 RESGYVGDAG
+729 
-739 YQKVTNGVVD
+739 
-749 GEYFNSKM
+749 
-757 DFSGERPYLVDGDF
+757 
-771 VYYTAR
+771 
-777 TPDGSELNVSVFTK
+777 
-791 SGEHAGAVS
+791 
-800 FTKRSGD
+800 
-807 EWFNPSL
+807 
-814 EVNEKFRRKG
+814 
-824 IATKMYNIAETES
+824 
-837 PDYVYRGTDETVGG
+837 
-851 VRTDD
+851 
-856 GQAFRKAYDSKQY
+856 
-869 APVPRQ
+869 
-875 QFVESR
+875 
-881 PPVEPKVDEEAILR
+881 
-895 NLTDKY
+895 DKY
-901 ANDKAYGISHAD
+901 ANDKAYGISHTEQ
-913 DFERSSVMEDN
+913 FERSSVMEEN
-924 ITGLVGLE
+924 INGLVGLE
-932 NNKFLEAR
+932 NNSFLEAR
-940 NLFDNDMEITLPNGK
+940 NLFDSDMSIVLPNGQT
-955 PFSVN
+955 FSVN
-960 SLREWDMDK
+960 NLREWDMDK

-978 NGDISIM
+978 NGDIAIM
-985 AGTGKTTKE
+985 AGTGKTTKD
-994 MKDAVETLMN
+994 MKDLVETMMN
-1004 RAGDNGKLKGE
+1004 KAGDDGKLKGE
-1015 VATLRDTLKVL
+1015 VSTLRDTLKIL

-1032 DGADDAAFATAMRTL
+1032 DGADDAALATVMRTM

-1078 MLHGV
+1078 LLHGV

-1089 AFRNKKVSG
+1089 AFRNKKVG
-1098 SEIKDL
+1098 ASEIKDL

-1132 DLSRVS
+1132 DLGRGT
-1138 SATLGGAKYYTGELA
+1138 ATALGTAKYYTGELA
-1153 VRSPL
+1153 VRSPF

-1189 KRKFDE
+1189 KRKFDD

-1217 NVTRG
+1217 SVTRG
-1222 EDGKYTIRDKKA
+1222 PDGKYTIKDKKA
-1234 FSQDPRAMD
+1234 FSQDPRSMD
-1243 LWRMGDTIA
+1243 LWRMGDAIA

-1263 NMDSK
+1263 NMDAK

-1318 AGLYY
+1318 AGIYY
-1323 MAQAHVKAY
+1323 MAQAHIKAY

-1337 RDKEYLKQAL
+1337 RDREYLKQAL
-1347 NPTMIGYAALSRSSH
+1347 DPTMIGYAALSRSSH
-1362 IGGPLGVANLL
+1362 LGGPLGVANIL
-1373 GGIAGIQDTKLLRSS
+1373 GGIAGYEDTKMLRSS

-1401 ITYGASTS
+1401 VTFGAATS

-1432 GASAYNLAG
+1432 GVSAYNLAG
-1441 YLKADTRVDERDY
+1441 YLKADTRVNERDY

>member
-29 GSFVTFDS
+29 GSFVTFDT
-37 PESGVRALA
+37 PDSGVRALA
-46 KNLLSYGRQGYDS
+46 KNLMSYGRQGYDS
-59 IDKIINRWAPPE
+59 IEKIINRWAPPN
-71 ENDTQAYI
+71 ENDTQSYI
-79 DAVSASTGIPATQS
+79 NSVVAATGIPATQS
-93 LDLTDPDT
+93 IDLTNPDV
-101 LASLAQAI
+101 LASLSEAI
-109 GFHET
+109 GYHET
-114 STRYNPAVY
+114 GSRYDPEVY
-123 KTGVSRALE
+123 KLGVSRALSGA
-132 GGITPKSQPVSA
+132 GGITPKTPPVSA

-154 KAKPSVSLGEGLPGV
+154 KAKPKVALGENLPGV
-169 TGLQVEG
+169 TGMNIEG
-176 QEPEAPNKSFG
+176 QEPEAPNESFG
-187 EMFYQSTGETLQQRE
+187 EMFYKSTGETLDQRA
-202 DRSTWFGLGGATEAE
+202 DRSTWFGFGGAAEAE
-217 LKNSMVGV
+217 VKNSLVGV
-225 AIRAG
+225 AVRAG
-230 QAEDSLDV
+230 QTEDSLDV

-248 NNHKWSRD
+248 NNHKWTRE

-305 AQLAAGVVGAG
+305 AQLAAGVIGAG

-353 EIARTSVAG
+353 EIARTFVAG

-380 MTAIADGLGKVLG
+380 MTAIGDALGKVLG

-398 FAGPAIRLEA
+398 FAGPATRLEA

-418 DLSRMPIRDGEQVFN
+418 DLSRLPIQEGEQTFS
-433 HQGVN
+433 HQGVKF
-438 YAEVPG
+438 ADVPS

-461 PLNPRTRQVFDEVIE
+461 PLNPKTRQVFDEVIE

-501 PEVRGLAADLV
+501 PEIRGLAADLV

-547 IDDAVTN
+547 IDDAVTE
-554 ALKDPYFQTSWW
+554 ALKDPYFQTNFN
-566 RDNKA
+566 RDTGA
-571 MREDVYK
+571 FRQDIYQRV
-578 RAALAIEDSSGQLK
+578 ALAIEDGSGNLK
-592 AQLTPGEVKVYDLLK
+592 SELTPGELKVYDLLK

-619 PAMFGRADAQSIFP
+619 PEMFGRVDAKSIFP

-639 TYVPNVYSSQMKQL
+639 TYVPHVYSNQMKQL
-653 YIQELG
+653 FIKELG
-659 SREGLQEAIK
+659 SPEALQEAIK
-669 QSWLASYSSR
+669 KSWLTSYASR

-686 DEYLK
+686 DEALM
-691 EQHKDIFDK
+691 
-700 ANAEAKAAADAE
+700 EADPNLTPEGLAAA
-712 NFLRSQESTVP
+712 V
-723 DMPKVL
+723 
-729 RESGYVGDAG
+729 
-739 YQKVTNGVVD
+739 
-749 GEYFNSKM
+749 
-757 DFSGERPYLVDGDF
+757 
-771 VYYTAR
+771 
-777 TPDGSELNVSVFTK
+777 
-791 SGEHAGAVS
+791 
-800 FTKRSGD
+800 
-807 EWFNPSL
+807 
-814 EVNEKFRRKG
+814 
-824 IATKMYNIAETES
+824 
-837 PDYVYRGTDETVGG
+837 
-851 VRTDD
+851 
-856 GQAFRKAYDSKQY
+856 
-869 APVPRQ
+869 
-875 QFVESR
+875 
-881 PPVEPKVDEEAILR
+881 
-895 NLTDKY
+895 DKY
-901 ANDKAYGISHAD
+901 ANDKAYGISHTET
-913 DFERSSVMEDN
+913 FERSSVMEEN
-924 ITGLVGLE
+924 INGLVGLE
-932 NNKFLEAR
+932 NNNFLEAR
-940 NLFDNDMEITLPNGK
+940 NLFDSDMSIILPNGQ

-978 NGDISIM
+978 NGDIAIM

-1004 RAGDNGKLKGE
+1004 RAGDDGKLKGE
-1015 VATLRDTLKVL
+1015 VSTLRDTLKIL

-1032 DGADDAAFATAMRTL
+1032 DGADDAAFSTVMRTM

-1059 GVQNLTEIGGML
+1059 GVQNLTEIGGLL

-1078 MLHGV
+1078 MLHGI
-1083 PMFRDL
+1083 PIFRDL
-1089 AFRNKKVSG
+1089 AFRSKKMG
-1098 SEIKDL
+1098 ASEIKEL
-1104 HNVIFGKEL
+1104 HNVVFGKEL

-1118 PSKQDVIDRLRSYS
+1118 PSKQDVIDRLRAYS
-1132 DLSRVS
+1132 DLSKPV
-1138 SATLGGAKYYTGELA
+1138 AAALGSAKYYTGELA
-1153 VRSPL
+1153 VRSPF

-1189 KRKFDE
+1189 KRKFDD
-1195 RWLKTAGISDD
+1195 RWLKTAGISDE

-1217 NVTRG
+1217 SVTRG
-1222 EDGKYTIRDKKA
+1222 PDGKYTIKDKKA
-1234 FSQDPRAMD
+1234 FSQDPRSMD
-1243 LWRMGDTIA
+1243 LWRMGDAIA

-1263 NMDSK
+1263 NMDAK

-1318 AGLYY
+1318 AGMYY
-1323 MAQAHVKAY
+1323 MAQAHIKAY

-1337 RDKEYLKQAL
+1337 RDRDYLKQAL
-1347 NPTMIGYAALSRSSH
+1347 DPTMIGYAALSRSSH
-1362 IGGPLGVANLL
+1362 LGGPLGVANIL
-1373 GGIAGIQDTKLLRSS
+1373 GGIAGYEDTKMLRSS

-1401 ITYGASTS
+1401 IAYGAATS

-1441 YLKADTRVDERDY
+1441 YLKADTRVNERDY

>member
-1 MATRGIRNNNIGNI
+1 MATRGIRNNNPGNI
-15 RVSKDQWEGATGDD
+15 RVSKDQWEGMTGDD
-29 GSFVTFDS
+29 GAFVIFDS
-37 PESGVRALA
+37 PESGVRALG

-59 IDKIINRWAPPE
+59 IEKIINRWAPPN
-71 ENDTQAYI
+71 ENNTQAYI
-79 DAVSASTGIPATQS
+79 DSVVAATGIPATQS
-93 LDLTDPDT
+93 LDLSDPDT
-101 LASLAQAI
+101 LSSLAQAI
-109 GFHET
+109 SFHET
-114 STRYNPAVY
+114 GSRYDPEVY
-123 KTGVSRALE
+123 QQGVARALN
-132 GGITPKSQPVSA
+132 GISPKTPPVSA

-154 KAKPSVSLGEGLPGV
+154 KAKPKVSLGENLPTAAGLNI
-169 TGLQVEG
+169 EG
-176 QEPEAPNKSFG
+176 QAPEAPNESFG
-187 EMFYQSTGETLQQRE
+187 EMFYKATGETMQERE
-202 DRSTWFGLGGATEAE
+202 DRSTWFGFGAATEAE
-217 LKNSMVGV
+217 VKNSMVGV

-230 QAEDSLDV
+230 QTEDSLDV

-248 NNHKWSRD
+248 NNHKWTRE

-291 NQKLDAEKAKAGTG
+291 NQKLDQEKAKAGTG
-305 AQLAAGVVGAG
+305 AQLAAGVIGAG

-362 GDAHVAEAIM
+362 GDAHVAEAIL

-380 MTAIADGLGKVLG
+380 MTAIADGLGRALG
-393 KSTNE
+393 RNTNE
-398 FAGPAIRLEA
+398 FAGPATRLEA

-418 DLSRMPIRDGEQVFN
+418 DLSRLPIQEGEQTFS
-433 HQGVN
+433 HQGVKF
-438 YAEVPG
+438 ADVPN

-461 PLNPRTRQVFDEVIE
+461 PLNPKTRQVFDEVIE

-501 PEVRGLAADLV
+501 PEIRGLAADLV

-520 GASGKIGTT
+520 GSSGKIGTT

-547 IDDAVTN
+547 IDDAVTE
-554 ALKDPYFQTSWW
+554 ALKDPYFQTAFW
-566 RDNKA
+566 RDSRA
-571 MREDVYK
+571 FRQDVYQ
-578 RAALAIEDSSGQLK
+578 RVALAIEDGSGNLK
-592 AQLTPGEVKVYDLLK
+592 AELTPGELKVYDLLK

-619 PAMFGRADAQSIFP
+619 PAMFGRPDAKSIFP

-639 TYVPNVYSSQMKQL
+639 TYVPHVYSKQMKEL
-653 YIQELG
+653 YIKELG
-659 SREGLQEAIK
+659 SPEALQEAIK
-669 QSWLASYSSR
+669 KSWLTSYASR
-679 PEVKARV
+679 PEVKKRV
-686 DEYLK
+686 DEALL
-691 EQHKDIFDK
+691 
-700 ANAEAKAAADAE
+700 EADPTLTPEGLAAA
-712 NFLRSQESTVP
+712 V
-723 DMPKVL
+723 
-729 RESGYVGDAG
+729 
-739 YQKVTNGVVD
+739 
-749 GEYFNSKM
+749 
-757 DFSGERPYLVDGDF
+757 
-771 VYYTAR
+771 
-777 TPDGSELNVSVFTK
+777 
-791 SGEHAGAVS
+791 
-800 FTKRSGD
+800 
-807 EWFNPSL
+807 
-814 EVNEKFRRKG
+814 
-824 IATKMYNIAETES
+824 
-837 PDYVYRGTDETVGG
+837 
-851 VRTDD
+851 
-856 GQAFRKAYDSKQY
+856 
-869 APVPRQ
+869 
-875 QFVESR
+875 
-881 PPVEPKVDEEAILR
+881 
-895 NLTDKY
+895 DKY
-901 ANDKAYGISHAD
+901 ANDKAYGISHTEQ
-913 DFERSSVMEDN
+913 FERSSVMEEN
-924 ITGLVGLE
+924 INGLAGLE
-932 NNKFLEAR
+932 NNSFLEAR
-940 NLFDNDMEITLPNGK
+940 NLFDSDMSIVLPNGQT
-955 PFSVN
+955 FSVN
-960 SLREWDMDK
+960 NLREWDMDK

-978 NGDISIM
+978 NGDIAIM
-985 AGTGKTTKE
+985 AGTGKTTKD
-994 MKDAVETLMN
+994 MKDLVETMMN
-1004 RAGDNGKLKGE
+1004 KAGDDGKLKGE
-1015 VATLRDTLKVL
+1015 VSTLRDTLKIL

-1032 DGADDAAFATAMRTL
+1032 DGADDAAFATVMRTM

-1089 AFRNKKVSG
+1089 AFRNKKVG
-1098 SEIKDL
+1098 ALEIKDL

-1132 DLSRVS
+1132 DLSKP
-1138 SATLGGAKYYTGELA
+1138 SATALGTAKYYTGELA
-1153 VRSPL
+1153 VRSPF

-1189 KRKFDE
+1189 KRKFDD
-1195 RWLKTAGISDD
+1195 RWLKTAGISDE

-1217 NVTRG
+1217 SVTRG
-1222 EDGKYTIRDKKA
+1222 PDGKYIIKDKKA
-1234 FSQDPRAMD
+1234 FNQDPRAMD

-1263 NMDSK
+1263 NMDAK

-1318 AGLYY
+1318 AGIYY

-1337 RDKEYLKQAL
+1337 RDRDYLKQAL
-1347 NPTMIGYAALSRSSH
+1347 DPTMIGYAALSRSSH
-1362 IGGPLGVANLL
+1362 LGGPLGVANIL
-1373 GGIAGIQDTKLLRSS
+1373 GGIAGYEDTKMLRSS

-1401 ITYGASTS
+1401 ITYGAATS
-1409 DPVMNVVGN
+1409 GPVMNVVGN

-1441 YLKADTRVDERDY
+1441 YLKSDTRVNERDY

>member
-1 MATRGIRNNNIGNI
+1 MATRGIRNNNPGNI
-15 RVSKDQWEGATGDD
+15 RVSKDQWEGMTGDD
-29 GSFVTFDS
+29 GAFVTFDS
-37 PESGVRALA
+37 PESGVRALG

-59 IDKIINRWAPPE
+59 IEKIINRWAPPN

-79 DAVSASTGIPATQS
+79 DSVVAATGIPATQS
-93 LDLTDPDT
+93 LDLSDPDT
-101 LASLAQAI
+101 LSSLAQAI
-109 GFHET
+109 SLHET
-114 STRYNPAVY
+114 GSRYDPEVY
-123 KTGVSRALE
+123 QQGVARALN
-132 GGITPKSQPVSA
+132 GISPKTPPVRA

-154 KAKPSVSLGEGLPGV
+154 KAKPKVALGENLPTAAGLNI
-169 TGLQVEG
+169 EG
-176 QEPEAPNKSFG
+176 QAPEAPNESFG
-187 EMFYQSTGETLQQRE
+187 EMFYKATGETMQDRE
-202 DRSTWFGLGGATEAE
+202 GHSTWFGFGAATESE
-217 LKNSMVGV
+217 VKNSMVGV

-230 QAEDSLDV
+230 QTEDSLDV

-248 NNHKWSRD
+248 NNHKWSRE

-291 NQKLDAEKAKAGTG
+291 NQKLDQEKAKAGTG
-305 AQLAAGVVGAG
+305 AQLAAGVIGAG

-380 MTAIADGLGKVLG
+380 MTAIADGLGRALG
-393 KSTNE
+393 RNTNE
-398 FAGPAIRLEA
+398 FAGPATRLEA

-418 DLSRMPIRDGEQVFN
+418 DLSRLPIQEGEQTFS
-433 HQGVN
+433 HQGVKF
-438 YAEVPG
+438 ADVPN

-461 PLNPRTRQVFDEVIE
+461 PLNPKTRQVFDEVIE

-501 PEVRGLAADLV
+501 PEIRGVAADLV

-547 IDDAVTN
+547 IDDAVTE
-554 ALKDPYFQTSWW
+554 ALKDPYFQTAFW
-566 RDNKA
+566 RDSGA
-571 MREDVYK
+571 FRQDIYQRVSM
-578 RAALAIEDSSGQLK
+578 AIEDGSGNLK
-592 AQLTPGEVKVYDLLK
+592 AELTPGELKVYDLLK

-619 PAMFGRADAQSIFP
+619 PAMFGRPDAQSIFP

-639 TYVPNVYSSQMKQL
+639 TYVPHVYSKQMKEL
-653 YIQELG
+653 YIKELG
-659 SREGLQEAIK
+659 SPEALQEAIK
-669 QSWLASYSSR
+669 KSWLTSYASR
-679 PEVKARV
+679 PDVKKRV
-686 DEYLK
+686 DEALL
-691 EQHKDIFDK
+691 
-700 ANAEAKAAADAE
+700 EADPTLTPEGLAAA
-712 NFLRSQESTVP
+712 
-723 DMPKVL
+723 
-729 RESGYVGDAG
+729 VG
-739 YQKVTNGVVD
+739 
-749 GEYFNSKM
+749 
-757 DFSGERPYLVDGDF
+757 
-771 VYYTAR
+771 
-777 TPDGSELNVSVFTK
+777 
-791 SGEHAGAVS
+791 
-800 FTKRSGD
+800 
-807 EWFNPSL
+807 
-814 EVNEKFRRKG
+814 
-824 IATKMYNIAETES
+824 
-837 PDYVYRGTDETVGG
+837 
-851 VRTDD
+851 
-856 GQAFRKAYDSKQY
+856 
-869 APVPRQ
+869 
-875 QFVESR
+875 
-881 PPVEPKVDEEAILR
+881 
-895 NLTDKY
+895 KY
-901 ANDKAYGISHAD
+901 ANDKAYGISHTEQ
-913 DFERSSVMEDN
+913 FERSSVMEEN
-924 ITGLVGLE
+924 INGLAGLE
-932 NNKFLEAR
+932 NNSFLEAR
-940 NLFDNDMEITLPNGK
+940 NLFDSDMSIVLPNGQT
-955 PFSVN
+955 FSVN
-960 SLREWDMDK
+960 NLREWDMDK

-978 NGDISIM
+978 NGDIAIM
-985 AGTGKTTKE
+985 AGTGKTTKD
-994 MKDAVETLMN
+994 MKDLVETMMN
-1004 RAGDNGKLKGE
+1004 KAGDDGKLKGE
-1015 VATLRDTLKVL
+1015 VSTLRDTLKIL

-1032 DGADDAAFATAMRTL
+1032 DGADDAAFATVMRTM

-1078 MLHGV
+1078 LLHGV

-1089 AFRNKKVSG
+1089 AFRNKKVG
-1098 SEIKDL
+1098 ASEIKDL

-1132 DLSRVS
+1132 DLGRVT
-1138 SATLGGAKYYTGELA
+1138 ATALGTAKYYTGELA
-1153 VRSPL
+1153 VRSPF

-1189 KRKFDE
+1189 KRKFDD
-1195 RWLKTAGISDD
+1195 RWLKTAGISDE
-1206 QWKGIKSLIRE
+1206 QWKGIKALIRE
-1217 NVTRG
+1217 SVTRG
-1222 EDGKYTIRDKKA
+1222 PDGKYTIKDKKA

-1263 NMDSK
+1263 NMDAK
-1268 AYGPLAKTVLQF
+1268 AYGPIAKTVLQF

-1318 AGLYY
+1318 AGIYY

-1337 RDKEYLKQAL
+1337 RDRDYLKQAL
-1347 NPTMIGYAALSRSSH
+1347 DPTMIGYAALSRSSH
-1362 IGGPLGVANLL
+1362 LGGPLGVANIL
-1373 GGIAGIQDTKLLRSS
+1373 GGIAGYEDTKLLRSS

-1393 PTEKPERA
+1393 PTEKTERA
-1401 ITYGASTS
+1401 IAYGAATS

-1441 YLKADTRVDERDY
+1441 YLKADTRVNERDY
-1454 MTGMYNTFRELV
+1454 MTGMYNMFRELV

>member
-1 MATRGIRNNNIGNI
+1 MATRGVRNSNPGNI
-15 RVSKDQWEGATGDD
+15 RKSKDQWEGAIGDD
-29 GSFVTFDS
+29 GAFVIFDS

-46 KNLLSYGRQGYDS
+46 KNLQSYGRQGYDS
-59 IDKIINRWAPPE
+59 IEKIITRWAPPN

-79 DAVSASTGIPATQS
+79 QSVASATGIPATQS
-93 LDLTDPDT
+93 LDLSDPDT
-101 LASLAQAI
+101 LSSLAQAI

-114 STRYNPAVY
+114 GSRYNPEVY
-123 KTGVSRALE
+123 QKGVARALN
-132 GGITPKSQPVSA
+132 GISPKTPPVSA
-144 NVFDALTEGL
+144 NVFDSLTEGL
-154 KAKPSVSLGEGLPGV
+154 KAKPKVALGENLPTAAGLNI
-169 TGLQVEG
+169 EG
-176 QEPEAPNKSFG
+176 QAPEAPNESFG
-187 EMFYQSTGETLQQRE
+187 EMFYKATGETMQERE
-202 DRSTWFGLGGATEAE
+202 DRSTWFGFGAATEAE
-217 LKNSMVGV
+217 VKNSMVGV

-230 QAEDSLDV
+230 QTEDSLDV

-248 NNHKWSRD
+248 NNHKWSRE

-291 NQKLDAEKAKAGTG
+291 NQKLDQEKAKAGIG
-305 AQLAAGVVGAG
+305 AQLAAGVIGAG

-340 TVAAQSGALAGAS
+340 TVAAQSGALAGVS
-353 EIARTSVAG
+353 EMARTSVAG
-362 GDAHVAEAIM
+362 GDAHVAEAIL

-380 MTAIADGLGKVLG
+380 MTAIADGLGRVLG
-393 KSTNE
+393 RNTNE
-398 FAGPAIRLEA
+398 FAGPATRLEA

-418 DLSRMPIRDGEQVFN
+418 DLSRLPIQEGEQTFS
-433 HQGVN
+433 HQGVKF
-438 YAEVPG
+438 ADVPN

-461 PLNPRTRQVFDEVIE
+461 PLNPKTRKVFDEVIE

-501 PEVRGLAADLV
+501 PEIRGVAADLV

-547 IDDAVTN
+547 IDDAVTE
-554 ALKDPYFQTSWW
+554 ALKDPYFQTAFW
-566 RDNKA
+566 RDSGA
-571 MREDVYK
+571 FRQDIYQRVSM
-578 RAALAIEDSSGQLK
+578 AIEDGSGNLK
-592 AQLTPGEVKVYDLLK
+592 AELTPGELKVYDLLK

-619 PAMFGRADAQSIFP
+619 PAMFGHPDAQSIFP

-639 TYVPNVYSSQMKQL
+639 TYVPHVYSKQMKEL
-653 YIQELG
+653 YIKELG
-659 SREGLQEAIK
+659 SPEALQEAIK
-669 QSWLASYSSR
+669 KSWLTSYASR
-679 PEVKARV
+679 PEVKKRV
-686 DEYLK
+686 DEALL
-691 EQHKDIFDK
+691 
-700 ANAEAKAAADAE
+700 EADPTLTPEGLAAA
-712 NFLRSQESTVP
+712 V
-723 DMPKVL
+723 
-729 RESGYVGDAG
+729 
-739 YQKVTNGVVD
+739 
-749 GEYFNSKM
+749 
-757 DFSGERPYLVDGDF
+757 
-771 VYYTAR
+771 
-777 TPDGSELNVSVFTK
+777 
-791 SGEHAGAVS
+791 
-800 FTKRSGD
+800 
-807 EWFNPSL
+807 
-814 EVNEKFRRKG
+814 
-824 IATKMYNIAETES
+824 
-837 PDYVYRGTDETVGG
+837 
-851 VRTDD
+851 
-856 GQAFRKAYDSKQY
+856 
-869 APVPRQ
+869 
-875 QFVESR
+875 
-881 PPVEPKVDEEAILR
+881 
-895 NLTDKY
+895 DKY
-901 ANDKAYGISHAD
+901 ANDKAYGISHTEQ
-913 DFERSSVMEDN
+913 FERSSVMEEN
-924 ITGLVGLE
+924 INGLVGLE
-932 NNKFLEAR
+932 NNSFLEAR
-940 NLFDNDMEITLPNGK
+940 NLFDSDMSIVLPNGQT
-955 PFSVN
+955 FSVN
-960 SLREWDMDK
+960 NLREWDMDK

-978 NGDISIM
+978 NGDIAIM

-994 MKDAVETLMN
+994 MKDLVETMMN
-1004 RAGDNGKLKGE
+1004 KAGDDGKLKGE
-1015 VATLRDTLKVL
+1015 VSTLRDTLKIL

-1032 DGADDAAFATAMRTL
+1032 DGADDAAFATVMRTM

-1083 PMFRDL
+1083 PIFRDL
-1089 AFRNKKVSG
+1089 AFRNKKVG
-1098 SEIKDL
+1098 ASEIKDL

-1132 DLSRVS
+1132 DLSRGT
-1138 SATLGGAKYYTGELA
+1138 ATALGTAKYYTGELA
-1153 VRSPL
+1153 VRSPF

-1189 KRKFDE
+1189 KRKFDD
-1195 RWLKTAGISDD
+1195 RWLKTAGISDE

-1217 NVTRG
+1217 SVTRG
-1222 EDGKYTIRDKKA
+1222 PDGKYTIKDKKA

-1263 NMDSK
+1263 NMDAK

-1318 AGLYY
+1318 AGIYY

-1337 RDKEYLKQAL
+1337 RDRDYLKQAL
-1347 NPTMIGYAALSRSSH
+1347 DPTMIGYAALSRSSH
-1362 IGGPLGVANLL
+1362 LGGPFGVANIL
-1373 GGIAGIQDTKLLRSS
+1373 GGIAGYEDTKMLRSS

-1393 PTEKPERA
+1393 PTEKPKRA
-1401 ITYGASTS
+1401 IAYGAATS

-1441 YLKADTRVDERDY
+1441 YLKADTRVNERDY

>member
-1 MATRGIRNNNIGNI
+1 MATRGVRNANPGNI
-15 RVSKDQWEGATGDD
+15 RKSKDQWEGAVGDD
-29 GSFVTFDS
+29 GEFVIFDS

-46 KNLLSYGRQGYDS
+46 KNLQSYGRQGYDS
-59 IDKIINRWAPPE
+59 IEKIINRWAPPN
-71 ENDTQAYI
+71 ENDTKSYI
-79 DAVSASTGIPATQS
+79 NSVVAATGIPATQS
-93 LDLTDPDT
+93 LDLSNPDT
-101 LASLAQAI
+101 LSALAQAI
-109 GFHET
+109 SFHET
-114 STRYNPAVY
+114 GSRYNPEVY
-123 KTGVSRALE
+123 QRGVERALN
-132 GGITPKSQPVSA
+132 GISPKTPPVSA

-154 KAKPSVSLGEGLPGV
+154 KAKPKVALGENLPTAAGLNI
-169 TGLQVEG
+169 EG
-176 QEPEAPNKSFG
+176 QAPEAPNESFG
-187 EMFYQSTGETLQQRE
+187 EMFYKSTGETMQERE
-202 DRSTWFGLGGATEAE
+202 DRSTWFGFGSATEAE
-217 LKNSMVGV
+217 VKNSMVGV

-230 QAEDSLDV
+230 HTEDSLDV

-248 NNHKWSRD
+248 NNHKWSRE

-291 NQKLDAEKAKAGTG
+291 NQKLDQEKAKAGTG
-305 AQLAAGVVGAG
+305 AQLAAGVIGTG

-328 VGKGGKLVNKMF
+328 VGKGAKLVNKMF
-340 TVAAQSGALAGAS
+340 TVAAQSGALAGVS
-353 EIARTSVAG
+353 EMARTSVAG
-362 GDAHVAEAIM
+362 GDAHVAEAIL

-380 MTAIADGLGKVLG
+380 MTAIADGLGRALG
-393 KSTNE
+393 LNTNE
-398 FAGPAIRLEA
+398 FAGPATRLEA

-418 DLSRMPIRDGEQVFN
+418 DLSRLPIQEGEQTFS
-433 HQGVN
+433 HQGVKF
-438 YAEVPG
+438 ADVPN

-461 PLNPRTRQVFDEVIE
+461 PLNPKTRQVFDEVIE

-501 PEVRGLAADLV
+501 PEIRGVAADLV

-547 IDDAVTN
+547 IDDAVTE
-554 ALKDPYFQTSWW
+554 ALKDPYFQTAFW
-566 RDNKA
+566 RDSGA
-571 MREDVYK
+571 FRQDIYQRVSM
-578 RAALAIEDSSGQLK
+578 AIEDGSGNLK
-592 AQLTPGEVKVYDLLK
+592 AELTPGELKVYDLLK

-619 PAMFGRADAQSIFP
+619 PAMFGRSDAQSIFP

-639 TYVPNVYSSQMKQL
+639 TYVPHVYSKQMKEL
-653 YIQELG
+653 YTKELG
-659 SREGLQEAIK
+659 SPEALQEAIK
-669 QSWLASYSSR
+669 KSWLTSYASR
-679 PEVKARV
+679 PEVKKRV
-686 DEYLK
+686 DEALL
-691 EQHKDIFDK
+691 ESDPTLTP
-700 ANAEAKAAADAE
+700 EGLAAA
-712 NFLRSQESTVP
+712 V
-723 DMPKVL
+723 
-729 RESGYVGDAG
+729 
-739 YQKVTNGVVD
+739 
-749 GEYFNSKM
+749 
-757 DFSGERPYLVDGDF
+757 
-771 VYYTAR
+771 
-777 TPDGSELNVSVFTK
+777 
-791 SGEHAGAVS
+791 
-800 FTKRSGD
+800 
-807 EWFNPSL
+807 
-814 EVNEKFRRKG
+814 
-824 IATKMYNIAETES
+824 
-837 PDYVYRGTDETVGG
+837 
-851 VRTDD
+851 
-856 GQAFRKAYDSKQY
+856 
-869 APVPRQ
+869 
-875 QFVESR
+875 
-881 PPVEPKVDEEAILR
+881 
-895 NLTDKY
+895 DKY
-901 ANDKAYGISHAD
+901 ANDKAYGISHTEQ
-913 DFERSSVMEDN
+913 FERSSVMEEN
-924 ITGLVGLE
+924 INGLVGLE
-932 NNKFLEAR
+932 NNSFLEAR
-940 NLFDNDMEITLPNGK
+940 NLFDSDMSIVLPNGQT
-955 PFSVN
+955 FSVN
-960 SLREWDMDK
+960 NLREWDMDK

-978 NGDISIM
+978 NGDIAIM
-985 AGTGKTTKE
+985 AGTGRTTKE
-994 MKDAVETLMN
+994 MKDLVETMMN
-1004 RAGDNGKLKGE
+1004 KAGDDGKLKGE
-1015 VATLRDTLKVL
+1015 VSTLRDTLKIL

-1032 DGADDAAFATAMRTL
+1032 DGADDAAFAAVMRTM

-1083 PMFRDL
+1083 PIFRDL
-1089 AFRNKKVSG
+1089 AFRNKKVG
-1098 SEIKDL
+1098 ASEIKDL

-1132 DLSRVS
+1132 DLGRGT
-1138 SATLGGAKYYTGELA
+1138 ATALGTAKYYTGELA
-1153 VRSPL
+1153 VRSPF

-1189 KRKFDE
+1189 KRKFDD
-1195 RWLKTAGISDD
+1195 RWLKTAGISDE

-1217 NVTRG
+1217 SVTRG
-1222 EDGKYTIRDKKA
+1222 PDGKYTIKDKKA

-1263 NMDSK
+1263 NMDAK
-1268 AYGPLAKTVLQF
+1268 AYGPIAKTVLQF

-1318 AGLYY
+1318 AGIYY
-1323 MAQAHVKAY
+1323 MAHAHVKAY

-1337 RDKEYLKQAL
+1337 RDREYLKQAL
-1347 NPTMIGYAALSRSSH
+1347 DPMMIGYAALSRSSH
-1362 IGGPLGVANLL
+1362 LGGPLGVANIL
-1373 GGIAGIQDTKLLRSS
+1373 GGIAGYEDTKMLRSS

-1401 ITYGASTS
+1401 ITFGAATS

-1441 YLKADTRVDERDY
+1441 YLKADTRVNERDY

>member
-1 MATRGIRNNNIGNI
+1 MATRGIRNNNPGNI
-15 RVSKDQWEGATGDD
+15 RVSKDQWEGMTGDD

-37 PESGVRALA
+37 PESGVRALG

-59 IDKIINRWAPPE
+59 IEKIINRWAPPN
-71 ENDTQAYI
+71 ENDTKAYI
-79 DAVSASTGIPATQS
+79 DSVVAATGIPATQS
-93 LDLTDPDT
+93 LDLSNPDT
-101 LASLAQAI
+101 LSALAQAI
-109 GFHET
+109 SFHET
-114 STRYNPAVY
+114 GSRYNPEVY
-123 KTGVSRALE
+123 QKGVERALN
-132 GGITPKSQPVSA
+132 GISPKTPPVSA

-154 KAKPSVSLGEGLPGV
+154 KAKPKVALGENLPTAAGLNI
-169 TGLQVEG
+169 EG
-176 QEPEAPNKSFG
+176 QAPEAPNESFG
-187 EMFYQSTGETLQQRE
+187 EMFYKSTGETMQERE
-202 DRSTWFGLGGATEAE
+202 DRSTWFGFGSATEAE
-217 LKNSMVGV
+217 VKNSMVGV

-230 QAEDSLDV
+230 QTEDSLDV

-248 NNHKWSRD
+248 NNHKWSRE

-291 NQKLDAEKAKAGTG
+291 NQKLDQEKAKAGTG
-305 AQLAAGVVGAG
+305 AQLAAGVIGAG

-328 VGKGGKLVNKMF
+328 VGKGAKLVNKMF
-340 TVAAQSGALAGAS
+340 TVAAQSGALAGVS
-353 EIARTSVAG
+353 EMARTSVAG
-362 GDAHVAEAIM
+362 GDAHVAEAIL

-380 MTAIADGLGKVLG
+380 MTAIADGLGRALG
-393 KSTNE
+393 RNTNE
-398 FAGPAIRLEA
+398 FAGPATRLEA

-418 DLSRMPIRDGEQVFN
+418 DLSRLPIQEGEQTFS
-433 HQGVN
+433 HQGVKF
-438 YAEVPG
+438 ADVPN

-461 PLNPRTRQVFDEVIE
+461 PLNPKTRQVFDEVIE

-501 PEVRGLAADLV
+501 PEIRGVAADLV

-547 IDDAVTN
+547 IDDAVTE
-554 ALKDPYFQTSWW
+554 ALKDPYFQTAFW
-566 RDNKA
+566 RDSGA
-571 MREDVYK
+571 FRQDIYQRVSM
-578 RAALAIEDSSGQLK
+578 AIEDGSGNLK
-592 AQLTPGEVKVYDLLK
+592 AELTPGELKVYDLLK

-619 PAMFGRADAQSIFP
+619 PAMFGRSDAQSIFP

-639 TYVPNVYSSQMKQL
+639 TYVPHVYSKQMKEL
-653 YIQELG
+653 YTKELG
-659 SREGLQEAIK
+659 SPEALQEAIK
-669 QSWLASYSSR
+669 KAWLTSYASR
-679 PEVKARV
+679 PEVKKRV
-686 DEYLK
+686 DEALL
-691 EQHKDIFDK
+691 ESDPTLTP
-700 ANAEAKAAADAE
+700 EGLAAA
-712 NFLRSQESTVP
+712 V
-723 DMPKVL
+723 
-729 RESGYVGDAG
+729 
-739 YQKVTNGVVD
+739 
-749 GEYFNSKM
+749 
-757 DFSGERPYLVDGDF
+757 
-771 VYYTAR
+771 
-777 TPDGSELNVSVFTK
+777 
-791 SGEHAGAVS
+791 
-800 FTKRSGD
+800 
-807 EWFNPSL
+807 
-814 EVNEKFRRKG
+814 
-824 IATKMYNIAETES
+824 
-837 PDYVYRGTDETVGG
+837 
-851 VRTDD
+851 
-856 GQAFRKAYDSKQY
+856 
-869 APVPRQ
+869 
-875 QFVESR
+875 
-881 PPVEPKVDEEAILR
+881 
-895 NLTDKY
+895 DKY
-901 ANDKAYGISHAD
+901 ANDKAYGISHTEQ
-913 DFERSSVMEDN
+913 FERSSVMEEN
-924 ITGLVGLE
+924 INGLVGLE
-932 NNKFLEAR
+932 NNSFLEAR
-940 NLFDNDMEITLPNGK
+940 NLFDSDMSIVLPNGQT
-955 PFSVN
+955 FSVN
-960 SLREWDMDK
+960 NLREWDMDK

-978 NGDISIM
+978 NGDIAIM

-994 MKDAVETLMN
+994 MKDLVETMMN
-1004 RAGDNGKLKGE
+1004 KAGDDGKLKGE
-1015 VATLRDTLKVL
+1015 VSTLRDTLKIL

-1032 DGADDAAFATAMRTL
+1032 DGADDAAFAAVMRTM

-1083 PMFRDL
+1083 PIFRDL
-1089 AFRNKKVSG
+1089 AFRNKKVG
-1098 SEIKDL
+1098 ASEIKDL

-1132 DLSRVS
+1132 DLGRGT
-1138 SATLGGAKYYTGELA
+1138 ATALGTAKYYTGELA
-1153 VRSPL
+1153 VRSPF
-1158 TKVLNGTTN
+1158 TKALNGTTN

-1189 KRKFDE
+1189 KRKFDD
-1195 RWLKTAGISDD
+1195 RWLKTAGISDE

-1217 NVTRG
+1217 SVTRG
-1222 EDGKYTIRDKKA
+1222 PDGKYIIKDKKA

-1263 NMDSK
+1263 NMDAK

-1318 AGLYY
+1318 AGIYY

-1337 RDKEYLKQAL
+1337 RDRDYLKQAL
-1347 NPTMIGYAALSRSSH
+1347 DPTMIGYAALSRSSH
-1362 IGGPLGVANLL
+1362 LGGPLGVANIL
-1373 GGIAGIQDTKLLRSS
+1373 GGIAGYEDTKMLRSS

-1401 ITYGASTS
+1401 IAYGAATS
-1409 DPVMNVVGN
+1409 GPVMNVVGN

-1441 YLKADTRVDERDY
+1441 YLKADTRVNERDY

>member
-1 MATRGIRNNNIGNI
+1 MAARGIRNNNIGNI

-29 GSFVTFDS
+29 GAFVTFDT
-37 PESGVRALA
+37 PDSGVRALA
-46 KNLLSYGRQGYDS
+46 KNLMSYGRQGYDS
-59 IDKIINRWAPPE
+59 IEKIINRWAPPS
-71 ENDTQAYI
+71 ENDTQSYI
-79 DAVSASTGIPATQS
+79 DSVVAATGIPATQS
-93 LDLTDPDT
+93 IDLTNPDV
-101 LASLAQAI
+101 LASLSEAI
-109 GFHET
+109 GYHET
-114 STRYNPAVY
+114 GSRYDPEVY
-123 KTGVSRALE
+123 KTGVSRALSGA
-132 GGITPKSQPVSA
+132 GGITPKTPPVSA

-154 KAKPSVSLGEGLPGV
+154 KAKPKVALGENLPTAAGLNI
-169 TGLQVEG
+169 EG
-176 QEPEAPNKSFG
+176 QAPEAPNESFG
-187 EMFYQSTGETLQQRE
+187 EMFYKATGETMQERE
-202 DRSTWFGLGGATEAE
+202 DRSTWFGFGAAAEAE
-217 LKNSMVGV
+217 VKNSMVGV

-230 QAEDSLDV
+230 QTEDSLDV

-248 NNHKWSRD
+248 NNHKWSRE

-291 NQKLDAEKAKAGTG
+291 NQKLDQEKAKAGIG
-305 AQLAAGVVGAG
+305 AQLAAGVIGAG

-340 TVAAQSGALAGAS
+340 TVAAQSGALAGVS
-353 EIARTSVAG
+353 EMARTSVAG
-362 GDAHVAEAIM
+362 GDAHVAEAIL

-380 MTAIADGLGKVLG
+380 MTAIADGLGRALG
-393 KSTNE
+393 RNTNE
-398 FAGPAIRLEA
+398 FAGPATRLEA

-418 DLSRMPIRDGEQVFN
+418 DLSRLPIQEGEQTFS
-433 HQGVN
+433 HQGVKF
-438 YAEVPG
+438 ADVPN

-461 PLNPRTRQVFDEVIE
+461 PLNPKTRQVFDEVIE
-476 PERAAAGVNLGGLTE
+476 PERASAGVNLGGLTE

-501 PEVRGLAADLV
+501 PEIRGVAADLV

-547 IDDAVTN
+547 IDDAVTE
-554 ALKDPYFQTSWW
+554 ALKDPYFQTAFW
-566 RDNKA
+566 RDSGA
-571 MREDVYK
+571 FRHDIYQRVSM
-578 RAALAIEDSSGQLK
+578 AIEDGSGNLK
-592 AQLTPGEVKVYDLLK
+592 AELTPGELKVYDLLK

-619 PAMFGRADAQSIFP
+619 PAMFGRPDAQSIFP

-639 TYVPNVYSSQMKQL
+639 TYVPHVYSKQMKEL
-653 YIQELG
+653 YIKELG
-659 SREGLQEAIK
+659 SPEALQEAIK
-669 QSWLASYSSR
+669 KSWLTSYASR
-679 PEVKARV
+679 PEVKKRV
-686 DEYLK
+686 DEALL
-691 EQHKDIFDK
+691 
-700 ANAEAKAAADAE
+700 EADPTLTPEGLAA
-712 NFLRSQESTVP
+712 
-723 DMPKVL
+723 
-729 RESGYVGDAG
+729 
-739 YQKVTNGVVD
+739 
-749 GEYFNSKM
+749 
-757 DFSGERPYLVDGDF
+757 
-771 VYYTAR
+771 
-777 TPDGSELNVSVFTK
+777 SV
-791 SGEHAGAVS
+791 
-800 FTKRSGD
+800 
-807 EWFNPSL
+807 
-814 EVNEKFRRKG
+814 
-824 IATKMYNIAETES
+824 
-837 PDYVYRGTDETVGG
+837 
-851 VRTDD
+851 
-856 GQAFRKAYDSKQY
+856 
-869 APVPRQ
+869 
-875 QFVESR
+875 
-881 PPVEPKVDEEAILR
+881 
-895 NLTDKY
+895 DKY
-901 ANDKAYGISHAD
+901 ANDKAYGISHTEQ
-913 DFERSSVMEDN
+913 FERSSVMEEN
-924 ITGLVGLE
+924 INGLVGLE
-932 NNKFLEAR
+932 NNSFLEAR
-940 NLFDNDMEITLPNGK
+940 NLFDSDMSIVLPNGQT
-955 PFSVN
+955 FSVN
-960 SLREWDMDK
+960 NLREWDMDK

-978 NGDISIM
+978 NGDIAIM
-985 AGTGKTTKE
+985 AGTGKTTKD
-994 MKDAVETLMN
+994 MKDLVETMMN
-1004 RAGDNGKLKGE
+1004 KAGDDGKLKGE
-1015 VATLRDTLKVL
+1015 VSTLRDTLKIL

-1032 DGADDAAFATAMRTL
+1032 DGDDDAAFATVMRTM

-1078 MLHGV
+1078 LLHGV

-1089 AFRNKKVSG
+1089 AFRNKKVG
-1098 SEIKDL
+1098 ASEIKDL

-1132 DLSRVS
+1132 ALSKPT
-1138 SATLGGAKYYTGELA
+1138 ATALGSAKYYTGELA
-1153 VRSPL
+1153 VRSPF

-1189 KRKFDE
+1189 KRRFDD
-1195 RWLKTAGISDD
+1195 RWLKTAGISDE

-1217 NVTRG
+1217 SVTRG
-1222 EDGKYTIRDKKA
+1222 PDGKYTIKDKKA

-1263 NMDSK
+1263 NMDAK

-1318 AGLYY
+1318 AGIYY

-1337 RDKEYLKQAL
+1337 RDRDYLKQAL
-1347 NPTMIGYAALSRSSH
+1347 DPTMIGYAALSRSSH
-1362 IGGPLGVANLL
+1362 LGGPLGVANIL
-1373 GGIAGIQDTKLLRSS
+1373 GGIAGYEDTKMLRSS

-1401 ITYGASTS
+1401 ISYGAATS

-1441 YLKADTRVDERDY
+1441 YLKADTRVNERDY

>member
-29 GSFVTFDS
+29 GAFVTFDT
-37 PESGVRALA
+37 PDSGVRALA
-46 KNLLSYGRQGYDS
+46 KNLMSYGRQGYDS
-59 IDKIINRWAPPE
+59 IEKIINRWAPPS
-71 ENDTQAYI
+71 ENDTQSYI
-79 DAVSASTGIPATQS
+79 DSVVAATGIPATQS
-93 LDLTDPDT
+93 IDLTNPDV
-101 LASLAQAI
+101 LASLSEAI

-114 STRYNPAVY
+114 GSRYDPEVY
-123 KTGVSRALE
+123 QQGVARALN
-132 GGITPKSQPVSA
+132 GISPKTPPVSA

-154 KAKPSVSLGEGLPGV
+154 KAKPKVALGENLPTAAGMNI
-169 TGLQVEG
+169 EG
-176 QEPEAPNKSFG
+176 QAPEAPNESFG
-187 EMFYQSTGETLQQRE
+187 EMFYKATGETMQERE
-202 DRSTWFGLGGATEAE
+202 DRSTWFGFGAATEAE
-217 LKNSMVGV
+217 VKNSMVGV

-230 QAEDSLDV
+230 QTEDSLDV

-248 NNHKWSRD
+248 NNHKWSRE

-291 NQKLDAEKAKAGTG
+291 NQKLDQEKAKAGTG
-305 AQLAAGVVGAG
+305 AQLAAGVIGAG

-340 TVAAQSGALAGAS
+340 TVAAQSGALAGVS
-353 EIARTSVAG
+353 EMARTSVAG
-362 GDAHVAEAIM
+362 GDAHVAEAIL

-380 MTAIADGLGKVLG
+380 MTAIADVLG
-393 KSTNE
+393 RALGRNTNE
-398 FAGPAIRLEA
+398 FAGPATRLEA

-418 DLSRMPIRDGEQVFN
+418 DLSRMPIREGEETFS
-433 HQGVN
+433 HQGVKF
-438 YAEVPG
+438 ADVPN

-461 PLNPRTRQVFDEVIE
+461 PLNPKTRKVFDEVIE

-501 PEVRGLAADLV
+501 PEIRGVAADLV

-529 ASDVFERLRAVD
+529 ASDAFERLRAVD

-547 IDDAVTN
+547 MDDAVTE
-554 ALKDPYFQTSWW
+554 ALKDPYFQTAFW
-566 RDNKA
+566 RDSGA
-571 MREDVYK
+571 FRQDIYQRVSM
-578 RAALAIEDSSGQLK
+578 AIEDGSGNLK
-592 AQLTPGEVKVYDLLK
+592 AELTPGELKVYDLLK

-619 PAMFGRADAQSIFP
+619 PAMFGRPDAKSIFP

-639 TYVPNVYSSQMKQL
+639 TYVPHVYSKPMKEL
-653 YIQELG
+653 YIKELG
-659 SREGLQEAIK
+659 SPEGLQEAIK
-669 QSWLASYSSR
+669 KSFLASYASR
-679 PEVKARV
+679 PEVKKRV
-686 DEYLK
+686 DEALL
-691 EQHKDIFDK
+691 
-700 ANAEAKAAADAE
+700 EADPTLTPEGLAAA
-712 NFLRSQESTVP
+712 V
-723 DMPKVL
+723 
-729 RESGYVGDAG
+729 
-739 YQKVTNGVVD
+739 
-749 GEYFNSKM
+749 
-757 DFSGERPYLVDGDF
+757 
-771 VYYTAR
+771 
-777 TPDGSELNVSVFTK
+777 
-791 SGEHAGAVS
+791 
-800 FTKRSGD
+800 
-807 EWFNPSL
+807 
-814 EVNEKFRRKG
+814 
-824 IATKMYNIAETES
+824 
-837 PDYVYRGTDETVGG
+837 
-851 VRTDD
+851 
-856 GQAFRKAYDSKQY
+856 
-869 APVPRQ
+869 
-875 QFVESR
+875 
-881 PPVEPKVDEEAILR
+881 
-895 NLTDKY
+895 DKY
-901 ANDKAYGISHAD
+901 ANDKAYGISHTEQ
-913 DFERSSVMEDN
+913 FERSSVMEEN
-924 ITGLVGLE
+924 INGLVGLE
-932 NNKFLEAR
+932 NNSFLEAR
-940 NLFDNDMEITLPNGK
+940 NLFDSDVEIILPNGK

-969 IVPAYNRRV
+969 IIPAYNRRV
-978 NGDISIM
+978 NGDIAIM

-994 MKDAVETLMN
+994 MKDLVETLMN
-1004 RAGDNGKLKGE
+1004 KAGDDGKLKGE
-1015 VATLRDTLKVL
+1015 VSALRDTLKIL
-1026 TGRARR
+1026 TGRSRR
-1032 DGADDAAFATAMRTL
+1032 DGADDAAFATVMRTM

-1083 PMFRDL
+1083 PIFRDL
-1089 AFRNKKVSG
+1089 AFRNKKVG
-1098 SEIKDL
+1098 ASEIKDL

-1132 DLSRVS
+1132 DLGRGA
-1138 SATLGGAKYYTGELA
+1138 ATALGTAKYYTGELA
-1153 VRSPL
+1153 VRSPF

-1189 KRKFDE
+1189 KRRFDD
-1195 RWLKTAGISDD
+1195 RWLKTAGISDE
-1206 QWKGIKSLIRE
+1206 QWNGIKSLIRE
-1217 NVTRG
+1217 SVTRG
-1222 EDGKYTIRDKKA
+1222 PDGKYTIKDKKA

-1263 NMDSK
+1263 NMDAK

-1318 AGLYY
+1318 AGIYY

-1337 RDKEYLKQAL
+1337 RDREYLKQAL
-1347 NPTMIGYAALSRSSH
+1347 DPTMIGYAALSRSSH
-1362 IGGPLGVANLL
+1362 LGGPLGVANIL
-1373 GGIAGIQDTKLLRSS
+1373 GGIAGYEDTKMLRSS

-1401 ITYGASTS
+1401 IAYGAATS

-1441 YLKADTRVDERDY
+1441 YLKADTRVNERDY

>member
-29 GSFVTFDS
+29 GAFVTFDT
-37 PESGVRALA
+37 PDSGVRALA
-46 KNLLSYGRQGYDS
+46 KNLMSYGRQGYDS
-59 IDKIINRWAPPE
+59 IEKIINRWAPPS
-71 ENDTQAYI
+71 ENDTQSYI
-79 DAVSASTGIPATQS
+79 NSVVAATGIPATQS
-93 LDLTDPDT
+93 IDLTNPDV
-101 LASLAQAI
+101 LASLSEAI
-109 GFHET
+109 GYHET
-114 STRYNPAVY
+114 GSRYDPEVY
-123 KTGVSRALE
+123 KLGVSRALSGA
-132 GGITPKSQPVSA
+132 GGITPKTPPVSA

-154 KAKPSVSLGEGLPGV
+154 KAKPKVALGENLPGV
-169 TGLQVEG
+169 TGMNIEG
-176 QEPEAPNKSFG
+176 QEPEAPNESFG
-187 EMFYQSTGETLQQRE
+187 EMFYKSTGETLDQRA
-202 DRSTWFGLGGATEAE
+202 DRSTWFGFGDAAEAE
-217 LKNSMVGV
+217 VKNSMVGV

-230 QAEDSLDV
+230 QTEDSLDV

-248 NNHKWSRD
+248 NNHKWSRE

-340 TVAAQSGALAGAS
+340 TVAAQSGALAGVS
-353 EIARTSVAG
+353 ELARTSVAG
-362 GDAHVAEAIM
+362 GDSHVAEAIM

-380 MTAIADGLGKVLG
+380 MTAIADGLGRALG
-393 KSTNE
+393 RNTNE
-398 FAGPAIRLEA
+398 FAGPATRLEA

-418 DLSRMPIRDGEQVFN
+418 DLSRLPIQEGEQTFS
-433 HQGVN
+433 HQGVKF
-438 YAEVPG
+438 ADVPN

-461 PLNPRTRQVFDEVIE
+461 PLNPKTRQVFDEVIE

-501 PEVRGLAADLV
+501 PEIRGVAADLV

-547 IDDAVTN
+547 IDDAVTE
-554 ALKDPYFQTSWW
+554 ALKDPYFQTAFW
-566 RDNKA
+566 RDSGA
-571 MREDVYK
+571 FRQDIYQRVSM
-578 RAALAIEDSSGQLK
+578 AIEDGSGNLK
-592 AQLTPGEVKVYDLLK
+592 AELTPGELKVYDLLK

-619 PAMFGRADAQSIFP
+619 PAMFGRPDAKSIFP

-639 TYVPNVYSSQMKQL
+639 TYVPHVYSNQMKEL
-653 YIQELG
+653 YIKELG
-659 SREGLQEAIK
+659 SPEALQEAIK
-669 QSWLASYSSR
+669 KSWLTSYASR
-679 PEVKARV
+679 PEVKKRV
-686 DEYLK
+686 DEALL
-691 EQHKDIFDK
+691 
-700 ANAEAKAAADAE
+700 EADPT
-712 NFLRSQESTVP
+712 L
-723 DMPKVL
+723 
-729 RESGYVGDAG
+729 
-739 YQKVTNGVVD
+739 
-749 GEYFNSKM
+749 
-757 DFSGERPYLVDGDF
+757 
-771 VYYTAR
+771 
-777 TPDGSELNVSVFTK
+777 TPDGL
-791 SGEHAGAVS
+791 AAAV
-800 FTKRSGD
+800 
-807 EWFNPSL
+807 
-814 EVNEKFRRKG
+814 
-824 IATKMYNIAETES
+824 
-837 PDYVYRGTDETVGG
+837 
-851 VRTDD
+851 
-856 GQAFRKAYDSKQY
+856 
-869 APVPRQ
+869 
-875 QFVESR
+875 
-881 PPVEPKVDEEAILR
+881 
-895 NLTDKY
+895 DKY
-901 ANDKAYGISHAD
+901 ANDKAYGISHTEQ
-913 DFERSSVMEDN
+913 FERSSVMEEN
-924 ITGLVGLE
+924 INGLVGLE
-932 NNKFLEAR
+932 NNSFLEAR
-940 NLFDNDMEITLPNGK
+940 NLFDSDMSIVLPNGQT
-955 PFSVN
+955 FSVN
-960 SLREWDMDK
+960 NLREWDMDK

-978 NGDISIM
+978 NGDIAIM

-994 MKDAVETLMN
+994 MKDLVETMMN
-1004 RAGDNGKLKGE
+1004 KAGDGKLKGE
-1015 VATLRDTLKVL
+1015 VSTLRDTLKIL
-1026 TGRARR
+1026 TGRSRR
-1032 DGADDAAFATAMRTL
+1032 DGADDAALATVMRTM

-1078 MLHGV
+1078 LLHGV

-1089 AFRNKKVSG
+1089 AFRNKKVG
-1098 SEIKDL
+1098 ASEIKDL

-1132 DLSRVS
+1132 DLGRGV
-1138 SATLGGAKYYTGELA
+1138 ATALGTAKYYTGELA
-1153 VRSPL
+1153 VRSPF

-1189 KRKFDE
+1189 NRRFDD
-1195 RWLKTAGISDD
+1195 RWLKTAGISDE

-1217 NVTRG
+1217 SVTRDP
-1222 EDGKYTIRDKKA
+1222 DGKYTIKDKKA

-1263 NMDSK
+1263 NMDAK
-1268 AYGPLAKTVLQF
+1268 AYGPVAKTVLQF

-1318 AGLYY
+1318 AGMYY
-1323 MAQAHVKAY
+1323 MAQAHIKAY

-1337 RDKEYLKQAL
+1337 RDREYLKQAL

-1362 IGGPLGVANLL
+1362 LGGPLGVANIL
-1373 GGIAGIQDTKLLRSS
+1373 GGIAGYEDTKLLRSS

-1393 PTEKPERA
+1393 PTEKTEKPIA
-1401 ITYGASTS
+1401 FGAASS
-1409 DPVMNVVGN
+1409 GPVMNVVGN

-1441 YLKADTRVDERDY
+1441 YLKSDTRVNERDY

-1466 PNDPITQKLLLGTFE
+1466 PNDPVTQKLLLGTFE

>member
-1 MATRGIRNNNIGNI
+1 MATRGIRNNNPGNI
-15 RVSKDQWEGATGDD
+15 RVSKDKWEGMTGDD
-29 GSFVTFDS
+29 GAFVIFDS
-37 PESGVRALA
+37 PESGVRALG

-59 IDKIINRWAPPE
+59 IEKIINRWAPPN

-79 DAVSASTGIPATQS
+79 NSVVAATGIPATQS
-93 LDLTDPDT
+93 LDLSNPDT
-101 LASLAQAI
+101 LSSLAQAI
-109 GFHET
+109 SFHET
-114 STRYNPAVY
+114 GSRYDPEVY
-123 KTGVSRALE
+123 QQGVERALN
-132 GGITPKSQPVSA
+132 GISPKTPPVSA

-154 KAKPSVSLGEGLPGV
+154 NAKPKVALGENLPTAAGLNI
-169 TGLQVEG
+169 EG
-176 QEPEAPNKSFG
+176 QAPEAPNESFG
-187 EMFYQSTGETLQQRE
+187 EMFYKATGETMQERE
-202 DRSTWFGLGGATEAE
+202 DRSTWFGFGSATEAE
-217 LKNSMVGV
+217 VKNSMVGV

-230 QAEDSLDV
+230 QTEDSLDV

-248 NNHKWSRD
+248 NNHKWTRE

-291 NQKLDAEKAKAGTG
+291 NQKLDQEKAKAGTG
-305 AQLAAGVVGAG
+305 AQLAAGVIGAG

-340 TVAAQSGALAGAS
+340 TVSAQSGALAGVS
-353 EIARTSVAG
+353 EMARTSVAG
-362 GDAHVAEAIM
+362 GDAHVAEAIL

-380 MTAIADGLGKVLG
+380 MTAIADGLGRALG
-393 KSTNE
+393 RNTNE
-398 FAGPAIRLEA
+398 FAGPATRLEA

-418 DLSRMPIRDGEQVFN
+418 DLSRLPIQEGEQTFS
-433 HQGVN
+433 HQGVKF
-438 YAEVPG
+438 ADVPN

-461 PLNPRTRQVFDEVIE
+461 PLNPKTRKVFAEVIE

-501 PEVRGLAADLV
+501 PEIRGVAADLV

-520 GASGKIGTT
+520 GATGKIGTT

-547 IDDAVTN
+547 IDDAVTE
-554 ALKDPYFQTSWW
+554 ALKDPYFQTAFW
-566 RDNKA
+566 RDSGA
-571 MREDVYK
+571 FRQDIYQRVSM
-578 RAALAIEDSSGQLK
+578 AIEDGSGNLK
-592 AQLTPGEVKVYDLLK
+592 AELTPGELKVYDLLK

-619 PAMFGRADAQSIFP
+619 PAMFGRPDAQSIFP

-639 TYVPNVYSSQMKQL
+639 TYVPHVYSNQMKEL
-653 YIQELG
+653 YIKELG
-659 SREGLQEAIK
+659 SPEALQEAIK
-669 QSWLASYSSR
+669 KSWLTSYASR
-679 PEVKARV
+679 PEVKKRV
-686 DEYLK
+686 DEALL
-691 EQHKDIFDK
+691 
-700 ANAEAKAAADAE
+700 EADPTLTPEGLAAA
-712 NFLRSQESTVP
+712 V
-723 DMPKVL
+723 
-729 RESGYVGDAG
+729 
-739 YQKVTNGVVD
+739 
-749 GEYFNSKM
+749 
-757 DFSGERPYLVDGDF
+757 
-771 VYYTAR
+771 
-777 TPDGSELNVSVFTK
+777 
-791 SGEHAGAVS
+791 
-800 FTKRSGD
+800 
-807 EWFNPSL
+807 
-814 EVNEKFRRKG
+814 
-824 IATKMYNIAETES
+824 
-837 PDYVYRGTDETVGG
+837 
-851 VRTDD
+851 
-856 GQAFRKAYDSKQY
+856 
-869 APVPRQ
+869 
-875 QFVESR
+875 
-881 PPVEPKVDEEAILR
+881 
-895 NLTDKY
+895 DKY
-901 ANDKAYGISHAD
+901 ANDKAYGISHTEQ
-913 DFERSSVMEDN
+913 FERSSVMEEN
-924 ITGLVGLE
+924 INGLVGLE
-932 NNKFLEAR
+932 NNSFLEAR
-940 NLFDNDMEITLPNGK
+940 NLFDSDMSIVLPNGQT
-955 PFSVN
+955 FSVN
-960 SLREWDMDK
+960 NLREWDMDK

-978 NGDISIM
+978 NGDIAIM

-994 MKDAVETLMN
+994 MKDLVETMMN
-1004 RAGDNGKLKGE
+1004 KAGDDGKLKGE
-1015 VATLRDTLKVL
+1015 VSTLRDTLKIL

-1032 DGADDAAFATAMRTL
+1032 DGADDAAFATVMRTM

-1078 MLHGV
+1078 LLHGV

-1089 AFRNKKVSG
+1089 AFRNKKVG
-1098 SEIKDL
+1098 ASEIKDL

-1132 DLSRVS
+1132 DLGRGT
-1138 SATLGGAKYYTGELA
+1138 ATALGTAKYYTGELA
-1153 VRSPL
+1153 VRSPF

-1180 IVEHSLTGS
+1180 IVEHSMTGS
-1189 KRKFDE
+1189 KRKFDD
-1195 RWLKTAGISDD
+1195 RWLKTAGISDE

-1217 NVTRG
+1217 SVTRG
-1222 EDGKYTIRDKKA
+1222 PDGKYIIKDKKA

-1263 NMDSK
+1263 NMDAK

-1318 AGLYY
+1318 AGIYY

-1337 RDKEYLKQAL
+1337 RDRDYLKQAL
-1347 NPTMIGYAALSRSSH
+1347 DPTMIGYAALSRSSH
-1362 IGGPLGVANLL
+1362 LGGPLGVANIL
-1373 GGIAGIQDTKLLRSS
+1373 GGIAGYEDTKMLRSS

-1401 ITYGASTS
+1401 IAYGAATS
-1409 DPVMNVVGN
+1409 GPVMNIVGN

-1441 YLKADTRVDERDY
+1441 YLKADTRVNERDY

>member
-1 MATRGIRNNNIGNI
+1 MATRGIRNNNPGNI
-15 RVSKDQWEGATGDD
+15 RVSKDQWEGMTGDD
-29 GSFVTFDS
+29 GAFVTFDS
-37 PESGVRALA
+37 PESGVRALG
-46 KNLLSYGRQGYDS
+46 KNLLSYGHQGYDS
-59 IDKIINRWAPPE
+59 IEKIINRWAPPN

-79 DAVSASTGIPATQS
+79 DSVVAATGIPATQS
-93 LDLTDPDT
+93 LDLSDPDT
-101 LASLAQAI
+101 LSSLAQAI
-109 GFHET
+109 SFHET
-114 STRYNPAVY
+114 GSRYDPEVY
-123 KTGVSRALE
+123 QQGVARALN
-132 GGITPKSQPVSA
+132 GISPKTPPVSA

-154 KAKPSVSLGEGLPGV
+154 KAKPKVALGENLPTAAGLNI
-169 TGLQVEG
+169 EG
-176 QEPEAPNKSFG
+176 QAPEAPNESFG
-187 EMFYQSTGETLQQRE
+187 EMFYKATGETMQERE
-202 DRSTWFGLGGATEAE
+202 DRSTWFGFGAATEAE
-217 LKNSMVGV
+217 VKNSMVGV

-230 QAEDSLDV
+230 QTEDSLDV

-248 NNHKWSRD
+248 NNHKWTRE

-291 NQKLDAEKAKAGTG
+291 NQKLDQEKAKAGTG
-305 AQLAAGVVGAG
+305 AQLAAGVIGAG

-340 TVAAQSGALAGAS
+340 TVAAQSGALAGVS
-353 EIARTSVAG
+353 EMARTSVAG
-362 GDAHVAEAIM
+362 GDAHVAEAIL

-380 MTAIADGLGKVLG
+380 MTAIADGLGRALG
-393 KSTNE
+393 RNTNE
-398 FAGPAIRLEA
+398 FAGPATRLEA

-418 DLSRMPIRDGEQVFN
+418 DLSRLPIQEGEQTFS
-433 HQGVN
+433 HQGVKF
-438 YAEVPG
+438 ADVPN

-461 PLNPRTRQVFDEVIE
+461 PLNPKTRQVFDEVIE

-501 PEVRGLAADLV
+501 PEIRGVAADLV

-547 IDDAVTN
+547 IDDAVTE
-554 ALKDPYFQTSWW
+554 ALKDPYFQTAFW
-566 RDNKA
+566 RDSGA
-571 MREDVYK
+571 FRQDIYQRVSM
-578 RAALAIEDSSGQLK
+578 AIEDGSGNLK
-592 AQLTPGEVKVYDLLK
+592 AELTPGELKVYDLLK

-619 PAMFGRADAQSIFP
+619 PAMFGRPDAQSIFP

-639 TYVPNVYSSQMKQL
+639 TYVPHVYSNQMKEL
-653 YIQELG
+653 YIKELG
-659 SREGLQEAIK
+659 SPEALQEAIK
-669 QSWLASYSSR
+669 KSWLTSYASR
-679 PEVKARV
+679 PEVKKRV
-686 DEYLK
+686 DEALL
-691 EQHKDIFDK
+691 
-700 ANAEAKAAADAE
+700 EADPTLTPEGLAAA
-712 NFLRSQESTVP
+712 V
-723 DMPKVL
+723 
-729 RESGYVGDAG
+729 
-739 YQKVTNGVVD
+739 
-749 GEYFNSKM
+749 
-757 DFSGERPYLVDGDF
+757 
-771 VYYTAR
+771 
-777 TPDGSELNVSVFTK
+777 
-791 SGEHAGAVS
+791 
-800 FTKRSGD
+800 
-807 EWFNPSL
+807 
-814 EVNEKFRRKG
+814 
-824 IATKMYNIAETES
+824 
-837 PDYVYRGTDETVGG
+837 
-851 VRTDD
+851 
-856 GQAFRKAYDSKQY
+856 
-869 APVPRQ
+869 
-875 QFVESR
+875 
-881 PPVEPKVDEEAILR
+881 
-895 NLTDKY
+895 DKY
-901 ANDKAYGISHAD
+901 ANDKAYGISHTEQ
-913 DFERSSVMEDN
+913 FERSSVMEEN
-924 ITGLVGLE
+924 INGLVGLE
-932 NNKFLEAR
+932 NNSFLEAR
-940 NLFDNDMEITLPNGK
+940 NLFDSDMSIVLPNGQT
-955 PFSVN
+955 FSVN
-960 SLREWDMDK
+960 NLREWDMDK

-978 NGDISIM
+978 NGDIAIM

-994 MKDAVETLMN
+994 MKDLVETMMN
-1004 RAGDNGKLKGE
+1004 KAGDDGKLKGE
-1015 VATLRDTLKVL
+1015 VSTLRDTLKIL

-1032 DGADDAAFATAMRTL
+1032 DGADDAAFATVMRTM

-1078 MLHGV
+1078 LLHGV

-1089 AFRNKKVSG
+1089 AFRNKKVG
-1098 SEIKDL
+1098 ASEIKDL
-1104 HNVIFGKEL
+1104 HNVLFGKEL

-1132 DLSRVS
+1132 ALSKP
-1138 SATLGGAKYYTGELA
+1138 SATALGTAKYYTGELA
-1153 VRSPL
+1153 VRSPF

-1189 KRKFDE
+1189 KRKFDD

-1217 NVTRG
+1217 SVTRG
-1222 EDGKYTIRDKKA
+1222 PDGKYTIKDKKA

-1263 NMDSK
+1263 NMDAK

-1318 AGLYY
+1318 AGIYY
-1323 MAQAHVKAY
+1323 MAQAHIKAY

-1337 RDKEYLKQAL
+1337 RDREYLKQAL

-1362 IGGPLGVANLL
+1362 LGGPLGVANIL
-1373 GGIAGIQDTKLLRSS
+1373 GGIAGYEDTKMLRSS

-1401 ITYGASTS
+1401 IAYGAATS

-1441 YLKADTRVDERDY
+1441 YLKADTRVNERDY